1 MGNKSIQK
9 FFADQNSVIDLSS
22 LGNAKGAKVSLS
34 GPDMNI
40 TTPRGS
46 VIIVNGALYSS
57 IKGNNLAVKFK
68 DKTITGAK
76 ILGSVDLKDIQL
88 ERIDSSLVDS
98 AQVEKKGN
106 GKRRNKKEEEELKK
120 QLDDAEN
127 AKKEA
132 DRAKEEA
139 EKAKE
144 AAEKALN
151 EAFEVQNSSK
161 QMEEML
167 QEFLA
172 DNVAKDN
179 LAQQSD
185 ASQQN
190 TQAKATQA
198 SKQNDAEKVLPQP
211 INKNTST
218 GKSNSSKNEEN
229 KLDAESV
236 KEPLKVTLA
245 LAAESNSGSKDDSI
259 TNFTK
264 PQFVGST
271 APNATVIIKINGIAV
286 GQAVAD
292 SLGNFTFTAPETLTD
307 GTYNLEAEAKTADGS
322 GSAKLVITID
332 SVTDKPTFELSPES
346 SVSGH
351 KGLTPTLTPSIVGTA
366 EENAKVDI
374 YVDNKLVASVDVDK
388 DGNWSYEFKDNEL
401 SEGENSIKVVA
412 VDKAGNKN
420 ETTDSIITDTIPP
433 EKPTIELDD
442 SSDSGI
448 KNDNV
453 TNSTLPTFIGVAEPG
468 STVSIYLGL
477 KHLGEV
483 IVAKDGTWSYTLTT
497 PLKDGEYNITATAT
511 DIAGHT
517 SATAN
522 LPFTIDTRISYF
534 SAEIETTNDS
544 GIVGDNVTNNTRPTF
559 TGKTEPNAIISVI
572 NSETGEEVI
581 FKANDQGE
589 WTFNFTS
596 DSVEGINNLTFTVED
611 VAGNK
616 KDFSFSYVIDT
627 IAPVPPTVS
636 LEDYVV
642 LPNGIILSG
651 NDLPAL
657 VGTAE
662 PKSTIL
668 LMRDGKLYDSIE
680 VDSNGTWNYQF
691 SNKFLQGAYDI
702 EIISQDAAGNKSS
715 TVKYSF
721 TIQTE
726 VVPPKAE
733 LDASDDSGAKGDWI
747 TNKHNALTLL
757 GTADR
762 FATVNI
768 LIDGKT
774 IGVTTADADGNW
786 NFDISRNLS
795 DNVYKI
801 TVESIDPL
809 GRTSSVDYQL
819 TIDSFTPIPTV
830 ILHDSADSGV
840 KGDMITKINTPLFTG
855 MAEANAK
862 VSIYVDGVLSGE
874 AIAGDDG
881 VWNFQ
886 FTTALSDGS
895 HDVTVKVE
903 DIAGNTASSSAYNF
917 QIVTQTQKPTI
928 ELVNDT
934 GVDNTDH
941 IINEK
946 NPALTGTAAPY
957 STVKLYIDGALI
969 AEVRTNKDGRWE
981 YTLKA
986 DQGLVDGDHRITA
999 SVEDIAGNIA
1009 HSDPFLISVDTA
1021 ISIPIVSLSPD
1032 SDSGIA
1038 DDNLTNIV
1046 KPTLHLKDIDPD
1058 IISVQVWDAM
1068 SDTQIGVATQQPDG
1082 SWAYTFTSD
1091 LTEGLHQ
1098 VYVKVEDI
1106 AGNKA
1111 NSAVFDFT
1119 IDTTVST
1126 PVISLLSKD
1135 DTGVTG
1141 DNLTNINKPGFAIS
1155 GVDADAH
1162 RVVVQVM
1169 HNGVSEE
1176 IELSHLNGSWLF
1188 TPGNTW
1194 TDGSYTLTVKV
1205 EDKAGNTN
1213 YSAPL
1218 TVVIDTQIAIDGVEL
1233 VNDSGVKGD
1242 NMTND
1247 DRPHFRVTVPTDV
1260 NEVRLSI
1267 DGGNSWVQATPGVAG
1282 SWEYIWPTDL
1292 ADGQY
1297 TLTVEATDKAGN
1309 TVTKTI
1315 DFAVDTT
1322 LSVPVIV
1329 LNSADDTGVQGDNM
1343 TNRTQPTFALQHID
1357 DDAVRVTVSVEH
1369 GGVTTTFDAT
1379 KGTGGWTFTPTASWT
1394 DGDYTLSVS
1403 VEDKAGNT
1411 SHSASLTVTVDTQI
1425 AIDNIE
1431 LVNDSGI
1438 PNDNLTNNVRPH
1450 FQVTVP
1456 TDVNVVRLSIDGG
1469 KTWVTAAQKAT
1480 GVWEYIWPDD
1490 VTDGSHTLTVEAT
1503 DEAGN
1508 KATQTLDFT
1517 IDTTLSVPTLSLDS
1531 ADDSGIAGDNIT
1543 NVKTPGFTLNN
1554 IDTDVSRVIVEVM
1567 HNGIKQEVPL
1577 VQTGGQWRFAPTS
1590 DWADGDY
1597 ILTVKVE
1604 DRAGNVKQ
1612 SAPLTVTVD
1621 THIAIDRIELVNDSG
1636 IPGDNLTNEARPHFQ
1651 VTVPADVNGVR
1662 LSIDGGKTWFDAT
1675 QSATSGVW
1683 DYTWLTNVAN
1693 GPHTL
1698 MVEASDKAGNKTT
1711 QKLDFTIDTL
1721 LSEPTITLDSA
1732 DDSAAGDNITNV
1744 KMPGFTLG
1752 NIDADVT
1759 KVVVTVAHDGK
1770 NQQIELIKNGGVWR
1784 FTPGAAWTDGDYTLT
1799 VKVED
1804 KAGNTNYSAPLTVT
1818 IDTQTSIDRIELLND
1833 TGIVGDNLTNEARPQ
1848 FHITVPTDVNSVQ
1861 LSLDGGINWVNA
1873 TLTSDGVW
1881 EYIWPT
1887 DLVENTYTLT
1897 VKATDVAGNT
1907 ATETL
1912 NFTIDTTLSTPTITL
1927 DSADDSG
1934 TANDNKT
1941 NVKTPGFIIGG
1952 IDSDVTQVVVQV
1964 MRDGHSEEVELT
1976 QIGGQWRFVPGSAW
1990 TDGDYTLTV
1999 TVKDEAGNI
2008 RHSAPLTVT
2017 IDTQIAIDHIEL
2029 VNDSGIPDDNLT
2041 NNVRPQFQ
2049 VTVPT
2054 DVNVV
2059 RLSID
2064 GGKTWFNATQ
2074 SSTPG
2079 VWDYTWLA
2087 DVGEGKHTLTVEAT
2101 DKAGNKTTQQLD
2113 FIIDTLLSEPTIV
2126 LDNTDDSG
2134 TKGDNLTNVNKP
2146 TFLLGNIDAD
2156 ARYVTVEVQHG
2167 GTKEV
2172 LTATKDA
2179 TGNWSVT
2186 PTGTWADGDYTLTV
2200 RVEDEAG
2207 NVKHSASL
2215 TVTVDTQITIDDIE
2229 LVNDSGTRGDNLTN
2243 NANPHFRITVPG
2255 DVNEVSLSID
2265 GGVTWVKA
2273 TQSVTPGVWNY
2284 TWPGTVPDGDYTLN
2298 VKATD
2303 NADNTVTETLHFTI
2317 DTTLSTPVIVLDSA
2331 DDSGVHGDNM
2341 TNRTQPTFAL
2351 QQIDD
2356 DAVRVTVS
2364 VEHGGVT
2371 TTFDATK
2378 GTGGWTFTPT
2388 ASWTDGD
2395 YTLSVSVEDKAG
2407 NTSHSA
2413 SLTVTV
2419 DTQIAINNI
2428 ELVNDSGIP
2437 NDNLTNN
2444 VRPQFQVKVPTDV
2457 NEVRLSIDGGKT
2469 WFNATQSS
2477 TPGVW
2482 DYTWLADVGEGKH
2495 TLTVEATDKAGNKT
2509 TQQLDFIIDTLLSEP
2524 TIVLDNTDDSGT
2536 KGDNLTN
2543 VNKPTFLLGN
2553 IDADARYVT
2562 VEVQHGGTGTKE
2574 VLTATKGATGI
2585 WSVTPTG
2592 TWADGDYTLTVRV
2605 EDDAGNVKYSAPLTV
2620 TVDTHI
2626 AIDDI
2631 ELVNDNGIPGDN
2643 LTNDVRPHFRVTV
2656 PGDVNEVRLSID
2668 GGNTWVRAT
2677 QGTAG
2682 IWDYTWPKDVTDGLH
2697 TLTVEA
2703 TDKAGNQTT
2712 QTLDFTIDTRLSTP
2726 TIAMDSRDDT
2736 GAIGDHITSVKRPGF
2751 TIGNIDADAHSVIL
2765 RITQGGNSQEVTL
2778 TQAGG
2783 QWRFTPDADW
2793 ADGSYTLTVEVQD
2806 NAGNVRQSTPLIVT
2820 VDTQTSI
2827 TDITLVNDHGVPDD
2841 NLTNSTRPQFE
2852 ITVPADVNSVQLSI
2866 DGGANW
2872 VSAAQGIEGVWGYT
2886 WPTDMG
2892 DGKHTLTVMVTDRAG
2907 NTATQ
2912 TLEFSIDTRLST
2924 PTIALDSTDD
2934 TGTPG
2939 DDMTNRTRPTFILQ
2953 NIDSDV
2959 INVTVS
2965 VTHNGTTTSF
2975 TATQGAGGWSFTPPA
2990 PWGDGDY
2997 TLTVTVE
3004 DRAGNTRPSTPLTVT
3019 VDTQIAIDHIELV
3032 NDSGVPGDNVTKHV
3046 RPQFQISVPD
3056 DVEKVLLSIDGGTTW
3071 VTAIKSS
3078 TAGIWDY
3085 TWPTDMPEGQHTLT
3099 VEVTD
3104 GAGNKMTETLNF
3116 TIDITLM
3123 TPTIELAPDQDTGQN
3138 KNDNLTSVTQPIFVL
3153 GSIDKDVR
3161 HVELSIEHNGT
3172 FKTVVL
3178 TESADGWRYR
3188 PDSALADGSYT
3199 FTVTVT
3205 DVAGNQQTSAP
3216 LKVTIDGTLTTPVI
3230 ELAAGEDS
3238 GTVGDRLTNHDRP
3251 VFDIRQVDSD
3261 VTRVM
3266 VKVTYNG
3273 KTHEEAV
3280 VFTNGQWRFT
3290 PSASWADGSYQLAV
3304 VVEDLAGNVKESAPF
3319 EVRID
3324 TTTTI
3329 NNIVLL
3335 NDTGVQNDQLTNVA
3349 KPSFR
3354 IDVPGDVVQVR
3365 VTLDGG
3371 ANWNVIRKNA
3381 DGQWIF
3387 DSPNTLVDGTY
3398 TLRVEA
3404 TDEAGN
3410 IANKDL
3416 VFNIDTNIQVPTI
3429 ALDAGQ
3435 DTGANTADNI
3445 TNISRPTF
3453 TIGNV
3458 DPDVIKVVVTIDGH
3472 DYNATKVGAGWQFT
3486 PGNAIPDGSYNI
3498 TVTVEDKAGN
3508 TATSK
3513 PLPVVIDTTA
3523 EIESVTLV
3531 TDSGDSDVDNITKV
3545 DKPQFSIVTA
3555 DDITHVRVK
3564 IDNAANWIE
3573 LTKGGDGRWIF
3584 NVGSALPDGQ
3594 HTLLVDVTDIA
3605 GNVAQET
3612 LQFTIDTTLREPT
3625 IVLDPT
3631 HDTGDDTNDNLTR
3644 INKPVF
3650 IIGNV
3655 DNDVSHIVVHL
3666 DGRDYTIENTG
3677 GNLTF
3682 TPDQPLSDGQ
3692 HTISVTVTD
3701 IAGNTKTSAELKIE
3715 IDTQVQIDSVTLTTD
3730 SGVNDHDNVTNA
3742 TRPSFEIATPD
3753 DVTSVLVS
3761 FDGVNWTPVSKNAAG
3776 QWQFTAGSALSDGHY
3791 TLHVQATDR
3800 AGNTANSTL
3809 GFTVDTQID
3818 GLSVVML
3825 DDAGKDSTD
3834 GITNITSPRF
3844 EISAREPLQ
3853 SVTVILNGKSSTL
3866 TQGAG
3871 NKWLFTPDTPLVDG
3885 TYKIEIVAEDIA
3897 GNKISKEVSF
3907 TIDTVVSDPRIDLL
3921 DADDTGE
3928 SAVDNITSVTKPRFV
3943 IGNVPADI
3951 DTVVIRING
3960 VSYPV
3965 TANGNNLWEFQVP
3978 VALNDG
3984 VYEAVV
3990 VFRDIAGNTSET
4002 KLPFTID
4009 TTTSVSVR
4017 MEPASDTGSSN
4028 SDNLTNKQNPKFEG
4042 TAEPN
4047 AKLVITIVDDKSGR
4061 EVLKQTITVGAD
4073 GNWSVTPNI
4082 LPDGMYTIN
4091 VVATDVAGNTA
4102 QTQERFTIDTVTID
4116 PTIRLS
4122 DPSIDDQYEATSLR
4136 PEFKGLAEAFST
4148 IMIQWD
4154 GKVVGSANANA
4165 NGEWSW
4171 TPPSVLAPGSYV
4183 VSIVAKDKAGNE
4195 SSQVDFPVVIP
4206 VIDVTPPT
4214 IKLSEE
4220 SDSGALGDFTTNNKT
4235 PTLVGNT
4242 LPNAI
4247 VSIYV
4252 DGVKVG
4258 EATADTAGRY
4268 TFQLSEMKD
4277 GHYVVQVG
4285 IVNPRD
4291 NSELR
4296 STAVDVTIDTEVA
4309 ELVWNISGMHEGGYI
4324 NTVTPEI
4331 GGTSEPNSKI
4341 TIFVNGVEK
4350 AIAYTT
4356 GAGHWGVVLPALGND
4371 GNYELTFKVEDVAG
4385 NIREFGPQNVIL
4397 DTVISPLTVVLR
4409 EADDS
4414 GKVGDWITN
4423 KSHVT
4428 IDGTAE
4434 AGSTLTIRNPQG
4446 VVIATLVVGND
4457 GRWSA
4462 ELDLR
4467 EGSNAFVVVSE
4478 DKAGNS
4484 QQKEILIEHDT
4495 QIEISDISLSRDT
4508 NSGDK
4513 YDLITNNKSPVLVAM
4528 TDPGATVQVYINGV
4542 LQGTV
4547 EASSS
4552 GNISYTM
4559 PANSA
4564 DGEYQV
4570 QFVATDTAGNRVES
4584 AITTV
4589 TIDSQIA
4596 VFDIDEDSL
4605 PALSNN
4611 RALSVSGVG
4620 EAGSQVSI
4628 FVDGKLVNVVM
4639 VEADGTWRA
4648 PILLQDDGKFNIH
4661 FSITDVAGN
4670 TEVSKDYSVD
4680 VDSSTDFPTLN
4691 LEDASNSGSLDDLI
4705 TSHNKP
4711 VLVGTAEAGATI
4723 HIYVDEKIVANVLVL
4738 EDGTWSYQFDNAL
4751 KDGEYSIRVVAE
4763 DPAGNTAESPR
4774 LLVTIDTST
4783 FIDNP
4788 VMIAGSDNG
4797 IFSNDSITSQTRPAF
4812 SIFGEMNQ
4820 SVQIFIDGVL
4830 VDTITVTD
4838 RNQVYRPESPL
4849 GDGSHSI
4856 YYVITD
4862 KAGNTATSKTLNFTI
4877 DTLNTTPVAIDSI
4890 GGQTLAEMTG
4900 SDGKIYITDTT
4911 RNLLF
4916 SGSAEPNSKIEII
4929 INGLNVGEVWVND
4942 KGHWQM
4948 PVNPLYFTEGQ
4959 LDITVKSTDRAGN
4972 VNQEKYSIWVDTH
4985 IQVFTSELDDNKSSS
5000 KTDWWSN
5007 SSTITMRGMGEIG
5020 ATVSLIVAGVTLATA
5035 VVAANG
5041 QWELSTDQL
5050 PEGKY
5055 DITLSIEDNAGNRK
5069 EEVHEIFIDRT
5080 PPNAPVVTYSD
5091 IVNDLII
5098 MQGTAEAKSQLI
5110 ITDSNGNTYTLTVP
5124 DNGKWSMAIPYPSE
5138 GKFTITSVDAIG
5150 NRSDDVPLDIMKEVP
5165 VISLSPDSD
5174 SGTVGDNIT
5183 RDKQPTFIIGNLE
5196 SDVVVVQVDI
5206 NGTVY
5211 NAEKNADGVWFFTPG
5226 TPLADGSYTIS
5237 VIASDAAGNQ
5247 KNSLPITVTIDSTL
5261 TVPEI
5266 ALAAGEDNGASD
5278 SDNVT
5283 NHNHTQPKFTLQH
5296 IDADVTGVTVNV
5308 THNGVTDIYQATQG
5322 ADGWTFTPPAA
5333 WNDGTYTLSV
5343 TVVDRAGNSQ
5353 QSASLEVTVD
5363 STVTVTADSQHNDAS
5378 DDATAIAVTPPES
5391 ETVNAES
5398 ATHLRTVPSA
5408 AEESVV
5414 KETAYSITL
5423 LNADSGDEIDRSIS
5437 QTPSFEIS
5445 VPENIVN
5452 VSVMFEGEEFTL
5464 PITNQKA
5471 IFEVPLSLED
5481 GEYTMDVKFIDKD
5494 DDFLIKEKTF
5504 SVDHSS
5510 ADIVNAMNARGKTED
5525 DINDSPSTSSV
5536 GHNNNGAI
5544 DVFAVNEVT
5553 LPVDNQEEHA

>member
-132 DRAKEEA
+132 DKAKEEA

-161 QMEEML
+161 QIEEML
-167 QEFLA
+167 QNFLA

-448 KNDNV
+448 KNDNI

-534 SAEIETTNDS
+534 SAEIETTDDS

-581 FKANDQGE
+581 FKANDKGE

-636 LEDYVV
+636 LEDFVV

-830 ILHDSADSGV
+830 MLHDSADSGV

-1058 IISVQVWDAM
+1058 IISVQVWDAA

-1188 TPGNTW
+1188 IPGNTW
-1194 TDGSYTLTVKV
+1194 ADGSYTLTVKV

-1329 LNSADDTGVQGDNM
+1329 LDSADDTGIQGDNM
-1343 TNRTQPTFALQHID
+1343 TNSTQPTFALQHID

-1369 GGVTTTFDAT
+1369 GGVTTTFDVT
-1379 KGTGGWTFTPTASWT
+1379 KGTGGWSFTPTGAWA

-1425 AIDNIE
+1425 AINNIE

-1469 KTWVTAAQKAT
+1469 KTWFNAT
-1480 GVWEYIWPDD
+1480 QSATPGAWDYIWPDD
-1490 VTDGSHTLTVEAT
+1490 VADGGYTLTVEAT
-1503 DEAGN
+1503 DKAGN
-1508 KATQTLDFT
+1508 KTTQELDFT

-1543 NVKTPGFTLNN
+1543 SVKTPGFTLNN

-1636 IPGDNLTNEARPHFQ
+1636 IPDDNLTNEARPHFQ

-1698 MVEASDKAGNKTT
+1698 MVEATDKAGNKTT
-1711 QKLDFTIDTL
+1711 QKLDFIIDTL

-1912 NFTIDTTLSTPTITL
+1912 NFIIDTTLSTPTITL

-1976 QIGGQWRFVPGSAW
+1976 QTNGQWRFVPGSAW

-2041 NNVRPQFQ
+2041 NEARPHFQ

-2074 SSTPG
+2074 SATPG

-2126 LDNTDDSG
+2126 LDSTDDSG

-2207 NVKHSASL
+2207 NEKHSASL
-2215 TVTVDTQITIDDIE
+2215 TVTVDTQITIDVIE
-2229 LVNDSGTRGDNLTN
+2229 LVNDNGIPGDNMTN
-2243 NANPHFRITVPG
+2243 DAHPQFRVTVPG

-2273 TQSVTPGVWNY
+2273 TQSATPGVWNY

-2303 NADNTVTETLHFTI
+2303 NAGNTVTETLHFTI

-2331 DDSGVHGDNM
+2331 DDTGIQGDNM
-2341 TNRTQPTFAL
+2341 TNRTQPTFNL
-2351 QQIDD
+2351 QHIDD

-2378 GTGGWTFTPT
+2378 GTGGWTFTPPT
-2388 ASWTDGD
+2388 SWGAGD

-2437 NDNLTNN
+2437 DDNLTNN
-2444 VRPQFQVKVPTDV
+2444 VRPHFQVTVPTDV

-2469 WFNATQSS
+2469 WFNATQSV

-2495 TLTVEATDKAGNKT
+2495 TLTVEATDKAGNQT
-2509 TQQLDFIIDTLLSEP
+2509 TQKLDFIIDTMLSEP
-2524 TIVLDNTDDSGT
+2524 TIVLDSTDDSGT

-2543 VNKPTFLLGN
+2543 ANKPTFILGN

-2562 VEVQHGGTGTKE
+2562 VEVLHGGTKE

-2620 TVDTHI
+2620 TVDTQI
-2626 AIDDI
+2626 TIDVI

-2703 TDKAGNQTT
+2703 TDKAGNKTT

-2778 TQAGG
+2778 TQVGG

-2793 ADGSYTLTVEVQD
+2793 ADGSYTLTVEVTD
-2806 NAGNVRQSTPLIVT
+2806 NAGNVRQSTPLVVT

-2872 VSAAQGIEGVWGYT
+2872 VSATQGIEGVWGYT

-2912 TLEFSIDTRLST
+2912 TLEFFIDTRLST

-3019 VDTQIAIDHIELV
+3019 VDTQIAIDRIELV

-3116 TIDITLM
+3116 TIDITLL

-3138 KNDNLTSVTQPIFVL
+3138 KNDNLTSVTQPVFVL

-3273 KTHEEAV
+3273 KTHEEAA

-3655 DNDVSHIVVHL
+3655 DNDVSHIVVHI

-3761 FDGVNWTPVSKNAAG
+3761 FDGVNWTPISKNAAG
-3776 QWQFTAGSALSDGHY
+3776 QWEFTAGSALPDGHY

-3907 TIDTVVSDPRIDLL
+3907 TIDTIVSDPSIDLL

-4017 MEPASDTGSSN
+4017 MEPASDTGNSN

-4122 DPSIDDQYEATSLR
+4122 DPSIDDQHEATSLR
-4136 PEFKGLAEAFST
+4136 PEFKGFAEAFST

-4235 PTLVGNT
+4235 PTLIGST
-4242 LPNAI
+4242 LPNTI

-4296 STAVDVTIDTEVA
+4296 STAVDLTIDTEVA

-4484 QQKEILIEHDT
+4484 QQKDILIEHDT

-4648 PILLQDDGKFNIH
+4648 PILLQDDGTFNIH

-4705 TSHNKP
+4705 TNHNKP

-4788 VMIAGSDNG
+4788 VMMAGSDNG

-4812 SIFGEMNQ
+4812 SIYGEMNQ

-4929 INGLNVGEVWVND
+4929 INGLNVGEVWVNE

-5150 NRSDDVPLDIMKEVP
+5150 NRSDDVSLDIMKEVP

-5266 ALAAGEDNGASD
+5266 ALAAGEDNGVSD

-5283 NHNHTQPKFTLQH
+5283 NHTQPKFTLQH

-5308 THNGVTDIYQATQG
+5308 THNGVTDTYQATQG

-5353 QSASLEVTVD
+5353 QSASLAVTVD
-5363 STVTVTADSQHNDAS
+5363 STVTVTADSQHDDAS
-5378 DDATAIAVTPPES
+5378 DDATPTAVTPLES

-5398 ATHLRTVPSA
+5398 DTHLRTVPSA

-5494 DDFLIKEKTF
+5494 NDFLIKEKTF

-5510 ADIVNAMNARGKTED
+5510 ADIVNAMNARGKAED

>member
-40 TTPRGS
+40 TTPHGS

-132 DRAKEEA
+132 DKAKEEA

-161 QMEEML
+161 QIEEML
-167 QEFLA
+167 QNFLA

-420 ETTDSIITDTIPP
+420 ETTDSIITDTIAP

-448 KNDNV
+448 KNDNI

-534 SAEIETTNDS
+534 SADIETTDDS

-581 FKANDQGE
+581 FKANDKGE

-596 DSVEGINNLTFTVED
+596 DSVEGVNNLTFTVED

-627 IAPVPPTVS
+627 VAPVPPTVS
-636 LEDYVV
+636 LEDFVV

-691 SNKFLQGAYDI
+691 SNKFLQGSYDI

-830 ILHDSADSGV
+830 MLHDSADSGV

-1194 TDGSYTLTVKV
+1194 ADGSYTLTVKV
-1205 EDKAGNTN
+1205 EDKAGNTS

-1329 LNSADDTGVQGDNM
+1329 LDSADDTGIQGDNM
-1343 TNRTQPTFALQHID
+1343 TNSTQPTFALQHID

-1379 KGTGGWTFTPTASWT
+1379 KGTGGWSFTPTGAWA

-1425 AIDNIE
+1425 AINNIE

-1469 KTWVTAAQKAT
+1469 KTWFNAT
-1480 GVWEYIWPDD
+1480 QSATPGAWDYIWPDD
-1490 VTDGSHTLTVEAT
+1490 VADGGYTLTVEAT
-1503 DEAGN
+1503 DKAGN
-1508 KATQTLDFT
+1508 KTTQELDFT

-1711 QKLDFTIDTL
+1711 QKLDFTIDTI

-1912 NFTIDTTLSTPTITL
+1912 NFIIDTTLSTPTITL

-1976 QIGGQWRFVPGSAW
+1976 QTNGQWRFVPGSAW

-2017 IDTQIAIDHIEL
+2017 IDTQITIDHIEL

-2041 NNVRPQFQ
+2041 NNVRPHFQ

-2074 SSTPG
+2074 SATPG

-2126 LDNTDDSG
+2126 LDSTDDSG
-2134 TKGDNLTNVNKP
+2134 TKGDHLTNVNKP

-2207 NVKHSASL
+2207 NEKHSASL
-2215 TVTVDTQITIDDIE
+2215 TVTVDTQITIDVIE
-2229 LVNDSGTRGDNLTN
+2229 LVNDNGIPGDNMTN
-2243 NANPHFRITVPG
+2243 DAHPQFRVTVPG

-2273 TQSVTPGVWNY
+2273 TQSATPGVWNY

-2303 NADNTVTETLHFTI
+2303 NAGNTVTETLHFTI
-2317 DTTLSTPVIVLDSA
+2317 DTTLSVPVIVLNSA
-2331 DDSGVHGDNM
+2331 DDTGVQGDNM
-2341 TNRTQPTFAL
+2341 TNSTQPTFAL
-2351 QQIDD
+2351 QHIDD

-2378 GTGGWTFTPT
+2378 GVGGWSFTPT
-2388 ASWTDGD
+2388 GAWADGD

-2437 NDNLTNN
+2437 DDNLTNN
-2444 VRPQFQVKVPTDV
+2444 VRPHFQVKVPTDV

-2469 WFNATQSS
+2469 WFNATQSA

-2495 TLTVEATDKAGNKT
+2495 TLTVEATDKAGNQT
-2509 TQQLDFIIDTLLSEP
+2509 TQKLDFIIDTMLSEP
-2524 TIVLDNTDDSGT
+2524 TIVLDSTDDSGT

-2543 VNKPTFLLGN
+2543 ANKPTFILGN

-2562 VEVQHGGTGTKE
+2562 VEVQYGGTKE

-2620 TVDTHI
+2620 TVDTQI
-2626 AIDDI
+2626 TIDVI

-2703 TDKAGNQTT
+2703 TDKAGNKTT

-2778 TQAGG
+2778 TQVGG

-2806 NAGNVRQSTPLIVT
+2806 NAGNVRQSTPLVVT

-2872 VSAAQGIEGVWGYT
+2872 VSATQGIEGVWGYT

-2912 TLEFSIDTRLST
+2912 TLEFFIDTRLST
-2924 PTIALDSTDD
+2924 PTIELDSTDD

-3019 VDTQIAIDHIELV
+3019 VDTQIAIDRIELV

-3138 KNDNLTSVTQPIFVL
+3138 KNDNLTSVTQPVFVL

-3273 KTHEEAV
+3273 KTHEEAA

-3655 DNDVSHIVVHL
+3655 DNDVSHIVVHI

-3761 FDGVNWTPVSKNAAG
+3761 FDGVNWTPISKNAAG
-3776 QWQFTAGSALSDGHY
+3776 QWEFTAGSALPDGHY

-3907 TIDTVVSDPRIDLL
+3907 TIDTIVSDPSIDLL

-4017 MEPASDTGSSN
+4017 MEPASDTGNSN

-4122 DPSIDDQYEATSLR
+4122 DPSIDDQHEATSLR
-4136 PEFKGLAEAFST
+4136 PEFKGFAEAFST

-4371 GNYELTFKVEDVAG
+4371 GNYVLTFKVEDVAG

-4434 AGSTLTIRNPQG
+4434 AGSTLTIRSPQG

-4484 QQKEILIEHDT
+4484 QQKDILIEHDT

-4648 PILLQDDGKFNIH
+4648 PILLQDDGTFNIH

-4705 TSHNKP
+4705 TNHNKP

-4788 VMIAGSDNG
+4788 AMVAGSDNG
-4797 IFSNDSITSQTRPAF
+4797 IFSNDSITSQTRPTF
-4812 SIFGEMNQ
+4812 SISGEMNQ

-4877 DTLNTTPVAIDSI
+4877 DTFNTTPVAIDSI

-4929 INGLNVGEVWVND
+4929 INGLNVGEVWVNE

-5226 TPLADGSYTIS
+5226 TPLTDGSYTIS

-5283 NHNHTQPKFTLQH
+5283 NHTQPKFTLQH

-5353 QSASLEVTVD
+5353 QSASLAVTVD
-5363 STVTVTADSQHNDAS
+5363 STVTVTADSQHDDAS
-5378 DDATAIAVTPPES
+5378 DDATATAVTPPES

-5494 DDFLIKEKTF
+5494 NDFLIKEKTF

-5510 ADIVNAMNARGKTED
+5510 ADIVNAMNVRGKTED

>member
-132 DRAKEEA
+132 DKAKEEA

-534 SAEIETTNDS
+534 SAEIETTDDS

-581 FKANDQGE
+581 FKANDKGE

-596 DSVEGINNLTFTVED
+596 DSVEGVNNLTFTVED

-627 IAPVPPTVS
+627 VAPVPPTVS
-636 LEDYVV
+636 LEDFVV

-830 ILHDSADSGV
+830 MLHDSADSGV

-1058 IISVQVWDAM
+1058 IISVQVWDAA

-1194 TDGSYTLTVKV
+1194 ADGSYTLTVKV
-1205 EDKAGNTN
+1205 EDKAGNTS

-1315 DFAVDTT
+1315 DFSVDTT

-1329 LNSADDTGVQGDNM
+1329 LDSADDTGIQGDNM
-1343 TNRTQPTFALQHID
+1343 TNSTQPTFALQHID

-1379 KGTGGWTFTPTASWT
+1379 KGTGGWSFTPTGAWA

-1425 AIDNIE
+1425 AINNIE

-1469 KTWVTAAQKAT
+1469 KTWVTAAQKAA

-1543 NVKTPGFTLNN
+1543 SVKTPGFTLNN

-1636 IPGDNLTNEARPHFQ
+1636 IPDDNLTNEARPHFQ

-1698 MVEASDKAGNKTT
+1698 MVEATDKAGNKTT
-1711 QKLDFTIDTL
+1711 QKLDFIIDTL

-1784 FTPGAAWTDGDYTLT
+1784 FTPGAAWSDGDYTLT

-1912 NFTIDTTLSTPTITL
+1912 NFIIDTTLSTPTITL

-1976 QIGGQWRFVPGSAW
+1976 QTNGQWRFVPGSAW

-2029 VNDSGIPDDNLT
+2029 VNGSGIPNDNLT
-2041 NNVRPQFQ
+2041 NNVRPHFQ

-2074 SSTPG
+2074 SATPG

-2101 DKAGNKTTQQLD
+2101 DKAGNKTTQKLD

-2126 LDNTDDSG
+2126 LDSTDDSG

-2200 RVEDEAG
+2200 RVEDDAG
-2207 NVKHSASL
+2207 NVKYSASL
-2215 TVTVDTQITIDDIE
+2215 TVTVDTQITIDVIE

-2243 NANPHFRITVPG
+2243 DANPHFRITVPG

-2273 TQSVTPGVWNY
+2273 MQSATPGVWNY
-2284 TWPGTVPDGDYTLN
+2284 TWPKTVADGDYTLT

-2303 NADNTVTETLHFTI
+2303 NAGNTVTRTLDFTI

-2378 GTGGWTFTPT
+2378 DAGGWTFTPT
-2388 ASWTDGD
+2388 GAWADGD

-2437 NDNLTNN
+2437 DDNLTNN
-2444 VRPQFQVKVPTDV
+2444 VRPHFQVKVPTDV

-2469 WFNATQSS
+2469 WFNATQSA

-2495 TLTVEATDKAGNKT
+2495 TLTVEATDKAGNQT
-2509 TQQLDFIIDTLLSEP
+2509 TQKLDFIIDTLLSEP
-2524 TIVLDNTDDSGT
+2524 TIVLDSTDDSGT

-2562 VEVQHGGTGTKE
+2562 VEVLHGGTKE

-2620 TVDTHI
+2620 TVDTQI
-2626 AIDDI
+2626 TIDVI

-2703 TDKAGNQTT
+2703 IDKAGNKTT

-2751 TIGNIDADAHSVIL
+2751 TIGNIDADAQSVIL

-2778 TQAGG
+2778 TQVGG

-2806 NAGNVRQSTPLIVT
+2806 NAGNVRQSTPLVVT

-2872 VSAAQGIEGVWGYT
+2872 VSAAQGIEGVWGYN

-2912 TLEFSIDTRLST
+2912 TLEFFIDTRLST

-2975 TATQGAGGWSFTPPA
+2975 TATQGAAGWSFTPPA

-3085 TWPTDMPEGQHTLT
+3085 TWPTDMPEGQHTLI

-3104 GAGNKMTETLNF
+3104 GAGNKMTGTLDF
-3116 TIDITLM
+3116 TIDITLL

-3138 KNDNLTSVTQPIFVL
+3138 KNDNLTSVTQPVFVL

-3273 KTHEEAV
+3273 KTHEEAA

-3304 VVEDLAGNVKESAPF
+3304 VVEDLAGNVKESAPL

-3472 DYNATKVGAGWQFT
+3472 DYNAIKVGAGWQFT

-3555 DDITHVRVK
+3555 DDITQVRVK

-3655 DNDVSHIVVHL
+3655 DNDVSHIVVHI

-3701 IAGNTKTSAELKIE
+3701 IAGNTKTSAELQIE

-3761 FDGVNWTPVSKNAAG
+3761 FDGVNWTPISKNAAG
-3776 QWQFTAGSALSDGHY
+3776 QWEFTAGSALPDGHY

-3907 TIDTVVSDPRIDLL
+3907 TIDTIVSDPSIDLL

-4017 MEPASDTGSSN
+4017 MEPASDTGNSN

-4061 EVLKQTITVGAD
+4061 EVLKHTITVGAD

-4122 DPSIDDQYEATSLR
+4122 DPSIDDQHEATSLR
-4136 PEFKGLAEAFST
+4136 PEFKGFAEAFST

-4235 PTLVGNT
+4235 PTLIGST
-4242 LPNAI
+4242 LPNTI

-4648 PILLQDDGKFNIH
+4648 PILLQDDGTFNIH

-4788 VMIAGSDNG
+4788 VMMAGSDNG

-4812 SIFGEMNQ
+4812 SIYGEMNQ

-5226 TPLADGSYTIS
+5226 IPLADGSYTIS

-5283 NHNHTQPKFTLQH
+5283 NHTQPKFTLQH

-5308 THNGVTDIYQATQG
+5308 THNGVTDTYQATQG

-5353 QSASLEVTVD
+5353 QSASLAVTVD
-5363 STVTVTADSQHNDAS
+5363 STVTVTADSQHDDAS
-5378 DDATAIAVTPPES
+5378 DDATPTAVTPPES

-5398 ATHLRTVPSA
+5398 DTHLRTVSSA

-5494 DDFLIKEKTF
+5494 NDFLIKEKTF

>member
-132 DRAKEEA
+132 DKAKEEA

-161 QMEEML
+161 QIEEML
-167 QEFLA
+167 QNFLA

-245 LAAESNSGSKDDSI
+245 LATESNSGSKDDSI

-420 ETTDSIITDTIPP
+420 ETTDSIITDTIAP

-448 KNDNV
+448 KNDNI

-581 FKANDQGE
+581 FKANDKGE

-627 IAPVPPTVS
+627 VAPVPPTVS
-636 LEDYVV
+636 LEDFVV

-830 ILHDSADSGV
+830 MLHDSADSGV

-1032 SDSGIA
+1032 SDSGVS

-1046 KPTLHLKDIDPD
+1046 KPTMHLKDIDPD
-1058 IISVQVWDAM
+1058 IISVQVWDAA

-1188 TPGNTW
+1188 IPGNTW
-1194 TDGSYTLTVKV
+1194 ADGSYTLTVKV
-1205 EDKAGNTN
+1205 EDKAGNTS

-1329 LNSADDTGVQGDNM
+1329 LDSADDTGIQGDNM
-1343 TNRTQPTFALQHID
+1343 TNSTQPTFALQHID

-1379 KGTGGWTFTPTASWT
+1379 KGTGGWSFTPTGAWA

-1425 AIDNIE
+1425 AINNIE

-1469 KTWVTAAQKAT
+1469 KTWFNAT
-1480 GVWEYIWPDD
+1480 QSATPGAWDYIWPDD
-1490 VTDGSHTLTVEAT
+1490 VADGGYTLTVEAT
-1503 DEAGN
+1503 DKAGN
-1508 KATQTLDFT
+1508 KTTQELDFT

-1711 QKLDFTIDTL
+1711 QKLDFTIDTI

-1912 NFTIDTTLSTPTITL
+1912 NFIIDTTLSTPTITL

-1976 QIGGQWRFVPGSAW
+1976 QTNGQWRFVPGSAW

-2017 IDTQIAIDHIEL
+2017 IDTQITIDHIEL

-2041 NNVRPQFQ
+2041 NNVRPHFQ

-2074 SSTPG
+2074 SATPG

-2126 LDNTDDSG
+2126 LDSTDDSG

-2207 NVKHSASL
+2207 NEKHSASL
-2215 TVTVDTQITIDDIE
+2215 TVTVDTQITIDVIE
-2229 LVNDSGTRGDNLTN
+2229 LVNDNGIPGDNMTN
-2243 NANPHFRITVPG
+2243 DAHPQFRVTVPG

-2273 TQSVTPGVWNY
+2273 TQSATPGVWNY

-2303 NADNTVTETLHFTI
+2303 NAGNTVTETLHFTI
-2317 DTTLSTPVIVLDSA
+2317 DTTLSVPVIVLNSA
-2331 DDSGVHGDNM
+2331 DDTGVQGDNM
-2341 TNRTQPTFAL
+2341 TNSTQPTFAL
-2351 QQIDD
+2351 QHIDD

-2378 GTGGWTFTPT
+2378 GTGGWSFTPT
-2388 ASWTDGD
+2388 GAWADGD

-2437 NDNLTNN
+2437 DDNLTNN
-2444 VRPQFQVKVPTDV
+2444 VRPHFQVKVPMDV

-2469 WFNATQSS
+2469 WFNATQSA

-2495 TLTVEATDKAGNKT
+2495 TLTVEATDKAGNQT
-2509 TQQLDFIIDTLLSEP
+2509 TQKLDFIIDTLLSEP
-2524 TIVLDNTDDSGT
+2524 TIVLDSTDDSGT

-2543 VNKPTFLLGN
+2543 ANKPTFILGN

-2562 VEVQHGGTGTKE
+2562 VEVQYGGTKE

-2620 TVDTHI
+2620 TVDTQI
-2626 AIDDI
+2626 TIDVI

-2703 TDKAGNQTT
+2703 TDKAGNKTT

-2726 TIAMDSRDDT
+2726 TITMDSRDDT

-2751 TIGNIDADAHSVIL
+2751 TIGNIDSDAQSVIL

-2778 TQAGG
+2778 TQVGG

-2793 ADGSYTLTVEVQD
+2793 ADGSYTLTVEVTD

-2912 TLEFSIDTRLST
+2912 TLEFFIDTRLST

-3138 KNDNLTSVTQPIFVL
+3138 KNDNLTSVTQPVFVL

-3273 KTHEEAV
+3273 KTHEEAA

-3655 DNDVSHIVVHL
+3655 DNDVSHIVVHI

-3701 IAGNTKTSAELKIE
+3701 IAGNTKTSAELRIE

-3761 FDGVNWTPVSKNAAG
+3761 FDGVNWTPISKNAAG
-3776 QWQFTAGSALSDGHY
+3776 QWEFTAGSALPDGHY

-3907 TIDTVVSDPRIDLL
+3907 TIDTIVSDPSIDLL

-4017 MEPASDTGSSN
+4017 MEPASDTGNSN

-4122 DPSIDDQYEATSLR
+4122 DPSIDDQHEATSLR
-4136 PEFKGLAEAFST
+4136 PEFKGFAEAFST

-4371 GNYELTFKVEDVAG
+4371 GNYVLTFKVEDVAG

-4648 PILLQDDGKFNIH
+4648 PILLQDDGTFNIH

-4788 VMIAGSDNG
+4788 VMMAGSDNG

-4812 SIFGEMNQ
+4812 SIYGEMNQ

-5150 NRSDDVPLDIMKEVP
+5150 NRSDDVSLDIMKEVP

-5266 ALAAGEDNGASD
+5266 ALAAGEDNGVSD

-5283 NHNHTQPKFTLQH
+5283 NHTQPKFTLQH

-5308 THNGVTDIYQATQG
+5308 THNGVTDTYQATQG

-5353 QSASLEVTVD
+5353 QSASLAVTVD
-5363 STVTVTADSQHNDAS
+5363 STVTVTADSQHDDAS
-5378 DDATAIAVTPPES
+5378 DDATATAVTPPES

-5452 VSVMFEGEEFTL
+5452 VSIMFEGEEFTL

-5494 DDFLIKEKTF
+5494 NDFLIKEKTF

>member
-120 QLDDAEN
+120 QLDEAEN

-132 DRAKEEA
+132 DKAKEEA

-420 ETTDSIITDTIPP
+420 ETTDSIITDTIAP

-448 KNDNV
+448 KNDSI

-534 SAEIETTNDS
+534 SAEIETTDDS

-581 FKANDQGE
+581 FKANDKGE

-596 DSVEGINNLTFTVED
+596 DSVEGVNNLTFTVED

-627 IAPVPPTVS
+627 VAPVPPTVS
-636 LEDYVV
+636 LEDFVV

-830 ILHDSADSGV
+830 MLHDSADSGV

-1194 TDGSYTLTVKV
+1194 ADGSYTLTVKV

-1329 LNSADDTGVQGDNM
+1329 LDSADDTGIQGDNM
-1343 TNRTQPTFALQHID
+1343 TNSTQPTFALQHID

-1379 KGTGGWTFTPTASWT
+1379 KGTGGWSFTPTGAWA

-1425 AIDNIE
+1425 AINNIE

-1469 KTWVTAAQKAT
+1469 KTWFNAT
-1480 GVWEYIWPDD
+1480 QSATPGAWDYIWPDD
-1490 VTDGSHTLTVEAT
+1490 VADGGYTLTVEAT
-1503 DEAGN
+1503 DKAGN
-1508 KATQTLDFT
+1508 KTTQELDFT

-1554 IDTDVSRVIVEVM
+1554 IDTDVSRVTVEVM

-1675 QSATSGVW
+1675 QSATPGVW

-1711 QKLDFTIDTL
+1711 QKLDFIIDTM

-1912 NFTIDTTLSTPTITL
+1912 NFIIDTTLSTPTITL

-1976 QIGGQWRFVPGSAW
+1976 QTNGQWRFVPGSAW

-2041 NNVRPQFQ
+2041 NEARPHFQ

-2074 SSTPG
+2074 SATPG

-2207 NVKHSASL
+2207 NEKHSASL
-2215 TVTVDTQITIDDIE
+2215 TVTVDTQITIDAIE
-2229 LVNDSGTRGDNLTN
+2229 LVNDNGIPGDNMTN
-2243 NANPHFRITVPG
+2243 DAHPQFRVTVPG

-2273 TQSVTPGVWNY
+2273 TQSATPGVWNY

-2303 NADNTVTETLHFTI
+2303 NAGNTVTETLHFTI

-2331 DDSGVHGDNM
+2331 DDTGIQGDNM
-2341 TNRTQPTFAL
+2341 TNRTQPTFNL
-2351 QQIDD
+2351 QHIDD

-2378 GTGGWTFTPT
+2378 GVGGWTFTPPT
-2388 ASWTDGD
+2388 SWGAGD

-2437 NDNLTNN
+2437 DDNLTNN

-2469 WFNATQSS
+2469 WFNATQSA

-2495 TLTVEATDKAGNKT
+2495 TLTVEATDKAGNQT
-2509 TQQLDFIIDTLLSEP
+2509 TQKLDFIIDTLLSEP
-2524 TIVLDNTDDSGT
+2524 TIVLDSTDDSGT

-2543 VNKPTFLLGN
+2543 ANKPTFLLGN

-2562 VEVQHGGTGTKE
+2562 VEVQHGSTKE

-2605 EDDAGNVKYSAPLTV
+2605 EDEAGNVKYSAPLTV
-2620 TVDTHI
+2620 TVDTQI
-2626 AIDDI
+2626 TIDAI

-2703 TDKAGNQTT
+2703 TDKAGNKTT

-2726 TIAMDSRDDT
+2726 TITMDSRDDT

-2751 TIGNIDADAHSVIL
+2751 TIGNIDSDAQSVIL

-2778 TQAGG
+2778 TQVGG

-2793 ADGSYTLTVEVQD
+2793 ADGSYTLTVEVTD

-2892 DGKHTLTVMVTDRAG
+2892 DGKHILTVMVTDRAG

-2912 TLEFSIDTRLST
+2912 TLEFFIDTRLST

-3085 TWPTDMPEGQHTLT
+3085 TWPTDMPEGQHTLI

-3104 GAGNKMTETLNF
+3104 GAGNKMTGTLDF
-3116 TIDITLM
+3116 TIDITLL

-3273 KTHEEAV
+3273 KTHEEAA

-3354 IDVPGDVVQVR
+3354 IDVPGDVIQVR

-3404 TDEAGN
+3404 TDQAGN

-3584 NVGSALPDGQ
+3584 NVGSALPDGK

-3655 DNDVSHIVVHL
+3655 DNDVSHIVVHI

-3701 IAGNTKTSAELKIE
+3701 IAGNTKTSAELQIE

-3761 FDGVNWTPVSKNAAG
+3761 FDGVNWTPISKNAAG
-3776 QWQFTAGSALSDGHY
+3776 QWEFTAGSALPDGHY

-3907 TIDTVVSDPRIDLL
+3907 TIDTIVSDPSIDLL

-4061 EVLKQTITVGAD
+4061 EVLKHTITVGAD

-4371 GNYELTFKVEDVAG
+4371 GNYVLTFKVEDVAG

-4484 QQKEILIEHDT
+4484 QQKDILIEHDT

-4648 PILLQDDGKFNIH
+4648 PILLQDDGTFNIH

-4788 VMIAGSDNG
+4788 VMMAGSDNG

-4812 SIFGEMNQ
+4812 SIYGEMNQ

-4877 DTLNTTPVAIDSI
+4877 DTFNTTPVAIDSI

-5000 KTDWWSN
+5000 KKDWWSN

-5150 NRSDDVPLDIMKEVP
+5150 NRSDDVPLDIMKETP

-5183 RDKQPTFIIGNLE
+5183 RDNQPTFIIGNLE

-5266 ALAAGEDNGASD
+5266 ALAAGEGNGASD

-5343 TVVDRAGNSQ
+5343 TVVDRAGNSL

-5363 STVTVTADSQHNDAS
+5363 STVTVTADSQHDDAS
-5378 DDATAIAVTPPES
+5378 DDATATAVTPPES

>member
-120 QLDDAEN
+120 QLDEAEN

-132 DRAKEEA
+132 DKAKEEA

-420 ETTDSIITDTIPP
+420 ETTDSIITDTIAP

-448 KNDNV
+448 KNDSI

-534 SAEIETTNDS
+534 SAEIETTDDS

-581 FKANDQGE
+581 FKANDKGE

-596 DSVEGINNLTFTVED
+596 DSVEGVNNLTFTVED

-627 IAPVPPTVS
+627 VAPVPPTVS
-636 LEDYVV
+636 LEDFVV

-830 ILHDSADSGV
+830 MLHDSADSGV

-1194 TDGSYTLTVKV
+1194 ADGSYTLTVKV

-1329 LNSADDTGVQGDNM
+1329 LDSADDTGIQGDNM
-1343 TNRTQPTFALQHID
+1343 TNSTQPTFALQHID

-1379 KGTGGWTFTPTASWT
+1379 KGTGGWSFTPTGAWA

-1425 AIDNIE
+1425 AINNIE

-1469 KTWVTAAQKAT
+1469 KTWFNAT
-1480 GVWEYIWPDD
+1480 QSATPGAWDYIWPDD
-1490 VTDGSHTLTVEAT
+1490 VADGGYTLTVEAT
-1503 DEAGN
+1503 DKAGN
-1508 KATQTLDFT
+1508 KTTQELDFT

-1554 IDTDVSRVIVEVM
+1554 IDTDVSRVTVEVM

-1675 QSATSGVW
+1675 QSATPGVW

-1711 QKLDFTIDTL
+1711 QKLDFIIDTM

-1732 DDSAAGDNITNV
+1732 DDSAVGDNITNV

-1912 NFTIDTTLSTPTITL
+1912 NFIIDTTLSTPTITL

-1976 QIGGQWRFVPGSAW
+1976 QTNGQWRFVPGSAW

-2041 NNVRPQFQ
+2041 NEARPHFQ

-2074 SSTPG
+2074 SATPG

-2207 NVKHSASL
+2207 NEKHSASL
-2215 TVTVDTQITIDDIE
+2215 TVTVDTQITIDAIE
-2229 LVNDSGTRGDNLTN
+2229 LVNDNGIPGDNMTN
-2243 NANPHFRITVPG
+2243 DAHPQFRVTVPG

-2273 TQSVTPGVWNY
+2273 TQSATPGVWNY

-2303 NADNTVTETLHFTI
+2303 NAGNTVTETLHFTI

-2331 DDSGVHGDNM
+2331 DDTGIQGDNM
-2341 TNRTQPTFAL
+2341 TNRTQPTFNL
-2351 QQIDD
+2351 QHIDD

-2378 GTGGWTFTPT
+2378 GVGGWTFTPPT
-2388 ASWTDGD
+2388 SWGAGD

-2437 NDNLTNN
+2437 DDNLTNN

-2469 WFNATQSS
+2469 WFNATQSA

-2495 TLTVEATDKAGNKT
+2495 TLTVEATDKAGNQT
-2509 TQQLDFIIDTLLSEP
+2509 TQKLDFIIDTLLSEP
-2524 TIVLDNTDDSGT
+2524 TIVLDSTDDSGT

-2543 VNKPTFLLGN
+2543 ANKPTFLLGN

-2562 VEVQHGGTGTKE
+2562 VEVQHGSTKE

-2605 EDDAGNVKYSAPLTV
+2605 EDEAGNVKYSAPLTV
-2620 TVDTHI
+2620 TVDTQI
-2626 AIDDI
+2626 TIDAI

-2703 TDKAGNQTT
+2703 TDKAGNKTT

-2726 TIAMDSRDDT
+2726 TITMDSRDDT

-2751 TIGNIDADAHSVIL
+2751 TIGNIDSDAQSVIL

-2778 TQAGG
+2778 TQVGG

-2793 ADGSYTLTVEVQD
+2793 ADGSYTLTVEVTD

-2892 DGKHTLTVMVTDRAG
+2892 DGKHILTVMVTDRAG

-2912 TLEFSIDTRLST
+2912 TLEFFIDTRLST

-3085 TWPTDMPEGQHTLT
+3085 TWPTDMPEGQHTLI

-3104 GAGNKMTETLNF
+3104 GAGNKMTGTLDF
-3116 TIDITLM
+3116 TIDITLL

-3273 KTHEEAV
+3273 KTHEEAA

-3354 IDVPGDVVQVR
+3354 IDVPGDVIQVR

-3404 TDEAGN
+3404 TDQAGN

-3584 NVGSALPDGQ
+3584 NVGSALPDGK

-3655 DNDVSHIVVHL
+3655 DNDVSHIVVHI

-3701 IAGNTKTSAELKIE
+3701 IAGNTKTSAELQIE

-3761 FDGVNWTPVSKNAAG
+3761 FDGVNWTPISKNAAG
-3776 QWQFTAGSALSDGHY
+3776 QWEFTAGSALPDGHY

-3907 TIDTVVSDPRIDLL
+3907 TIDTIVSDPSIDLL

-4061 EVLKQTITVGAD
+4061 EVLKHTITVGAD

-4371 GNYELTFKVEDVAG
+4371 GNYVLTFKVEDVAG

-4484 QQKEILIEHDT
+4484 QQKDILIEHDT

-4648 PILLQDDGKFNIH
+4648 PILLQDDGTFNIH

-4788 VMIAGSDNG
+4788 VMMAGSDNG

-4812 SIFGEMNQ
+4812 SIYGEMNQ

-4877 DTLNTTPVAIDSI
+4877 DTFNTTPVAIDSI

-5150 NRSDDVPLDIMKEVP
+5150 NRSDDVPLDIMKETP

-5183 RDKQPTFIIGNLE
+5183 RDNQPTFIIGNLE

-5266 ALAAGEDNGASD
+5266 ALAAGEGNGASD

-5343 TVVDRAGNSQ
+5343 TVVDRAGNSL

-5363 STVTVTADSQHNDAS
+5363 STVTVTADSQHDDAS
-5378 DDATAIAVTPPES
+5378 DDATATAVTPPES

>member
-132 DRAKEEA
+132 DKAKEEA

-161 QMEEML
+161 QIEEML
-167 QEFLA
+167 QNFLA

-420 ETTDSIITDTIPP
+420 ETTDSIITDTIAP

-448 KNDNV
+448 KNDNI

-522 LPFTIDTRISYF
+522 LPFTIDIRISYF

-581 FKANDQGE
+581 FKANDKGE

-830 ILHDSADSGV
+830 MLHDSADSGV

-1032 SDSGIA
+1032 SDSGIS

-1111 NSAVFDFT
+1111 NSAIFDFT

-1188 TPGNTW
+1188 IPGNTW
-1194 TDGSYTLTVKV
+1194 ADGSYTLTVKV

-1329 LNSADDTGVQGDNM
+1329 LDSADDTGIQGDNM
-1343 TNRTQPTFALQHID
+1343 TNSTQPTFALQHID

-1379 KGTGGWTFTPTASWT
+1379 KGTGGWTFTPPTSWA

-1425 AIDNIE
+1425 AINNIE

-1438 PNDNLTNNVRPH
+1438 PDDNLTNNVRPH

-1469 KTWVTAAQKAT
+1469 KTWFNAT
-1480 GVWEYIWPDD
+1480 QSATPGVWDYIWPDD
-1490 VTDGSHTLTVEAT
+1490 VADGGYTLTVEAT

-1711 QKLDFTIDTL
+1711 QKLDFTIDTI

-1912 NFTIDTTLSTPTITL
+1912 NFIIDTTLSTPTITL

-1976 QIGGQWRFVPGSAW
+1976 QTNGQWRFVPGSAW

-2017 IDTQIAIDHIEL
+2017 IDTQITIDHIEL

-2041 NNVRPQFQ
+2041 NNVRPHFQ

-2074 SSTPG
+2074 SATPGVWDYTWLADVGEGKHTLTVEATDKAGNKTTQQLDFIIDTLLSEPTIVLDSTDDSGTKGDHLTNVNKPTFLLGNIDADARYVTVEVQHGGTKEVLTATKDATGNWSVTPTGTWADGDYTLTVRVEDEAGNEKHSASLTVTVDTQITIDVIELVNDNGIPGDNMTNDAHPQFRVTVPGDVNEVSLSIDGGVTWVKATQSATPGVWNYTWPGTVPDGDYTLNVKATDNAGNTVTETLHFTIDTTLSTPVIVLDSADDSGVHGDNMTNHTQPTFALQHIDDDAVRVTVSVEHGGVTTTFDATKDAGGWTFTPTGAWADGDYTLSVSVEDKAGNTSHSASLTVTVDTQIAINNIELVNDSGIPDDNLTNNVRPHFQVTVPTDVNVVRLSIDGGKTWFNATQSATPG

-2172 LTATKDA
+2172 LTATK
-2179 TGNWSVT
+2179 
-2186 PTGTWADGDYTLTV
+2186 
-2200 RVEDEAG
+2200 
-2207 NVKHSASL
+2207 
-2215 TVTVDTQITIDDIE
+2215 
-2229 LVNDSGTRGDNLTN
+2229 
-2243 NANPHFRITVPG
+2243 
-2255 DVNEVSLSID
+2255 
-2265 GGVTWVKA
+2265 
-2273 TQSVTPGVWNY
+2273 
-2284 TWPGTVPDGDYTLN
+2284 
-2298 VKATD
+2298 
-2303 NADNTVTETLHFTI
+2303 
-2317 DTTLSTPVIVLDSA
+2317 
-2331 DDSGVHGDNM
+2331 
-2341 TNRTQPTFAL
+2341 
-2351 QQIDD
+2351 
-2356 DAVRVTVS
+2356 
-2364 VEHGGVT
+2364 
-2371 TTFDATK
+2371 
-2378 GTGGWTFTPT
+2378 
-2388 ASWTDGD
+2388 
-2395 YTLSVSVEDKAG
+2395 
-2407 NTSHSA
+2407 
-2413 SLTVTV
+2413 
-2419 DTQIAINNI
+2419 
-2428 ELVNDSGIP
+2428 
-2437 NDNLTNN
+2437 
-2444 VRPQFQVKVPTDV
+2444 
-2457 NEVRLSIDGGKT
+2457 
-2469 WFNATQSS
+2469 
-2477 TPGVW
+2477 
-2482 DYTWLADVGEGKH
+2482 
-2495 TLTVEATDKAGNKT
+2495 
-2509 TQQLDFIIDTLLSEP
+2509 
-2524 TIVLDNTDDSGT
+2524 
-2536 KGDNLTN
+2536 
-2543 VNKPTFLLGN
+2543 
-2553 IDADARYVT
+2553 
-2562 VEVQHGGTGTKE
+2562 
-2574 VLTATKGATGI
+2574 GATGI

-2620 TVDTHI
+2620 TVDTQI
-2626 AIDDI
+2626 TIDVI

-2703 TDKAGNQTT
+2703 TDKAGNKTT

-2778 TQAGG
+2778 TQVGG

-2793 ADGSYTLTVEVQD
+2793 ADGSYTLTVEVTD
-2806 NAGNVRQSTPLIVT
+2806 NAGNVRQSTPLVVT

-2872 VSAAQGIEGVWGYT
+2872 VSATQGIEGVWGYT

-2912 TLEFSIDTRLST
+2912 TLEFFIDTRLST

-3019 VDTQIAIDHIELV
+3019 VDTQIAIDRIELV

-3116 TIDITLM
+3116 TIDITLL

-3138 KNDNLTSVTQPIFVL
+3138 KNDNLTSVTQPVFVL

-3251 VFDIRQVDSD
+3251 VFDIHQVDSD

-3273 KTHEEAV
+3273 KTHEEAA

-3472 DYNATKVGAGWQFT
+3472 
-3486 PGNAIPDGSYNI
+3486 
-3498 TVTVEDKAGN
+3498 
-3508 TATSK
+3508 
-3513 PLPVVIDTTA
+3513 
-3523 EIESVTLV
+3523 
-3531 TDSGDSDVDNITKV
+3531 
-3545 DKPQFSIVTA
+3545 
-3555 DDITHVRVK
+3555 
-3564 IDNAANWIE
+3564 
-3573 LTKGGDGRWIF
+3573 
-3584 NVGSALPDGQ
+3584 
-3594 HTLLVDVTDIA
+3594 
-3605 GNVAQET
+3605 
-3612 LQFTIDTTLREPT
+3612 
-3625 IVLDPT
+3625 
-3631 HDTGDDTNDNLTR
+3631 
-3644 INKPVF
+3644 
-3650 IIGNV
+3650 
-3655 DNDVSHIVVHL
+3655 
-3666 DGRDYTIENTG
+3666 
-3677 GNLTF
+3677 
-3682 TPDQPLSDGQ
+3682 
-3692 HTISVTVTD
+3692 
-3701 IAGNTKTSAELKIE
+3701 
-3715 IDTQVQIDSVTLTTD
+3715 
-3730 SGVNDHDNVTNA
+3730 
-3742 TRPSFEIATPD
+3742 
-3753 DVTSVLVS
+3753 
-3761 FDGVNWTPVSKNAAG
+3761 
-3776 QWQFTAGSALSDGHY
+3776 
-3791 TLHVQATDR
+3791 
-3800 AGNTANSTL
+3800 
-3809 GFTVDTQID
+3809 
-3818 GLSVVML
+3818 
-3825 DDAGKDSTD
+3825 
-3834 GITNITSPRF
+3834 
-3844 EISAREPLQ
+3844 
-3853 SVTVILNGKSSTL
+3853 
-3866 TQGAG
+3866 
-3871 NKWLFTPDTPLVDG
+3871 
-3885 TYKIEIVAEDIA
+3885 
-3897 GNKISKEVSF
+3897 
-3907 TIDTVVSDPRIDLL
+3907 
-3921 DADDTGE
+3921 
-3928 SAVDNITSVTKPRFV
+3928 
-3943 IGNVPADI
+3943 
-3951 DTVVIRING
+3951 
-3960 VSYPV
+3960 
-3965 TANGNNLWEFQVP
+3965 
-3978 VALNDG
+3978 
-3984 VYEAVV
+3984 
-3990 VFRDIAGNTSET
+3990 
-4002 KLPFTID
+4002 
-4009 TTTSVSVR
+4009 
-4017 MEPASDTGSSN
+4017 
-4028 SDNLTNKQNPKFEG
+4028 
-4042 TAEPN
+4042 
-4047 AKLVITIVDDKSGR
+4047 
-4061 EVLKQTITVGAD
+4061 
-4073 GNWSVTPNI
+4073 
-4082 LPDGMYTIN
+4082 
-4091 VVATDVAGNTA
+4091 
-4102 QTQERFTIDTVTID
+4102 
-4116 PTIRLS
+4116 
-4122 DPSIDDQYEATSLR
+4122 
-4136 PEFKGLAEAFST
+4136 
-4148 IMIQWD
+4148 
-4154 GKVVGSANANA
+4154 
-4165 NGEWSW
+4165 
-4171 TPPSVLAPGSYV
+4171 
-4183 VSIVAKDKAGNE
+4183 
-4195 SSQVDFPVVIP
+4195 
-4206 VIDVTPPT
+4206 
-4214 IKLSEE
+4214 
-4220 SDSGALGDFTTNNKT
+4220 
-4235 PTLVGNT
+4235 
-4242 LPNAI
+4242 
-4247 VSIYV
+4247 
-4252 DGVKVG
+4252 
-4258 EATADTAGRY
+4258 
-4268 TFQLSEMKD
+4268 
-4277 GHYVVQVG
+4277 
-4285 IVNPRD
+4285 
-4291 NSELR
+4291 
-4296 STAVDVTIDTEVA
+4296 
-4309 ELVWNISGMHEGGYI
+4309 
-4324 NTVTPEI
+4324 
-4331 GGTSEPNSKI
+4331 
-4341 TIFVNGVEK
+4341 
-4350 AIAYTT
+4350 
-4356 GAGHWGVVLPALGND
+4356 
-4371 GNYELTFKVEDVAG
+4371 
-4385 NIREFGPQNVIL
+4385 
-4397 DTVISPLTVVLR
+4397 
-4409 EADDS
+4409 
-4414 GKVGDWITN
+4414 
-4423 KSHVT
+4423 
-4428 IDGTAE
+4428 
-4434 AGSTLTIRNPQG
+4434 
-4446 VVIATLVVGND
+4446 
-4457 GRWSA
+4457 
-4462 ELDLR
+4462 
-4467 EGSNAFVVVSE
+4467 
-4478 DKAGNS
+4478 
-4484 QQKEILIEHDT
+4484 
-4495 QIEISDISLSRDT
+4495 
-4508 NSGDK
+4508 
-4513 YDLITNNKSPVLVAM
+4513 
-4528 TDPGATVQVYINGV
+4528 
-4542 LQGTV
+4542 
-4547 EASSS
+4547 
-4552 GNISYTM
+4552 
-4559 PANSA
+4559 
-4564 DGEYQV
+4564 
-4570 QFVATDTAGNRVES
+4570 
-4584 AITTV
+4584 
-4589 TIDSQIA
+4589 
-4596 VFDIDEDSL
+4596 
-4605 PALSNN
+4605 
-4611 RALSVSGVG
+4611 
-4620 EAGSQVSI
+4620 
-4628 FVDGKLVNVVM
+4628 
-4639 VEADGTWRA
+4639 
-4648 PILLQDDGKFNIH
+4648 
-4661 FSITDVAGN
+4661 
-4670 TEVSKDYSVD
+4670 
-4680 VDSSTDFPTLN
+4680 
-4691 LEDASNSGSLDDLI
+4691 
-4705 TSHNKP
+4705 
-4711 VLVGTAEAGATI
+4711 
-4723 HIYVDEKIVANVLVL
+4723 
-4738 EDGTWSYQFDNAL
+4738 
-4751 KDGEYSIRVVAE
+4751 
-4763 DPAGNTAESPR
+4763 
-4774 LLVTIDTST
+4774 
-4783 FIDNP
+4783 
-4788 VMIAGSDNG
+4788 
-4797 IFSNDSITSQTRPAF
+4797 
-4812 SIFGEMNQ
+4812 
-4820 SVQIFIDGVL
+4820 
-4830 VDTITVTD
+4830 
-4838 RNQVYRPESPL
+4838 
-4849 GDGSHSI
+4849 
-4856 YYVITD
+4856 
-4862 KAGNTATSKTLNFTI
+4862 
-4877 DTLNTTPVAIDSI
+4877 
-4890 GGQTLAEMTG
+4890 
-4900 SDGKIYITDTT
+4900 
-4911 RNLLF
+4911 
-4916 SGSAEPNSKIEII
+4916 
-4929 INGLNVGEVWVND
+4929 
-4942 KGHWQM
+4942 
-4948 PVNPLYFTEGQ
+4948 
-4959 LDITVKSTDRAGN
+4959 
-4972 VNQEKYSIWVDTH
+4972 
-4985 IQVFTSELDDNKSSS
+4985 
-5000 KTDWWSN
+5000 
-5007 SSTITMRGMGEIG
+5007 
-5020 ATVSLIVAGVTLATA
+5020 
-5035 VVAANG
+5035 
-5041 QWELSTDQL
+5041 
-5050 PEGKY
+5050 
-5055 DITLSIEDNAGNRK
+5055 
-5069 EEVHEIFIDRT
+5069 
-5080 PPNAPVVTYSD
+5080 
-5091 IVNDLII
+5091 
-5098 MQGTAEAKSQLI
+5098 
-5110 ITDSNGNTYTLTVP
+5110 
-5124 DNGKWSMAIPYPSE
+5124 
-5138 GKFTITSVDAIG
+5138 
-5150 NRSDDVPLDIMKEVP
+5150 
-5165 VISLSPDSD
+5165 
-5174 SGTVGDNIT
+5174 
-5183 RDKQPTFIIGNLE
+5183 
-5196 SDVVVVQVDI
+5196 
-5206 NGTVY
+5206 
-5211 NAEKNADGVWFFTPG
+5211 
-5226 TPLADGSYTIS
+5226 
-5237 VIASDAAGNQ
+5237 
-5247 KNSLPITVTIDSTL
+5247 
-5261 TVPEI
+5261 
-5266 ALAAGEDNGASD
+5266 
-5278 SDNVT
+5278 
-5283 NHNHTQPKFTLQH
+5283 
-5296 IDADVTGVTVNV
+5296 
-5308 THNGVTDIYQATQG
+5308 
-5322 ADGWTFTPPAA
+5322 
-5333 WNDGTYTLSV
+5333 
-5343 TVVDRAGNSQ
+5343 
-5353 QSASLEVTVD
+5353 
-5363 STVTVTADSQHNDAS
+5363 
-5378 DDATAIAVTPPES
+5378 
-5391 ETVNAES
+5391 
-5398 ATHLRTVPSA
+5398 
-5408 AEESVV
+5408 
-5414 KETAYSITL
+5414 
-5423 LNADSGDEIDRSIS
+5423 
-5437 QTPSFEIS
+5437 
-5445 VPENIVN
+5445 
-5452 VSVMFEGEEFTL
+5452 
-5464 PITNQKA
+5464 
-5471 IFEVPLSLED
+5471 
-5481 GEYTMDVKFIDKD
+5481 
-5494 DDFLIKEKTF
+5494 
-5504 SVDHSS
+5504 
-5510 ADIVNAMNARGKTED
+5510 
-5525 DINDSPSTSSV
+5525 
-5536 GHNNNGAI
+5536 
-5544 DVFAVNEVT
+5544 
-5553 LPVDNQEEHA
+5553 

>member
-132 DRAKEEA
+132 DKAKEEA

-161 QMEEML
+161 QIEEML
-167 QEFLA
+167 QNFLA

-448 KNDNV
+448 KNDNI

-581 FKANDQGE
+581 FKANDKGE

-830 ILHDSADSGV
+830 MLHDSADSGV

-1058 IISVQVWDAM
+1058 IISVQVWYAM

-1188 TPGNTW
+1188 IPGNTW
-1194 TDGSYTLTVKV
+1194 ADGSYTLTVKV

-1329 LNSADDTGVQGDNM
+1329 LDSADDTGVQGDNM

-1379 KGTGGWTFTPTASWT
+1379 KGTGGWTFTPPTSWA

-1425 AIDNIE
+1425 AINNIE

-1469 KTWVTAAQKAT
+1469 KTWFNATQSATT
-1480 GVWEYIWPDD
+1480 GVWDYIWPDD
-1490 VTDGSHTLTVEAT
+1490 VADGGYTLTVEAT

-1711 QKLDFTIDTL
+1711 QKLDFTIDTI

-1912 NFTIDTTLSTPTITL
+1912 NFIIDTTLSTPTITL

-1976 QIGGQWRFVPGSAW
+1976 QTNGQWRFVPGSAW

-2017 IDTQIAIDHIEL
+2017 IDTQITIDHIEL

-2041 NNVRPQFQ
+2041 NNVRPHFQ

-2074 SSTPG
+2074 SATPG

-2126 LDNTDDSG
+2126 LDSTDDSG

-2207 NVKHSASL
+2207 NEKHSASL
-2215 TVTVDTQITIDDIE
+2215 TVTVDTQITIDVIE
-2229 LVNDSGTRGDNLTN
+2229 LVNDNGIPGDNMTN
-2243 NANPHFRITVPG
+2243 DAHPQFRVTVPG

-2273 TQSVTPGVWNY
+2273 TQSATPGVWNY

-2303 NADNTVTETLHFTI
+2303 NAGNTVTETLHFTI
-2317 DTTLSTPVIVLDSA
+2317 DTTLSVPVIVLNSA
-2331 DDSGVHGDNM
+2331 DDTGVQGDNM
-2341 TNRTQPTFAL
+2341 TNSTQPTFAL
-2351 QQIDD
+2351 QHIDD

-2378 GTGGWTFTPT
+2378 GVGGWSFTPT
-2388 ASWTDGD
+2388 GAWADGD

-2437 NDNLTNN
+2437 DDNLTNN
-2444 VRPQFQVKVPTDV
+2444 VRPHFQVKVPTDV

-2469 WFNATQSS
+2469 WFNATQSA

-2495 TLTVEATDKAGNKT
+2495 TLTVEATDKAGNQT
-2509 TQQLDFIIDTLLSEP
+2509 TQKLDFIIDTLLSEP
-2524 TIVLDNTDDSGT
+2524 TIVLDSTDDSGT

-2543 VNKPTFLLGN
+2543 ANKPTFILGN

-2562 VEVQHGGTGTKE
+2562 VEVQHGGTKE

-2620 TVDTHI
+2620 TVDTQI
-2626 AIDDI
+2626 TIDVI

-2682 IWDYTWPKDVTDGLH
+2682 TWDYTWPKDVTDGLH

-2703 TDKAGNQTT
+2703 TDKAGNKTT

-2751 TIGNIDADAHSVIL
+2751 TIGNIDSDAQSVIL

-2778 TQAGG
+2778 TQVGG

-2793 ADGSYTLTVEVQD
+2793 ADGSYTLTVEVTD

-2872 VSAAQGIEGVWGYT
+2872 VSATQGIEGVWGYT

-2912 TLEFSIDTRLST
+2912 TLEFFIDTRLST

-3138 KNDNLTSVTQPIFVL
+3138 KNDNLTSVTQPVFVL

-3188 PDSALADGSYT
+3188 PDSALVDGSYT

-3251 VFDIRQVDSD
+3251 VFDIHQVDSD

-3273 KTHEEAV
+3273 KTHEEAA

-3655 DNDVSHIVVHL
+3655 DNDVSHIVVHI

-3701 IAGNTKTSAELKIE
+3701 IAGNTKTSAELRIE

-3761 FDGVNWTPVSKNAAG
+3761 FDGVNWTPISKNAAG
-3776 QWQFTAGSALSDGHY
+3776 QWEFTAGSALPDGHY

-3907 TIDTVVSDPRIDLL
+3907 TIDTIVSDPSIDLL

-4017 MEPASDTGSSN
+4017 MEPASDTGNSN

-4122 DPSIDDQYEATSLR
+4122 DPSIDDQHEATSLR
-4136 PEFKGLAEAFST
+4136 PEFKGFAEAFST

-4235 PTLVGNT
+4235 PTLIGST
-4242 LPNAI
+4242 LPNTI

-4296 STAVDVTIDTEVA
+4296 STAVDLTIDTEVA

-4648 PILLQDDGKFNIH
+4648 PILLQDDGTFNIH

-4788 VMIAGSDNG
+4788 VMMAGSDNG

-4812 SIFGEMNQ
+4812 SIYGEMNQ

-5150 NRSDDVPLDIMKEVP
+5150 NRSDDVSLDIMKEVP

-5266 ALAAGEDNGASD
+5266 ALAAGEDNGVSD

-5283 NHNHTQPKFTLQH
+5283 NHTQPKFTLQH

-5308 THNGVTDIYQATQG
+5308 THNGVTDTYQATQG

-5353 QSASLEVTVD
+5353 QSASLAVTVD
-5363 STVTVTADSQHNDAS
+5363 STVTVTADSQHDDAS
-5378 DDATAIAVTPPES
+5378 DDATPTAVTPLES

-5398 ATHLRTVPSA
+5398 DTHLRTVPSA

-5494 DDFLIKEKTF
+5494 NDFLIKEKTF

-5510 ADIVNAMNARGKTED
+5510 ADIVNAMNARGKAED

>member
-132 DRAKEEA
+132 DKAKEEA

-161 QMEEML
+161 QIEEML
-167 QEFLA
+167 QNFLA

-185 ASQQN
+185 ASQQY

-448 KNDNV
+448 KNDNI

-581 FKANDQGE
+581 FKANDKGE

-830 ILHDSADSGV
+830 MLHDSADSGV

-1032 SDSGIA
+1032 SDSGIS

-1058 IISVQVWDAM
+1058 IISVQVWDAA

-1188 TPGNTW
+1188 IPGNTW
-1194 TDGSYTLTVKV
+1194 ADGSYTLTVKV

-1343 TNRTQPTFALQHID
+1343 TNSTQPTFALQHID

-1379 KGTGGWTFTPTASWT
+1379 KGTGGWSFTPTGAWA

-1425 AIDNIE
+1425 AINNIE

-1469 KTWVTAAQKAT
+1469 KTWFNAT
-1480 GVWEYIWPDD
+1480 QSATPGAWDYIWPDD
-1490 VTDGSHTLTVEAT
+1490 VADGGYTLTVEAT
-1503 DEAGN
+1503 DKAGN
-1508 KATQTLDFT
+1508 KTTQELDFT

-1711 QKLDFTIDTL
+1711 QKLDFTIDTI

-1912 NFTIDTTLSTPTITL
+1912 NFIIDTTLSTPTITL

-1976 QIGGQWRFVPGSAW
+1976 QTNGQWRFVPGSAW

-2041 NNVRPQFQ
+2041 NNVRPHFQ

-2074 SSTPG
+2074 SATPG

-2207 NVKHSASL
+2207 NEKHSASL
-2215 TVTVDTQITIDDIE
+2215 TVTVDTQITIDAIE
-2229 LVNDSGTRGDNLTN
+2229 LVNDNGIPGDNMTN
-2243 NANPHFRITVPG
+2243 DAHPQFRVTVPG

-2273 TQSVTPGVWNY
+2273 TQSATPGVWNY

-2303 NADNTVTETLHFTI
+2303 NAGNTVTETLHFTI
-2317 DTTLSTPVIVLDSA
+2317 DTTLSVPVIVLNSA
-2331 DDSGVHGDNM
+2331 DDTGVQGDNM
-2341 TNRTQPTFAL
+2341 TNSTQPTFAL
-2351 QQIDD
+2351 QHIDD

-2378 GTGGWTFTPT
+2378 GTGGWSFTPT
-2388 ASWTDGD
+2388 GAWADGD

-2437 NDNLTNN
+2437 DDNLTNN
-2444 VRPQFQVKVPTDV
+2444 VRPHFQVKVPTDV

-2469 WFNATQSS
+2469 WFNATQSA

-2495 TLTVEATDKAGNKT
+2495 TLTVEATDKAGNQT
-2509 TQQLDFIIDTLLSEP
+2509 TQKLDFIIDTMLSEP
-2524 TIVLDNTDDSGT
+2524 TIVLDSTDDSGT

-2543 VNKPTFLLGN
+2543 ANKPTFILGN

-2562 VEVQHGGTGTKE
+2562 VEVQYGGTKK

-2592 TWADGDYTLTVRV
+2592 TWADGDYMLTVRV

-2620 TVDTHI
+2620 TVDTQI
-2626 AIDDI
+2626 TIDVI

-2703 TDKAGNQTT
+2703 TDKAGNKTT

-2726 TIAMDSRDDT
+2726 TITMDSRDDT

-2751 TIGNIDADAHSVIL
+2751 TIGNIDSDAQSVIL

-2778 TQAGG
+2778 TQVGG

-2793 ADGSYTLTVEVQD
+2793 ADGSYTLTVEVTD

-2912 TLEFSIDTRLST
+2912 TLEFFIDTRLST

-3138 KNDNLTSVTQPIFVL
+3138 KNDNLTSVTQPVFVL

-3273 KTHEEAV
+3273 KTHEEAA

-3655 DNDVSHIVVHL
+3655 DNDVSHIVVHI

-3761 FDGVNWTPVSKNAAG
+3761 FDGVNWTPISKNAAG
-3776 QWQFTAGSALSDGHY
+3776 QWEFTAGSALPDGHY

-3907 TIDTVVSDPRIDLL
+3907 TIDTIVSDPSIDLL

-3943 IGNVPADI
+3943 IGNVSADI

-4017 MEPASDTGSSN
+4017 MEPASDTGNSN

-4122 DPSIDDQYEATSLR
+4122 DPSIDDQHEATSLR
-4136 PEFKGLAEAFST
+4136 PEFKGFAEAFST

-4235 PTLVGNT
+4235 PTLIGST
-4242 LPNAI
+4242 LPNTI

-4371 GNYELTFKVEDVAG
+4371 GNYVLTFKVEDVAG

-4434 AGSTLTIRNPQG
+4434 AGSTLTIRSPQG

-4484 QQKEILIEHDT
+4484 QQKDILIEHDT

-4648 PILLQDDGKFNIH
+4648 PILLQDDGTFNIH

-4705 TSHNKP
+4705 TNHNKP

-4788 VMIAGSDNG
+4788 AMVAGSDNG
-4797 IFSNDSITSQTRPAF
+4797 IFSNDSITSQTRPTF
-4812 SIFGEMNQ
+4812 SISGEMNQ

-4862 KAGNTATSKTLNFTI
+4862 KAGNTATSKTLKFTI
-4877 DTLNTTPVAIDSI
+4877 DTFNTTPVAIDSI

-4929 INGLNVGEVWVND
+4929 INGLNVGEVWVNE

-5266 ALAAGEDNGASD
+5266 ALAAGEDNGVSD

-5283 NHNHTQPKFTLQH
+5283 NHTQPKFTLQH

-5308 THNGVTDIYQATQG
+5308 THNGVTDTYQATQG

-5353 QSASLEVTVD
+5353 QSASLAVTVD
-5363 STVTVTADSQHNDAS
+5363 STVTVTADSQHDDAS
-5378 DDATAIAVTPPES
+5378 DDATATAVTPPES

-5452 VSVMFEGEEFTL
+5452 VSIMFEGEEFTL

-5494 DDFLIKEKTF
+5494 NDFLIKEKTF

>member
-1 MGNKSIQK
+1 
-9 FFADQNSVIDLSS
+9 
-22 LGNAKGAKVSLS
+22 
-34 GPDMNI
+34 
-40 TTPRGS
+40 
-46 VIIVNGALYSS
+46 
-57 IKGNNLAVKFK
+57 
-68 DKTITGAK
+68 
-76 ILGSVDLKDIQL
+76 
-88 ERIDSSLVDS
+88 
-98 AQVEKKGN
+98 
-106 GKRRNKKEEEELKK
+106 
-120 QLDDAEN
+120 
-127 AKKEA
+127 
-132 DRAKEEA
+132 
-139 EKAKE
+139 
-144 AAEKALN
+144 
-151 EAFEVQNSSK
+151 
-161 QMEEML
+161 
-167 QEFLA
+167 
-172 DNVAKDN
+172 
-179 LAQQSD
+179 
-185 ASQQN
+185 
-190 TQAKATQA
+190 
-198 SKQNDAEKVLPQP
+198 
-211 INKNTST
+211 
-218 GKSNSSKNEEN
+218 
-229 KLDAESV
+229 
-236 KEPLKVTLA
+236 
-245 LAAESNSGSKDDSI
+245 
-259 TNFTK
+259 
-264 PQFVGST
+264 
-271 APNATVIIKINGIAV
+271 
-286 GQAVAD
+286 
-292 SLGNFTFTAPETLTD
+292 
-307 GTYNLEAEAKTADGS
+307 
-322 GSAKLVITID
+322 
-332 SVTDKPTFELSPES
+332 
-346 SVSGH
+346 
-351 KGLTPTLTPSIVGTA
+351 
-366 EENAKVDI
+366 
-374 YVDNKLVASVDVDK
+374 
-388 DGNWSYEFKDNEL
+388 
-401 SEGENSIKVVA
+401 
-412 VDKAGNKN
+412 
-420 ETTDSIITDTIPP
+420 
-433 EKPTIELDD
+433 
-442 SSDSGI
+442 SGI
-448 KNDNV
+448 
-453 TNSTLPTFIGVAEPG
+453 
-468 STVSIYLGL
+468 
-477 KHLGEV
+477 
-483 IVAKDGTWSYTLTT
+483 
-497 PLKDGEYNITATAT
+497 
-511 DIAGHT
+511 
-517 SATAN
+517 
-522 LPFTIDTRISYF
+522 
-534 SAEIETTNDS
+534 
-544 GIVGDNVTNNTRPTF
+544 
-559 TGKTEPNAIISVI
+559 
-572 NSETGEEVI
+572 
-581 FKANDQGE
+581 
-589 WTFNFTS
+589 
-596 DSVEGINNLTFTVED
+596 
-611 VAGNK
+611 
-616 KDFSFSYVIDT
+616 
-627 IAPVPPTVS
+627 
-636 LEDYVV
+636 
-642 LPNGIILSG
+642 
-651 NDLPAL
+651 
-657 VGTAE
+657 
-662 PKSTIL
+662 
-668 LMRDGKLYDSIE
+668 
-680 VDSNGTWNYQF
+680 
-691 SNKFLQGAYDI
+691 
-702 EIISQDAAGNKSS
+702 
-715 TVKYSF
+715 
-721 TIQTE
+721 
-726 VVPPKAE
+726 
-733 LDASDDSGAKGDWI
+733 
-747 TNKHNALTLL
+747 
-757 GTADR
+757 
-762 FATVNI
+762 
-768 LIDGKT
+768 
-774 IGVTTADADGNW
+774 
-786 NFDISRNLS
+786 
-795 DNVYKI
+795 
-801 TVESIDPL
+801 
-809 GRTSSVDYQL
+809 
-819 TIDSFTPIPTV
+819 
-830 ILHDSADSGV
+830 
-840 KGDMITKINTPLFTG
+840 
-855 MAEANAK
+855 
-862 VSIYVDGVLSGE
+862 
-874 AIAGDDG
+874 
-881 VWNFQ
+881 
-886 FTTALSDGS
+886 
-895 HDVTVKVE
+895 
-903 DIAGNTASSSAYNF
+903 
-917 QIVTQTQKPTI
+917 
-928 ELVNDT
+928 
-934 GVDNTDH
+934 
-941 IINEK
+941 
-946 NPALTGTAAPY
+946 
-957 STVKLYIDGALI
+957 
-969 AEVRTNKDGRWE
+969 
-981 YTLKA
+981 
-986 DQGLVDGDHRITA
+986 
-999 SVEDIAGNIA
+999 
-1009 HSDPFLISVDTA
+1009 
-1021 ISIPIVSLSPD
+1021 
-1032 SDSGIA
+1032 
-1038 DDNLTNIV
+1038 
-1046 KPTLHLKDIDPD
+1046 
-1058 IISVQVWDAM
+1058 
-1068 SDTQIGVATQQPDG
+1068 
-1082 SWAYTFTSD
+1082 
-1091 LTEGLHQ
+1091 
-1098 VYVKVEDI
+1098 
-1106 AGNKA
+1106 
-1111 NSAVFDFT
+1111 
-1119 IDTTVST
+1119 
-1126 PVISLLSKD
+1126 
-1135 DTGVTG
+1135 
-1141 DNLTNINKPGFAIS
+1141 
-1155 GVDADAH
+1155 
-1162 RVVVQVM
+1162 
-1169 HNGVSEE
+1169 
-1176 IELSHLNGSWLF
+1176 
-1188 TPGNTW
+1188 
-1194 TDGSYTLTVKV
+1194 
-1205 EDKAGNTN
+1205 
-1213 YSAPL
+1213 
-1218 TVVIDTQIAIDGVEL
+1218 
-1233 VNDSGVKGD
+1233 
-1242 NMTND
+1242 
-1247 DRPHFRVTVPTDV
+1247 
-1260 NEVRLSI
+1260 
-1267 DGGNSWVQATPGVAG
+1267 
-1282 SWEYIWPTDL
+1282 
-1292 ADGQY
+1292 
-1297 TLTVEATDKAGN
+1297 
-1309 TVTKTI
+1309 
-1315 DFAVDTT
+1315 
-1322 LSVPVIV
+1322 
-1329 LNSADDTGVQGDNM
+1329 
-1343 TNRTQPTFALQHID
+1343 
-1357 DDAVRVTVSVEH
+1357 
-1369 GGVTTTFDAT
+1369 
-1379 KGTGGWTFTPTASWT
+1379 
-1394 DGDYTLSVS
+1394 
-1403 VEDKAGNT
+1403 
-1411 SHSASLTVTVDTQI
+1411 
-1425 AIDNIE
+1425 
-1431 LVNDSGI
+1431 
-1438 PNDNLTNNVRPH
+1438 
-1450 FQVTVP
+1450 
-1456 TDVNVVRLSIDGG
+1456 
-1469 KTWVTAAQKAT
+1469 
-1480 GVWEYIWPDD
+1480 
-1490 VTDGSHTLTVEAT
+1490 
-1503 DEAGN
+1503 
-1508 KATQTLDFT
+1508 
-1517 IDTTLSVPTLSLDS
+1517 
-1531 ADDSGIAGDNIT
+1531 
-1543 NVKTPGFTLNN
+1543 
-1554 IDTDVSRVIVEVM
+1554 
-1567 HNGIKQEVPL
+1567 
-1577 VQTGGQWRFAPTS
+1577 
-1590 DWADGDY
+1590 
-1597 ILTVKVE
+1597 
-1604 DRAGNVKQ
+1604 
-1612 SAPLTVTVD
+1612 
-1621 THIAIDRIELVNDSG
+1621 
-1636 IPGDNLTNEARPHFQ
+1636 
-1651 VTVPADVNGVR
+1651 
-1662 LSIDGGKTWFDAT
+1662 
-1675 QSATSGVW
+1675 
-1683 DYTWLTNVAN
+1683 
-1693 GPHTL
+1693 
-1698 MVEASDKAGNKTT
+1698 
-1711 QKLDFTIDTL
+1711 
-1721 LSEPTITLDSA
+1721 
-1732 DDSAAGDNITNV
+1732 
-1744 KMPGFTLG
+1744 
-1752 NIDADVT
+1752 
-1759 KVVVTVAHDGK
+1759 
-1770 NQQIELIKNGGVWR
+1770 
-1784 FTPGAAWTDGDYTLT
+1784 
-1799 VKVED
+1799 
-1804 KAGNTNYSAPLTVT
+1804 
-1818 IDTQTSIDRIELLND
+1818 
-1833 TGIVGDNLTNEARPQ
+1833 
-1848 FHITVPTDVNSVQ
+1848 
-1861 LSLDGGINWVNA
+1861 
-1873 TLTSDGVW
+1873 
-1881 EYIWPT
+1881 
-1887 DLVENTYTLT
+1887 
-1897 VKATDVAGNT
+1897 
-1907 ATETL
+1907 
-1912 NFTIDTTLSTPTITL
+1912 
-1927 DSADDSG
+1927 
-1934 TANDNKT
+1934 
-1941 NVKTPGFIIGG
+1941 
-1952 IDSDVTQVVVQV
+1952 
-1964 MRDGHSEEVELT
+1964 
-1976 QIGGQWRFVPGSAW
+1976 
-1990 TDGDYTLTV
+1990 
-1999 TVKDEAGNI
+1999 
-2008 RHSAPLTVT
+2008 
-2017 IDTQIAIDHIEL
+2017 
-2029 VNDSGIPDDNLT
+2029 
-2041 NNVRPQFQ
+2041 
-2049 VTVPT
+2049 
-2054 DVNVV
+2054 
-2059 RLSID
+2059 
-2064 GGKTWFNATQ
+2064 
-2074 SSTPG
+2074 
-2079 VWDYTWLA
+2079 
-2087 DVGEGKHTLTVEAT
+2087 
-2101 DKAGNKTTQQLD
+2101 
-2113 FIIDTLLSEPTIV
+2113 
-2126 LDNTDDSG
+2126 
-2134 TKGDNLTNVNKP
+2134 KGDNLTNANKP

-2167 GTKEV
+2167 
-2172 LTATKDA
+2172 
-2179 TGNWSVT
+2179 S
-2186 PTGTWADGDYTLTV
+2186 
-2200 RVEDEAG
+2200 
-2207 NVKHSASL
+2207 
-2215 TVTVDTQITIDDIE
+2215 
-2229 LVNDSGTRGDNLTN
+2229 
-2243 NANPHFRITVPG
+2243 
-2255 DVNEVSLSID
+2255 
-2265 GGVTWVKA
+2265 
-2273 TQSVTPGVWNY
+2273 
-2284 TWPGTVPDGDYTLN
+2284 
-2298 VKATD
+2298 
-2303 NADNTVTETLHFTI
+2303 
-2317 DTTLSTPVIVLDSA
+2317 
-2331 DDSGVHGDNM
+2331 
-2341 TNRTQPTFAL
+2341 
-2351 QQIDD
+2351 
-2356 DAVRVTVS
+2356 
-2364 VEHGGVT
+2364 
-2371 TTFDATK
+2371 
-2378 GTGGWTFTPT
+2378 
-2388 ASWTDGD
+2388 
-2395 YTLSVSVEDKAG
+2395 
-2407 NTSHSA
+2407 
-2413 SLTVTV
+2413 
-2419 DTQIAINNI
+2419 
-2428 ELVNDSGIP
+2428 
-2437 NDNLTNN
+2437 
-2444 VRPQFQVKVPTDV
+2444 
-2457 NEVRLSIDGGKT
+2457 
-2469 WFNATQSS
+2469 
-2477 TPGVW
+2477 
-2482 DYTWLADVGEGKH
+2482 
-2495 TLTVEATDKAGNKT
+2495 
-2509 TQQLDFIIDTLLSEP
+2509 
-2524 TIVLDNTDDSGT
+2524 
-2536 KGDNLTN
+2536 
-2543 VNKPTFLLGN
+2543 
-2553 IDADARYVT
+2553 
-2562 VEVQHGGTGTKE
+2562 TKE

-2605 EDDAGNVKYSAPLTV
+2605 EDEAGNVKYSAPLTV
-2620 TVDTHI
+2620 TVDTQI
-2626 AIDDI
+2626 TIDVI

-2703 TDKAGNQTT
+2703 TDKAGNKTT

-2726 TIAMDSRDDT
+2726 TITMDSRDDT

-2751 TIGNIDADAHSVIL
+2751 TIGNIDSDAQSVIL

-2778 TQAGG
+2778 TQVGG

-2793 ADGSYTLTVEVQD
+2793 ADGSYTLTVEVTD

-2892 DGKHTLTVMVTDRAG
+2892 DGKHILTVMVTDRAG

-2912 TLEFSIDTRLST
+2912 TLEFFIDTRLST

-3085 TWPTDMPEGQHTLT
+3085 TWPTDMPEGQHTLI

-3104 GAGNKMTETLNF
+3104 GAGNKMTGTLDF
-3116 TIDITLM
+3116 TIDITLL

-3261 VTRVM
+3261 FTRVM

-3273 KTHEEAV
+3273 KTHEEAA

-3304 VVEDLAGNVKESAPF
+3304 VVEDLAGNVKESAPL

-3354 IDVPGDVVQVR
+3354 IDVPGDVIQVR

-3404 TDEAGN
+3404 TDQAGN

-3584 NVGSALPDGQ
+3584 NVGSALPDGK

-3655 DNDVSHIVVHL
+3655 DNDVSHIVVHI

-3701 IAGNTKTSAELKIE
+3701 IAGNTKTSAELQIE

-3761 FDGVNWTPVSKNAAG
+3761 FDGVNWTPISKNAAG
-3776 QWQFTAGSALSDGHY
+3776 QWEFTAGSALSDGHY

-3907 TIDTVVSDPRIDLL
+3907 TIDTIFSDPSIDLL

-3928 SAVDNITSVTKPRFV
+3928 SAVDNITSVTNPRFV

-4061 EVLKQTITVGAD
+4061 EVLKHTITVGAD

-4371 GNYELTFKVEDVAG
+4371 GNYVLTFKVEDVAG

-4484 QQKEILIEHDT
+4484 QQKDILIEHDT

-4648 PILLQDDGKFNIH
+4648 PILLQDDGTFNIH

-4788 VMIAGSDNG
+4788 VMMAGSDNG

-4812 SIFGEMNQ
+4812 SIYGEMNQ

-4877 DTLNTTPVAIDSI
+4877 DTFNTTPVAIDSI

-5150 NRSDDVPLDIMKEVP
+5150 NRSDDVPLDIMKETP

-5183 RDKQPTFIIGNLE
+5183 RDNQPTFIIGNLE

-5266 ALAAGEDNGASD
+5266 ALAAGEGNGASD

-5296 IDADVTGVTVNV
+5296 INADVTGVTVNV

-5343 TVVDRAGNSQ
+5343 TVVDRAGNSL

-5363 STVTVTADSQHNDAS
+5363 STVTVTADSQHDDAS
-5378 DDATAIAVTPPES
+5378 DDATPTAVTPPES

-5481 GEYTMDVKFIDKD
+5481 GEYTMDVKFLDKD

-5544 DVFAVNEVT
+5544 EVFAVNEVT

>member
-40 TTPRGS
+40 TTPHGS

-132 DRAKEEA
+132 DKAKEEA

-161 QMEEML
+161 QIEEML
-167 QEFLA
+167 QNFLA

-420 ETTDSIITDTIPP
+420 ETTDSIITDTIAP

-448 KNDNV
+448 KNDNI

-534 SAEIETTNDS
+534 SAEIETTDDS

-581 FKANDQGE
+581 FKANDKGE

-596 DSVEGINNLTFTVED
+596 DSVEGVNNLTFTVED

-627 IAPVPPTVS
+627 VAPVPPTVS
-636 LEDYVV
+636 LEDFVV

-830 ILHDSADSGV
+830 MLHDSADSGV

-1188 TPGNTW
+1188 IPGNTW
-1194 TDGSYTLTVKV
+1194 ADGSYTLTVKV

-1329 LNSADDTGVQGDNM
+1329 LDSADDTGIQGDNM
-1343 TNRTQPTFALQHID
+1343 TNSTQPTFALQHID

-1379 KGTGGWTFTPTASWT
+1379 KGVGGWSFTPTGAWA

-1425 AIDNIE
+1425 AINNIE

-1469 KTWVTAAQKAT
+1469 KTWFNAT
-1480 GVWEYIWPDD
+1480 QSATPGAWDYIWPDD
-1490 VTDGSHTLTVEAT
+1490 VADGGYTLTVEAT
-1503 DEAGN
+1503 DKAGN
-1508 KATQTLDFT
+1508 KTTQELDFT

-1711 QKLDFTIDTL
+1711 QKLDFTIDTI

-1912 NFTIDTTLSTPTITL
+1912 NFIIDTTLSTPTITL

-1976 QIGGQWRFVPGSAW
+1976 QTNGQWRFVPGSAW

-2017 IDTQIAIDHIEL
+2017 IDTQITIDHIEL

-2041 NNVRPQFQ
+2041 NNVRPHFQ

-2074 SSTPG
+2074 SATPG

-2126 LDNTDDSG
+2126 LDSTDDSG

-2207 NVKHSASL
+2207 NEKHSASL
-2215 TVTVDTQITIDDIE
+2215 TVTVDTQITIDVIE
-2229 LVNDSGTRGDNLTN
+2229 LVNDNGIPGDNMTN
-2243 NANPHFRITVPG
+2243 DAHPQFRVTVPG

-2273 TQSVTPGVWNY
+2273 TQSATPGVWNY

-2303 NADNTVTETLHFTI
+2303 NAGNTVTETLHFTI
-2317 DTTLSTPVIVLDSA
+2317 DTTLSVPVIVLNSA
-2331 DDSGVHGDNM
+2331 DDTGVQGDNM
-2341 TNRTQPTFAL
+2341 TNSTQPTFAL
-2351 QQIDD
+2351 QHIDD

-2378 GTGGWTFTPT
+2378 GVGGWSFTPT
-2388 ASWTDGD
+2388 GAWADGD

-2437 NDNLTNN
+2437 DDNLTNN
-2444 VRPQFQVKVPTDV
+2444 VRPHFQVKVPTDV

-2469 WFNATQSS
+2469 WFNATQSA

-2495 TLTVEATDKAGNKT
+2495 TLTVEATDKAGNQT
-2509 TQQLDFIIDTLLSEP
+2509 TQKLDFIIDTMLSEP
-2524 TIVLDNTDDSGT
+2524 TIVLDSTDDSGT

-2543 VNKPTFLLGN
+2543 ANKPTFILGN

-2562 VEVQHGGTGTKE
+2562 VEVQYGGTKE

-2620 TVDTHI
+2620 TVDTQI
-2626 AIDDI
+2626 TIDVI

-2703 TDKAGNQTT
+2703 TDKAGNKTT

-2726 TIAMDSRDDT
+2726 TITMDSRDDT

-2751 TIGNIDADAHSVIL
+2751 TIGNIDSDAQSVIL

-2778 TQAGG
+2778 TQVGG

-2793 ADGSYTLTVEVQD
+2793 ADGSYTLTVEVTD

-2912 TLEFSIDTRLST
+2912 TLEFFIDTRLST

-3138 KNDNLTSVTQPIFVL
+3138 KNDNLTSVTQPVFVL

-3273 KTHEEAV
+3273 KTHEEAA

-3655 DNDVSHIVVHL
+3655 DNDVSHIVVHI

-3677 GNLTF
+3677 ENLTF

-3761 FDGVNWTPVSKNAAG
+3761 FDGVNWTPISKNAAG
-3776 QWQFTAGSALSDGHY
+3776 QWEFTAGSALPDGHY

-3897 GNKISKEVSF
+3897 GNRISKEVSF
-3907 TIDTVVSDPRIDLL
+3907 TIDTIVSDPSIDLL

-4017 MEPASDTGSSN
+4017 MEPASDTGNSN

-4122 DPSIDDQYEATSLR
+4122 DPSIDDQHEATSLR
-4136 PEFKGLAEAFST
+4136 PEFKGFAEAFST

-4235 PTLVGNT
+4235 PTLIGST
-4242 LPNAI
+4242 LPNTI

-4296 STAVDVTIDTEVA
+4296 STAVDLTIDTEVA

-4462 ELDLR
+4462 KLDLR

-4648 PILLQDDGKFNIH
+4648 PILLQDDGTFNIH

-4788 VMIAGSDNG
+4788 VMMAGSDNG

-4812 SIFGEMNQ
+4812 SIYGEMNQ

-5283 NHNHTQPKFTLQH
+5283 NHTQPKFTLQH

-5353 QSASLEVTVD
+5353 QSASLAVTVD

-5378 DDATAIAVTPPES
+5378 DDATATAVTPPES

-5398 ATHLRTVPSA
+5398 ATHLRTVPSV

-5510 ADIVNAMNARGKTED
+5510 ADIVNAMNARGKAED

>member
-40 TTPRGS
+40 TTPHGS

-98 AQVEKKGN
+98 AQVEKKGD
-106 GKRRNKKEEEELKK
+106 GKRRNKREEEELKK
-120 QLDDAEN
+120 QLDEAEN

-132 DRAKEEA
+132 DKAKEEA

-161 QMEEML
+161 QIEEML
-167 QEFLA
+167 QNFLA

-420 ETTDSIITDTIPP
+420 ETTDSIITDTIAP

-448 KNDNV
+448 KNDSI

-534 SAEIETTNDS
+534 SAEIETTDDS

-581 FKANDQGE
+581 FKANDKGE

-596 DSVEGINNLTFTVED
+596 DSVEGVNNLTFTVED

-627 IAPVPPTVS
+627 VAPVPPTVS
-636 LEDYVV
+636 LEDFVV

-830 ILHDSADSGV
+830 MLHDSADSGV

-1032 SDSGIA
+1032 SDSGIS

-1058 IISVQVWDAM
+1058 IISVQVWDAA
-1068 SDTQIGVATQQPDG
+1068 SDTQIGVATQRPDG

-1194 TDGSYTLTVKV
+1194 ADGSYTLTVKV

-1343 TNRTQPTFALQHID
+1343 TNSTQPTFALQHID

-1379 KGTGGWTFTPTASWT
+1379 KGVGGWSFTPTGAWA

-1425 AIDNIE
+1425 AINSIE

-1469 KTWVTAAQKAT
+1469 KTWFNAT
-1480 GVWEYIWPDD
+1480 QNATPGGWDYIWPDD
-1490 VTDGSHTLTVEAT
+1490 VADGGYTLTVEAT

-1508 KATQTLDFT
+1508 KTTQTLDFT

-1554 IDTDVSRVIVEVM
+1554 IDTDVSRVTVEVM

-1675 QSATSGVW
+1675 QSATPGVW

-1711 QKLDFTIDTL
+1711 QKLDFIIDTM

-1873 TLTSDGVW
+1873 TLTPDGVW

-1912 NFTIDTTLSTPTITL
+1912 NFIIDTTLSTPTITL

-1976 QIGGQWRFVPGSAW
+1976 QTNGQWRFVPGSAW

-2049 VTVPT
+2049 VKVPT
-2054 DVNVV
+2054 DVNEV

-2074 SSTPG
+2074 SATPG

-2101 DKAGNKTTQQLD
+2101 DKAGNQTTQKLD

-2134 TKGDNLTNVNKP
+2134 IKGDNLTNANKP

-2167 GTKEV
+2167 
-2172 LTATKDA
+2172 
-2179 TGNWSVT
+2179 S
-2186 PTGTWADGDYTLTV
+2186 
-2200 RVEDEAG
+2200 
-2207 NVKHSASL
+2207 
-2215 TVTVDTQITIDDIE
+2215 
-2229 LVNDSGTRGDNLTN
+2229 
-2243 NANPHFRITVPG
+2243 
-2255 DVNEVSLSID
+2255 
-2265 GGVTWVKA
+2265 
-2273 TQSVTPGVWNY
+2273 
-2284 TWPGTVPDGDYTLN
+2284 
-2298 VKATD
+2298 
-2303 NADNTVTETLHFTI
+2303 
-2317 DTTLSTPVIVLDSA
+2317 
-2331 DDSGVHGDNM
+2331 
-2341 TNRTQPTFAL
+2341 
-2351 QQIDD
+2351 
-2356 DAVRVTVS
+2356 
-2364 VEHGGVT
+2364 
-2371 TTFDATK
+2371 
-2378 GTGGWTFTPT
+2378 
-2388 ASWTDGD
+2388 
-2395 YTLSVSVEDKAG
+2395 
-2407 NTSHSA
+2407 
-2413 SLTVTV
+2413 
-2419 DTQIAINNI
+2419 
-2428 ELVNDSGIP
+2428 
-2437 NDNLTNN
+2437 
-2444 VRPQFQVKVPTDV
+2444 
-2457 NEVRLSIDGGKT
+2457 
-2469 WFNATQSS
+2469 
-2477 TPGVW
+2477 
-2482 DYTWLADVGEGKH
+2482 
-2495 TLTVEATDKAGNKT
+2495 
-2509 TQQLDFIIDTLLSEP
+2509 
-2524 TIVLDNTDDSGT
+2524 
-2536 KGDNLTN
+2536 
-2543 VNKPTFLLGN
+2543 
-2553 IDADARYVT
+2553 
-2562 VEVQHGGTGTKE
+2562 TKE

-2605 EDDAGNVKYSAPLTV
+2605 EDEAGNVKYSAPLTV
-2620 TVDTHI
+2620 TVDTQI
-2626 AIDDI
+2626 TIDVI

-2703 TDKAGNQTT
+2703 TDKAGNKTT

-2726 TIAMDSRDDT
+2726 TITMDSRDDT

-2751 TIGNIDADAHSVIL
+2751 TIGNIDSDAQSVIL

-2778 TQAGG
+2778 TQVGG

-2793 ADGSYTLTVEVQD
+2793 ADGSYTLTVEVTD

-2912 TLEFSIDTRLST
+2912 TLEFFIDTRLST

-3032 NDSGVPGDNVTKHV
+3032 NDSGVPGDNITKHV

-3085 TWPTDMPEGQHTLT
+3085 TWPTDMPEGQHTLI

-3104 GAGNKMTETLNF
+3104 GAGNKMTGTLDF
-3116 TIDITLM
+3116 TIDITLL

-3138 KNDNLTSVTQPIFVL
+3138 KNDNLTSVTQPVFVL

-3273 KTHEEAV
+3273 KTHEEAA

-3304 VVEDLAGNVKESAPF
+3304 VVEDLAGNVKESAPL

-3354 IDVPGDVVQVR
+3354 IDVPGDVIQVR

-3584 NVGSALPDGQ
+3584 NVGSALPDGK

-3655 DNDVSHIVVHL
+3655 DNDVSHIVVHI

-3701 IAGNTKTSAELKIE
+3701 IAGNTKTSAELQIE

-3761 FDGVNWTPVSKNAAG
+3761 FDGVNWTPISKNAAG
-3776 QWQFTAGSALSDGHY
+3776 QWEFTAGSALPDGHY

-3907 TIDTVVSDPRIDLL
+3907 TIDTIVSDPSIDLL

-4061 EVLKQTITVGAD
+4061 EVLKHTITVGAD

-4371 GNYELTFKVEDVAG
+4371 GNYVLTFKVEDVAG

-4434 AGSTLTIRNPQG
+4434 AGSTLTIRNPEG

-4484 QQKEILIEHDT
+4484 QQKDILIEHDT

-4648 PILLQDDGKFNIH
+4648 PILLQDDGTFNIH

-4788 VMIAGSDNG
+4788 VMMAGSDNG

-4812 SIFGEMNQ
+4812 SIYGEMNQ

-5150 NRSDDVPLDIMKEVP
+5150 NRSDDVPLDIMKETP

-5183 RDKQPTFIIGNLE
+5183 RDNQPTFIIGNLE

-5266 ALAAGEDNGASD
+5266 ALAAGEGNGASD

-5343 TVVDRAGNSQ
+5343 TVVDRAGNSL

-5363 STVTVTADSQHNDAS
+5363 STVTVTADSQHDDAS
-5378 DDATAIAVTPPES
+5378 DDATPTAVTPPES

-5481 GEYTMDVKFIDKD
+5481 GEYTMDVKFLDKD

>member
-40 TTPRGS
+40 TTPHGS

-98 AQVEKKGN
+98 AQVEKKGD

-120 QLDDAEN
+120 QLDEAEN

-132 DRAKEEA
+132 DKAKEEA

-161 QMEEML
+161 QIEEML
-167 QEFLA
+167 QNFLA

-420 ETTDSIITDTIPP
+420 ETTDSIITDTIAP

-448 KNDNV
+448 KNDSI

-534 SAEIETTNDS
+534 SAEIETTDDS

-581 FKANDQGE
+581 FKANDKGE

-596 DSVEGINNLTFTVED
+596 DSVEGVNNLTFTVED

-627 IAPVPPTVS
+627 VAPVPPTVS
-636 LEDYVV
+636 LEDFVV

-830 ILHDSADSGV
+830 MLHDSADSGV

-1032 SDSGIA
+1032 SDSGIS

-1058 IISVQVWDAM
+1058 IISVQVWDAA

-1119 IDTTVST
+1119 
-1126 PVISLLSKD
+1126 
-1135 DTGVTG
+1135 
-1141 DNLTNINKPGFAIS
+1141 
-1155 GVDADAH
+1155 
-1162 RVVVQVM
+1162 
-1169 HNGVSEE
+1169 
-1176 IELSHLNGSWLF
+1176 
-1188 TPGNTW
+1188 
-1194 TDGSYTLTVKV
+1194 
-1205 EDKAGNTN
+1205 
-1213 YSAPL
+1213 
-1218 TVVIDTQIAIDGVEL
+1218 
-1233 VNDSGVKGD
+1233 
-1242 NMTND
+1242 
-1247 DRPHFRVTVPTDV
+1247 
-1260 NEVRLSI
+1260 
-1267 DGGNSWVQATPGVAG
+1267 
-1282 SWEYIWPTDL
+1282 
-1292 ADGQY
+1292 
-1297 TLTVEATDKAGN
+1297 
-1309 TVTKTI
+1309 
-1315 DFAVDTT
+1315 
-1322 LSVPVIV
+1322 
-1329 LNSADDTGVQGDNM
+1329 
-1343 TNRTQPTFALQHID
+1343 
-1357 DDAVRVTVSVEH
+1357 
-1369 GGVTTTFDAT
+1369 
-1379 KGTGGWTFTPTASWT
+1379 
-1394 DGDYTLSVS
+1394 
-1403 VEDKAGNT
+1403 
-1411 SHSASLTVTVDTQI
+1411 
-1425 AIDNIE
+1425 
-1431 LVNDSGI
+1431 
-1438 PNDNLTNNVRPH
+1438 
-1450 FQVTVP
+1450 
-1456 TDVNVVRLSIDGG
+1456 
-1469 KTWVTAAQKAT
+1469 
-1480 GVWEYIWPDD
+1480 
-1490 VTDGSHTLTVEAT
+1490 
-1503 DEAGN
+1503 
-1508 KATQTLDFT
+1508 
-1517 IDTTLSVPTLSLDS
+1517 
-1531 ADDSGIAGDNIT
+1531 
-1543 NVKTPGFTLNN
+1543 
-1554 IDTDVSRVIVEVM
+1554 
-1567 HNGIKQEVPL
+1567 
-1577 VQTGGQWRFAPTS
+1577 
-1590 DWADGDY
+1590 
-1597 ILTVKVE
+1597 
-1604 DRAGNVKQ
+1604 
-1612 SAPLTVTVD
+1612 
-1621 THIAIDRIELVNDSG
+1621 
-1636 IPGDNLTNEARPHFQ
+1636 
-1651 VTVPADVNGVR
+1651 
-1662 LSIDGGKTWFDAT
+1662 
-1675 QSATSGVW
+1675 
-1683 DYTWLTNVAN
+1683 
-1693 GPHTL
+1693 
-1698 MVEASDKAGNKTT
+1698 
-1711 QKLDFTIDTL
+1711 
-1721 LSEPTITLDSA
+1721 
-1732 DDSAAGDNITNV
+1732 
-1744 KMPGFTLG
+1744 
-1752 NIDADVT
+1752 
-1759 KVVVTVAHDGK
+1759 
-1770 NQQIELIKNGGVWR
+1770 
-1784 FTPGAAWTDGDYTLT
+1784 
-1799 VKVED
+1799 
-1804 KAGNTNYSAPLTVT
+1804 
-1818 IDTQTSIDRIELLND
+1818 
-1833 TGIVGDNLTNEARPQ
+1833 
-1848 FHITVPTDVNSVQ
+1848 
-1861 LSLDGGINWVNA
+1861 
-1873 TLTSDGVW
+1873 
-1881 EYIWPT
+1881 
-1887 DLVENTYTLT
+1887 
-1897 VKATDVAGNT
+1897 
-1907 ATETL
+1907 
-1912 NFTIDTTLSTPTITL
+1912 
-1927 DSADDSG
+1927 
-1934 TANDNKT
+1934 
-1941 NVKTPGFIIGG
+1941 
-1952 IDSDVTQVVVQV
+1952 
-1964 MRDGHSEEVELT
+1964 
-1976 QIGGQWRFVPGSAW
+1976 
-1990 TDGDYTLTV
+1990 
-1999 TVKDEAGNI
+1999 
-2008 RHSAPLTVT
+2008 
-2017 IDTQIAIDHIEL
+2017 
-2029 VNDSGIPDDNLT
+2029 
-2041 NNVRPQFQ
+2041 
-2049 VTVPT
+2049 
-2054 DVNVV
+2054 
-2059 RLSID
+2059 
-2064 GGKTWFNATQ
+2064 
-2074 SSTPG
+2074 
-2079 VWDYTWLA
+2079 
-2087 DVGEGKHTLTVEAT
+2087 
-2101 DKAGNKTTQQLD
+2101 
-2113 FIIDTLLSEPTIV
+2113 IDTLLSEPTIV

-2207 NVKHSASL
+2207 NEKHSASL
-2215 TVTVDTQITIDDIE
+2215 TVTVDTQITIDAIE
-2229 LVNDSGTRGDNLTN
+2229 LVNDNGIPGDNMTN
-2243 NANPHFRITVPG
+2243 DAHPQFRVTVPG

-2273 TQSVTPGVWNY
+2273 TQSATPGVWNY

-2303 NADNTVTETLHFTI
+2303 NAGNTVTETLHFTI
-2317 DTTLSTPVIVLDSA
+2317 DTALSTPVIVLDSA
-2331 DDSGVHGDNM
+2331 DDTGIQGDNM
-2341 TNRTQPTFAL
+2341 TNRTQPTFNL
-2351 QQIDD
+2351 QHIDD

-2378 GTGGWTFTPT
+2378 GVGGWTFTPPT
-2388 ASWTDGD
+2388 SWGAGD

-2437 NDNLTNN
+2437 DDNLTNN

-2469 WFNATQSS
+2469 WFNATQSA

-2495 TLTVEATDKAGNKT
+2495 TLTVEATDKAGNQT
-2509 TQQLDFIIDTLLSEP
+2509 TQKLDFIIDTLLSEP
-2524 TIVLDNTDDSGT
+2524 TIVLDNTDDSGI

-2543 VNKPTFLLGN
+2543 ANKPTFLLGN

-2562 VEVQHGGTGTKE
+2562 VEVQHGGTKE

-2585 WSVTPTG
+2585 WCVTPTG

-2605 EDDAGNVKYSAPLTV
+2605 EDEAGNVKYSAPLTV
-2620 TVDTHI
+2620 TVDTQI
-2626 AIDDI
+2626 TIDAI

-2703 TDKAGNQTT
+2703 TDKAGNKTT

-2726 TIAMDSRDDT
+2726 TITMDSRDDT

-2751 TIGNIDADAHSVIL
+2751 TIGNIDSDAQSVIL

-2778 TQAGG
+2778 TQVGG

-2793 ADGSYTLTVEVQD
+2793 ADGSYTLTVEVTD

-2912 TLEFSIDTRLST
+2912 TLEFFIDTRLST

-3032 NDSGVPGDNVTKHV
+3032 NDSGVPGDNITKHV

-3085 TWPTDMPEGQHTLT
+3085 TWPTDMPEGQHTLI

-3104 GAGNKMTETLNF
+3104 GAGNKMTGTLDF
-3116 TIDITLM
+3116 TIDITLL

-3138 KNDNLTSVTQPIFVL
+3138 KNDNLTSVTQPVFVL

-3273 KTHEEAV
+3273 KTHEEAA

-3304 VVEDLAGNVKESAPF
+3304 VVEDLAGNVKESAPL

-3354 IDVPGDVVQVR
+3354 IDVPGDVIQVR

-3584 NVGSALPDGQ
+3584 NVGSALPDGK

-3655 DNDVSHIVVHL
+3655 DNDVSHIVVHI

-3701 IAGNTKTSAELKIE
+3701 IAGNTKTSAELQIE

-3761 FDGVNWTPVSKNAAG
+3761 FDGVNWTPISKNAAG
-3776 QWQFTAGSALSDGHY
+3776 QWEFTAGSALPDGHY

-3907 TIDTVVSDPRIDLL
+3907 TIDTIVSDPSIDLL

-4061 EVLKQTITVGAD
+4061 EVLKHTITVGAD

-4371 GNYELTFKVEDVAG
+4371 GNYVLTFKVEDVAG

-4484 QQKEILIEHDT
+4484 QQKDILIEHDT

-4648 PILLQDDGKFNIH
+4648 PILLQDDGTFNIH

-4788 VMIAGSDNG
+4788 VMMAGSDNG

-4812 SIFGEMNQ
+4812 SIYGEMNQ

-4877 DTLNTTPVAIDSI
+4877 DTFNTTPVAIDSI

-5150 NRSDDVPLDIMKEVP
+5150 NRSDDVPLDIMKETP

-5183 RDKQPTFIIGNLE
+5183 RDNQPTFIIGNLE

-5266 ALAAGEDNGASD
+5266 ALAAGEGNGASD

-5343 TVVDRAGNSQ
+5343 TVVDRAGNSL

-5363 STVTVTADSQHNDAS
+5363 STVTVTADSQHDDAS
-5378 DDATAIAVTPPES
+5378 DDATPTAVTPPES

-5481 GEYTMDVKFIDKD
+5481 GEYTMDVKFLDKD

-5544 DVFAVNEVT
+5544 EVFAVNEVT

>member
-40 TTPRGS
+40 TTPHGS

-98 AQVEKKGN
+98 AQVEKKGD
-106 GKRRNKKEEEELKK
+106 GKRRNKREEEELKK
-120 QLDDAEN
+120 QLDEAEN

-132 DRAKEEA
+132 DKAKEEA

-161 QMEEML
+161 QIEEML
-167 QEFLA
+167 QNFLA

-420 ETTDSIITDTIPP
+420 ETTDSIITDTIAP

-448 KNDNV
+448 KNDSI

-534 SAEIETTNDS
+534 SAEIETTDDS

-581 FKANDQGE
+581 FKANDKGE

-596 DSVEGINNLTFTVED
+596 DSVEGVNNLTFTVED

-627 IAPVPPTVS
+627 VAPVPPTVS
-636 LEDYVV
+636 LEDFVV

-830 ILHDSADSGV
+830 MLHDSADSGV

-1032 SDSGIA
+1032 SDSGIS

-1058 IISVQVWDAM
+1058 IISVQVWDAA
-1068 SDTQIGVATQQPDG
+1068 SDTQIGVATQRPDG

-1194 TDGSYTLTVKV
+1194 ADGSYTLTVKV

-1343 TNRTQPTFALQHID
+1343 TNSTQPTFALQHID

-1379 KGTGGWTFTPTASWT
+1379 KGVGGWTFTP
-1394 DGDYTLSVS
+1394 
-1403 VEDKAGNT
+1403 
-1411 SHSASLTVTVDTQI
+1411 
-1425 AIDNIE
+1425 
-1431 LVNDSGI
+1431 
-1438 PNDNLTNNVRPH
+1438 
-1450 FQVTVP
+1450 
-1456 TDVNVVRLSIDGG
+1456 
-1469 KTWVTAAQKAT
+1469 
-1480 GVWEYIWPDD
+1480 
-1490 VTDGSHTLTVEAT
+1490 
-1503 DEAGN
+1503 
-1508 KATQTLDFT
+1508 
-1517 IDTTLSVPTLSLDS
+1517 
-1531 ADDSGIAGDNIT
+1531 
-1543 NVKTPGFTLNN
+1543 
-1554 IDTDVSRVIVEVM
+1554 
-1567 HNGIKQEVPL
+1567 
-1577 VQTGGQWRFAPTS
+1577 PTS
-1590 DWADGDY
+1590 W
-1597 ILTVKVE
+1597 
-1604 DRAGNVKQ
+1604 
-1612 SAPLTVTVD
+1612 
-1621 THIAIDRIELVNDSG
+1621 
-1636 IPGDNLTNEARPHFQ
+1636 
-1651 VTVPADVNGVR
+1651 
-1662 LSIDGGKTWFDAT
+1662 
-1675 QSATSGVW
+1675 
-1683 DYTWLTNVAN
+1683 
-1693 GPHTL
+1693 
-1698 MVEASDKAGNKTT
+1698 
-1711 QKLDFTIDTL
+1711 
-1721 LSEPTITLDSA
+1721 
-1732 DDSAAGDNITNV
+1732 
-1744 KMPGFTLG
+1744 
-1752 NIDADVT
+1752 
-1759 KVVVTVAHDGK
+1759 
-1770 NQQIELIKNGGVWR
+1770 
-1784 FTPGAAWTDGDYTLT
+1784 GA
-1799 VKVED
+1799 
-1804 KAGNTNYSAPLTVT
+1804 
-1818 IDTQTSIDRIELLND
+1818 
-1833 TGIVGDNLTNEARPQ
+1833 
-1848 FHITVPTDVNSVQ
+1848 
-1861 LSLDGGINWVNA
+1861 
-1873 TLTSDGVW
+1873 
-1881 EYIWPT
+1881 
-1887 DLVENTYTLT
+1887 
-1897 VKATDVAGNT
+1897 
-1907 ATETL
+1907 
-1912 NFTIDTTLSTPTITL
+1912 
-1927 DSADDSG
+1927 
-1934 TANDNKT
+1934 
-1941 NVKTPGFIIGG
+1941 
-1952 IDSDVTQVVVQV
+1952 
-1964 MRDGHSEEVELT
+1964 
-1976 QIGGQWRFVPGSAW
+1976 
-1990 TDGDYTLTV
+1990 
-1999 TVKDEAGNI
+1999 
-2008 RHSAPLTVT
+2008 
-2017 IDTQIAIDHIEL
+2017 
-2029 VNDSGIPDDNLT
+2029 
-2041 NNVRPQFQ
+2041 
-2049 VTVPT
+2049 
-2054 DVNVV
+2054 
-2059 RLSID
+2059 
-2064 GGKTWFNATQ
+2064 
-2074 SSTPG
+2074 
-2079 VWDYTWLA
+2079 
-2087 DVGEGKHTLTVEAT
+2087 
-2101 DKAGNKTTQQLD
+2101 
-2113 FIIDTLLSEPTIV
+2113 
-2126 LDNTDDSG
+2126 
-2134 TKGDNLTNVNKP
+2134 
-2146 TFLLGNIDAD
+2146 
-2156 ARYVTVEVQHG
+2156 
-2167 GTKEV
+2167 
-2172 LTATKDA
+2172 
-2179 TGNWSVT
+2179 
-2186 PTGTWADGDYTLTV
+2186 
-2200 RVEDEAG
+2200 
-2207 NVKHSASL
+2207 
-2215 TVTVDTQITIDDIE
+2215 
-2229 LVNDSGTRGDNLTN
+2229 
-2243 NANPHFRITVPG
+2243 
-2255 DVNEVSLSID
+2255 
-2265 GGVTWVKA
+2265 
-2273 TQSVTPGVWNY
+2273 
-2284 TWPGTVPDGDYTLN
+2284 
-2298 VKATD
+2298 
-2303 NADNTVTETLHFTI
+2303 
-2317 DTTLSTPVIVLDSA
+2317 
-2331 DDSGVHGDNM
+2331 
-2341 TNRTQPTFAL
+2341 
-2351 QQIDD
+2351 
-2356 DAVRVTVS
+2356 
-2364 VEHGGVT
+2364 
-2371 TTFDATK
+2371 
-2378 GTGGWTFTPT
+2378 
-2388 ASWTDGD
+2388 GD

-2437 NDNLTNN
+2437 DDNLTNN

-2469 WFNATQSS
+2469 WFNATQSA

-2495 TLTVEATDKAGNKT
+2495 TLTVEATDKAGNQT
-2509 TQQLDFIIDTLLSEP
+2509 TQKLDFIIDTLLSEP
-2524 TIVLDNTDDSGT
+2524 TIVLDNTDDSGI

-2543 VNKPTFLLGN
+2543 ANKPTFLLGN

-2562 VEVQHGGTGTKE
+2562 VEVQHGSTKE

-2605 EDDAGNVKYSAPLTV
+2605 EDEAGNVKYSAPLTV
-2620 TVDTHI
+2620 TVDTQI
-2626 AIDDI
+2626 TIDVI

-2703 TDKAGNQTT
+2703 TDKAGNKTT

-2726 TIAMDSRDDT
+2726 TITMDSRDDT

-2751 TIGNIDADAHSVIL
+2751 TIGNIDSDAQSVIL

-2778 TQAGG
+2778 TQVGG

-2793 ADGSYTLTVEVQD
+2793 ADGSYTLTVEVTD

-2912 TLEFSIDTRLST
+2912 TLEFFIDTRLST

-3032 NDSGVPGDNVTKHV
+3032 NDSGVPGDNITKHV

-3085 TWPTDMPEGQHTLT
+3085 TWPTDMPEGQHTLI

-3104 GAGNKMTETLNF
+3104 GAGNKMTGTLDF
-3116 TIDITLM
+3116 TIDITLL

-3138 KNDNLTSVTQPIFVL
+3138 KNDNLTSVTQPVFVL

-3273 KTHEEAV
+3273 KTHEEAA

-3304 VVEDLAGNVKESAPF
+3304 VVEDLAGNVKESAPL

-3354 IDVPGDVVQVR
+3354 IDVPGDVIQVR

-3584 NVGSALPDGQ
+3584 NVGSALPDGK

-3655 DNDVSHIVVHL
+3655 DNDVSHIVVHI

-3701 IAGNTKTSAELKIE
+3701 IAGNTKTSAELQIE

-3761 FDGVNWTPVSKNAAG
+3761 FDGVNWTPISKNAAG
-3776 QWQFTAGSALSDGHY
+3776 QWEFTAGSALSDGHY

-3907 TIDTVVSDPRIDLL
+3907 TIDTIVSDPSIDLL

-4061 EVLKQTITVGAD
+4061 EVLKHTITVGAD

-4371 GNYELTFKVEDVAG
+4371 GNYVLTFKVEDVAG

-4434 AGSTLTIRNPQG
+4434 AGSTLTIRNPEG

-4484 QQKEILIEHDT
+4484 QQKDILIEHDT

-4648 PILLQDDGKFNIH
+4648 PILLQDDGTFNIH

-4788 VMIAGSDNG
+4788 VMMAGSDNG

-4812 SIFGEMNQ
+4812 SIYGEMNQ

-5150 NRSDDVPLDIMKEVP
+5150 NRSDDVPLDIMKETP

-5183 RDKQPTFIIGNLE
+5183 RDNQPTFIIGNLE

-5266 ALAAGEDNGASD
+5266 ALAAGEGNGASD

-5343 TVVDRAGNSQ
+5343 TVVDRAGNSL

-5363 STVTVTADSQHNDAS
+5363 STVTVTADSQHDDAS
-5378 DDATAIAVTPPES
+5378 DDATPTAVTPPES

-5481 GEYTMDVKFIDKD
+5481 GEYTMDVKFLDKD

>member
-132 DRAKEEA
+132 DKAKEEA

-161 QMEEML
+161 QIEEML
-167 QEFLA
+167 QNFLA

-307 GTYNLEAEAKTADGS
+307 GAYNLEAEAKTADGS

-448 KNDNV
+448 KNDNI

-581 FKANDQGE
+581 FKANDKGE

-636 LEDYVV
+636 LEDFVV

-830 ILHDSADSGV
+830 MLHDSADSGV

-1194 TDGSYTLTVKV
+1194 ADGSYTLTVKV
-1205 EDKAGNTN
+1205 EDKAGNTS

-1379 KGTGGWTFTPTASWT
+1379 KGTGGWTFTPPTSWA

-1425 AIDNIE
+1425 AINNIE

-1438 PNDNLTNNVRPH
+1438 PDDNLTNNVRPH

-1469 KTWVTAAQKAT
+1469 KTWFNAT
-1480 GVWEYIWPDD
+1480 QSATPGAWDYIWPDD
-1490 VTDGSHTLTVEAT
+1490 VADGGYTLTVEAT
-1503 DEAGN
+1503 DKAGN
-1508 KATQTLDFT
+1508 KTTQELDFT

-1711 QKLDFTIDTL
+1711 QKLDFIIDTL

-1912 NFTIDTTLSTPTITL
+1912 NFIIDTTLSTPTITL

-1976 QIGGQWRFVPGSAW
+1976 QTNGQWRFVPGSAW

-2017 IDTQIAIDHIEL
+2017 IDTQITIDHIEL

-2041 NNVRPQFQ
+2041 NNVRPHFQ

-2074 SSTPG
+2074 SATPG

-2126 LDNTDDSG
+2126 LDSTDDSG

-2207 NVKHSASL
+2207 NEKHSASL
-2215 TVTVDTQITIDDIE
+2215 TVTVDTQITIDVIE
-2229 LVNDSGTRGDNLTN
+2229 LVNDNGIPGDNMTN
-2243 NANPHFRITVPG
+2243 DAHPQFRVTVPG

-2273 TQSVTPGVWNY
+2273 TQSATPGVWNY

-2303 NADNTVTETLHFTI
+2303 NAGNTVTETLHFTI
-2317 DTTLSTPVIVLDSA
+2317 DTTLSVPVIVLNSA
-2331 DDSGVHGDNM
+2331 DDTGVQGDNM
-2341 TNRTQPTFAL
+2341 TNSTQPTFAL
-2351 QQIDD
+2351 QHIDD

-2378 GTGGWTFTPT
+2378 GVGGWSFTPT
-2388 ASWTDGD
+2388 GAWADGD

-2437 NDNLTNN
+2437 DDNLTNN
-2444 VRPQFQVKVPTDV
+2444 VRPHFQVKVPTDV

-2469 WFNATQSS
+2469 WFNATQSA

-2495 TLTVEATDKAGNKT
+2495 TLTVEATDKAGNQT
-2509 TQQLDFIIDTLLSEP
+2509 TQKLDFIIDTMLSEP
-2524 TIVLDNTDDSGT
+2524 TIVLDSTDDSGT

-2543 VNKPTFLLGN
+2543 ANKPTFILGN

-2562 VEVQHGGTGTKE
+2562 VEVQYGGTKE

-2620 TVDTHI
+2620 TVDTQI
-2626 AIDDI
+2626 TIDVI

-2703 TDKAGNQTT
+2703 TDKAGNKTT

-2726 TIAMDSRDDT
+2726 TITMDSRDDT

-2751 TIGNIDADAHSVIL
+2751 TIGNIDSDAQSVIL

-2778 TQAGG
+2778 TQVGG

-2793 ADGSYTLTVEVQD
+2793 ADGSYTLTVEVTD

-2912 TLEFSIDTRLST
+2912 TLEFFIDTRLST

-3138 KNDNLTSVTQPIFVL
+3138 KNDNLTSVTQPVFVL

-3273 KTHEEAV
+3273 KTHEEAA

-3655 DNDVSHIVVHL
+3655 DNDVSHIVVHI

-3761 FDGVNWTPVSKNAAG
+3761 FDGVNWTPISKNAAG
-3776 QWQFTAGSALSDGHY
+3776 QWEFTAGSALPDGHY

-3907 TIDTVVSDPRIDLL
+3907 TIDTIVSDPSIDLL

-4017 MEPASDTGSSN
+4017 MEPASDTGNSN

-4122 DPSIDDQYEATSLR
+4122 DPSIDDQHEATSLR
-4136 PEFKGLAEAFST
+4136 PEFKGFAEAFST

-4371 GNYELTFKVEDVAG
+4371 GNYVLTFKVEDVAG

-4434 AGSTLTIRNPQG
+4434 AGSTLTIRSPQG

-4484 QQKEILIEHDT
+4484 QQKDILIEHDT

-4648 PILLQDDGKFNIH
+4648 PILLQDDGTFNIH

-4705 TSHNKP
+4705 TNHNKP

-4738 EDGTWSYQFDNAL
+4738 EDGTWSYQFDNVL

-4788 VMIAGSDNG
+4788 AMVAGSDNG
-4797 IFSNDSITSQTRPAF
+4797 IFSNDSITSQTRPTF
-4812 SIFGEMNQ
+4812 SISGEMNQ

-4877 DTLNTTPVAIDSI
+4877 DTFNTTPVAIDSI

-4929 INGLNVGEVWVND
+4929 INGLNVGEVWVNE

-5150 NRSDDVPLDIMKEVP
+5150 NRSDDVSLDIMKEVP

-5266 ALAAGEDNGASD
+5266 ALAAGEDNGVSD

-5283 NHNHTQPKFTLQH
+5283 NHTQPKFTLQH

-5308 THNGVTDIYQATQG
+5308 THNGVTDTYQATQG

-5353 QSASLEVTVD
+5353 QSASLAVTVD
-5363 STVTVTADSQHNDAS
+5363 STVTVTADSQHDDAS
-5378 DDATAIAVTPPES
+5378 DDATATAVTPPES

-5452 VSVMFEGEEFTL
+5452 VSIMFEGEEFSL

-5494 DDFLIKEKTF
+5494 NDFLIKEKTF

>member
-132 DRAKEEA
+132 DKAKEEA

-448 KNDNV
+448 KNDNI

-534 SAEIETTNDS
+534 SAEIETTDDS

-581 FKANDQGE
+581 FKANDKGE

-627 IAPVPPTVS
+627 IAPLPPTVS

-830 ILHDSADSGV
+830 MLHDSADSGV

-957 STVKLYIDGALI
+957 STVKLYVDGALI

-1194 TDGSYTLTVKV
+1194 ADGSYTLTVKV
-1205 EDKAGNTN
+1205 EDKAGNTS

-1425 AIDNIE
+1425 AINNIE

-1438 PNDNLTNNVRPH
+1438 PDDNLTNNVRPH

-1469 KTWVTAAQKAT
+1469 KTWVTAAQKAA

-1636 IPGDNLTNEARPHFQ
+1636 IPDDNLTNEARPHFQ

-1711 QKLDFTIDTL
+1711 QKLDFTIDTI

-1912 NFTIDTTLSTPTITL
+1912 NFIIDTTLSTPTITL

-1976 QIGGQWRFVPGSAW
+1976 QTNGQWRFVPGSAW

-2029 VNDSGIPDDNLT
+2029 VNDSGIPNDNLT
-2041 NNVRPQFQ
+2041 NNVRPHFQ

-2074 SSTPG
+2074 SATPG

-2101 DKAGNKTTQQLD
+2101 DKAGNKTTQKLD

-2126 LDNTDDSG
+2126 LDSTDDSG
-2134 TKGDNLTNVNKP
+2134 TKGDNLTNANKP

-2207 NVKHSASL
+2207 NEKHSASL
-2215 TVTVDTQITIDDIE
+2215 TVTVDTQITIDVIE
-2229 LVNDSGTRGDNLTN
+2229 LVNDNGIPGDNMTN
-2243 NANPHFRITVPG
+2243 DAHPQFRVTVPG

-2273 TQSVTPGVWNY
+2273 TQSATPGVWNY

-2303 NADNTVTETLHFTI
+2303 NAGNTVTETLHFTI
-2317 DTTLSTPVIVLDSA
+2317 DTTLSVPVIVLNSA
-2331 DDSGVHGDNM
+2331 DDTGVQGDNM
-2341 TNRTQPTFAL
+2341 TNSTQPTFAL
-2351 QQIDD
+2351 QHIDD

-2378 GTGGWTFTPT
+2378 GTGGWSFTPT
-2388 ASWTDGD
+2388 GAWADGD

-2437 NDNLTNN
+2437 DDNLTNN
-2444 VRPQFQVKVPTDV
+2444 VRPHFQVTVPTDV
-2457 NEVRLSIDGGKT
+2457 NVVRLSIDGGKT
-2469 WFNATQSS
+2469 WFNATQSA

-2495 TLTVEATDKAGNKT
+2495 TLTVEATDKAGNQT

-2524 TIVLDNTDDSGT
+2524 TIVLDSTDDSGT

-2543 VNKPTFLLGN
+2543 ANKPTFILGN

-2562 VEVQHGGTGTKE
+2562 VEVQHGGTKE

-2620 TVDTHI
+2620 TVDTQI
-2626 AIDDI
+2626 TIDVI

-2682 IWDYTWPKDVTDGLH
+2682 TWDYTWPKDVTDGLH

-2703 TDKAGNQTT
+2703 TDKAGNKTT

-2778 TQAGG
+2778 TQVGG

-2806 NAGNVRQSTPLIVT
+2806 NAGNVRQSTPLVVT

-2912 TLEFSIDTRLST
+2912 TLEFFIDTRLST

-3085 TWPTDMPEGQHTLT
+3085 TWPTDMPEGQHTLI

-3104 GAGNKMTETLNF
+3104 GAGNKMTGTLDF
-3116 TIDITLM
+3116 TIDITLL

-3273 KTHEEAV
+3273 KTHEEAA

-3304 VVEDLAGNVKESAPF
+3304 VVEDLAGNVKESAPL

-3472 DYNATKVGAGWQFT
+3472 DYNAIKVGAGWQFT

-3513 PLPVVIDTTA
+3513 SLPVVIDTTA

-3655 DNDVSHIVVHL
+3655 DNDVSHIVVHI

-3701 IAGNTKTSAELKIE
+3701 IAGNTKTSAELRIE

-3761 FDGVNWTPVSKNAAG
+3761 FDGVNWTPISKNAAG
-3776 QWQFTAGSALSDGHY
+3776 QWEFTAGSALPDGHY

-3907 TIDTVVSDPRIDLL
+3907 TIDTIVSDPSIDLL

-3928 SAVDNITSVTKPRFV
+3928 SAVDNITSVTTPRFV

-4017 MEPASDTGSSN
+4017 MEPASDTGNSN

-4122 DPSIDDQYEATSLR
+4122 DPSIDDQHEATSLR
-4136 PEFKGLAEAFST
+4136 PEFKGFAEAFST

-4371 GNYELTFKVEDVAG
+4371 GNYVLTFKVEDVAG

-4434 AGSTLTIRNPQG
+4434 AGSTLTIRSPQG

-4484 QQKEILIEHDT
+4484 QQKDILIEHDT

-4648 PILLQDDGKFNIH
+4648 PILLQDDGTFNIH

-4705 TSHNKP
+4705 TNHNKP

-4788 VMIAGSDNG
+4788 AMVAGSDNG
-4797 IFSNDSITSQTRPAF
+4797 IFSNDSITSQTRPTF
-4812 SIFGEMNQ
+4812 SISGEMNQ

-4877 DTLNTTPVAIDSI
+4877 DTFNTTPVAIDSI

-4929 INGLNVGEVWVND
+4929 INGLNVGEVWVNE

-5150 NRSDDVPLDIMKEVP
+5150 NRSDDVSLDIMKEVP

-5266 ALAAGEDNGASD
+5266 ALAAGEDNGVSD

-5283 NHNHTQPKFTLQH
+5283 NHTQPKFTLQH

-5308 THNGVTDIYQATQG
+5308 THNGVTDTYQATQG

-5353 QSASLEVTVD
+5353 QSASLAVTVD
-5363 STVTVTADSQHNDAS
+5363 STVTVTADSQHDDAS
-5378 DDATAIAVTPPES
+5378 DDATATAVTPPES

-5452 VSVMFEGEEFTL
+5452 VSIMFEGEEFTL

-5494 DDFLIKEKTF
+5494 NDFLIKEKTF

>member
-132 DRAKEEA
+132 DKAKEEA

-161 QMEEML
+161 QIEEML
-167 QEFLA
+167 QNFLA

-448 KNDNV
+448 KNDNI

-581 FKANDQGE
+581 FKANDKGE

-636 LEDYVV
+636 LEDFVV

-830 ILHDSADSGV
+830 MLHDSADSGV

-1194 TDGSYTLTVKV
+1194 ADGSYTLTVKV
-1205 EDKAGNTN
+1205 EDKAGNTS

-1379 KGTGGWTFTPTASWT
+1379 KGTGGWTFTPPTSWA

-1425 AIDNIE
+1425 AINNIE

-1438 PNDNLTNNVRPH
+1438 PDDNLTNNVRPH

-1469 KTWVTAAQKAT
+1469 KTWFNAT
-1480 GVWEYIWPDD
+1480 QSATPGAWDYIWPDD
-1490 VTDGSHTLTVEAT
+1490 VADGGYTLTVEAT
-1503 DEAGN
+1503 DKAGN
-1508 KATQTLDFT
+1508 KTTQELDFT

-1711 QKLDFTIDTL
+1711 QKLDFIIDTL

-1912 NFTIDTTLSTPTITL
+1912 NFIIDTTLSTPTITL

-1976 QIGGQWRFVPGSAW
+1976 QTNGQWRFVPGSAW

-2017 IDTQIAIDHIEL
+2017 IDTQITIDHIEL

-2041 NNVRPQFQ
+2041 NNVRPHFQ

-2074 SSTPG
+2074 SATPG

-2126 LDNTDDSG
+2126 LDSTDDSG

-2207 NVKHSASL
+2207 NEKHSASL
-2215 TVTVDTQITIDDIE
+2215 TVTVDTQITIDVIE
-2229 LVNDSGTRGDNLTN
+2229 LVNDNGIPGDNMTN
-2243 NANPHFRITVPG
+2243 DAHPQFRVTVPG

-2273 TQSVTPGVWNY
+2273 TQSATPGVWNY

-2303 NADNTVTETLHFTI
+2303 NAGNTVTETLHFTI
-2317 DTTLSTPVIVLDSA
+2317 DTTLSVPVIVLNSA
-2331 DDSGVHGDNM
+2331 DDTGVQGDNM
-2341 TNRTQPTFAL
+2341 TNSTQPTFAL
-2351 QQIDD
+2351 QHIDD

-2378 GTGGWTFTPT
+2378 GVGGWSFTPT
-2388 ASWTDGD
+2388 GAWADGD

-2437 NDNLTNN
+2437 DDNLTNN
-2444 VRPQFQVKVPTDV
+2444 VRPHFQVKVPTDV

-2469 WFNATQSS
+2469 WFNATQSA
-2477 TPGVW
+2477 TPGIW

-2495 TLTVEATDKAGNKT
+2495 TLTVEATDKAGNQT
-2509 TQQLDFIIDTLLSEP
+2509 TQKLDFIIDTMLSEP
-2524 TIVLDNTDDSGT
+2524 TIVLDSTDDSGT

-2543 VNKPTFLLGN
+2543 ANKPTFILGN

-2562 VEVQHGGTGTKE
+2562 VEVQYGGTKE

-2620 TVDTHI
+2620 TVDTQI
-2626 AIDDI
+2626 TIDVI

-2703 TDKAGNQTT
+2703 TDKAGNKTT

-2726 TIAMDSRDDT
+2726 TITMDSRDDT

-2751 TIGNIDADAHSVIL
+2751 TIGNIDSDAQSVIL

-2778 TQAGG
+2778 TQVGG

-2793 ADGSYTLTVEVQD
+2793 ADGSYTLTVEVTD

-2912 TLEFSIDTRLST
+2912 TLEFFIDTRLST

-3138 KNDNLTSVTQPIFVL
+3138 KNDNLTSVTQPVFVL

-3273 KTHEEAV
+3273 KTHEEAA

-3655 DNDVSHIVVHL
+3655 DNDVSHIVVHI

-3761 FDGVNWTPVSKNAAG
+3761 FDGVNWTPISKNAAG
-3776 QWQFTAGSALSDGHY
+3776 QWEFTAGSALPDGHY

-3907 TIDTVVSDPRIDLL
+3907 TIDTIVSDPSIDLL

-4017 MEPASDTGSSN
+4017 MEPASDTGNSN

-4122 DPSIDDQYEATSLR
+4122 DPSIDDQHEATSLR
-4136 PEFKGLAEAFST
+4136 PEFKGFAEAFST

-4371 GNYELTFKVEDVAG
+4371 GNYVLTFKVEDVAG

-4434 AGSTLTIRNPQG
+4434 AGSTLTIRSPQG

-4484 QQKEILIEHDT
+4484 QQKDILIEHDT

-4648 PILLQDDGKFNIH
+4648 PILLQDDGTFNIH

-4705 TSHNKP
+4705 TNHNKP

-4788 VMIAGSDNG
+4788 AMVAGSDNG
-4797 IFSNDSITSQTRPAF
+4797 IFSNDSITSQTRPTF
-4812 SIFGEMNQ
+4812 SISGEMNQ

-4877 DTLNTTPVAIDSI
+4877 DTFNTTPVAIDSI

-4929 INGLNVGEVWVND
+4929 INGLNVGEVWVNE

-5150 NRSDDVPLDIMKEVP
+5150 NRSDDVSLDIMKEVP

-5266 ALAAGEDNGASD
+5266 ALAAGEDNGVSD

-5283 NHNHTQPKFTLQH
+5283 NHTQPKFTLQH

-5308 THNGVTDIYQATQG
+5308 THNGVTDTYQATQG

-5353 QSASLEVTVD
+5353 QSASLAVTVD
-5363 STVTVTADSQHNDAS
+5363 STVTVTADSQHDDAS
-5378 DDATAIAVTPPES
+5378 DDATATAVTPPES

-5452 VSVMFEGEEFTL
+5452 VSIMFEGEEFTL

-5494 DDFLIKEKTF
+5494 NDFLIKEKTF

>member
-132 DRAKEEA
+132 DKAKEEA

-161 QMEEML
+161 QIEEML
-167 QEFLA
+167 QNFLA

-448 KNDNV
+448 KNDNI

-581 FKANDQGE
+581 FKANDKGE

-636 LEDYVV
+636 LEDFVV

-830 ILHDSADSGV
+830 MLHDSADSGV

-1032 SDSGIA
+1032 SDSGIS

-1213 YSAPL
+1213 YSTPL

-1329 LNSADDTGVQGDNM
+1329 LDSADDTGIQGDNM
-1343 TNRTQPTFALQHID
+1343 TNSTQPTFALQHID

-1379 KGTGGWTFTPTASWT
+1379 KGTGGWSFTPTGAWA

-1425 AIDNIE
+1425 AINNIE

-1469 KTWVTAAQKAT
+1469 KTWFNAT
-1480 GVWEYIWPDD
+1480 QSATPGAWDYIWPDD
-1490 VTDGSHTLTVEAT
+1490 VADGGYTLTVEAT
-1503 DEAGN
+1503 DKAGN
-1508 KATQTLDFT
+1508 KTTQELDFT

-1636 IPGDNLTNEARPHFQ
+1636 IPDDNLTNEARPHFQ

-1711 QKLDFTIDTL
+1711 QKLDFTIDTI

-1912 NFTIDTTLSTPTITL
+1912 NFIIDTTLSTPTITL

-1941 NVKTPGFIIGG
+1941 NIKTPGFIIGG

-1976 QIGGQWRFVPGSAW
+1976 QTNGQWRFVPGSAW

-2029 VNDSGIPDDNLT
+2029 VNDSGIPNDNLT
-2041 NNVRPQFQ
+2041 NEARPHFQ

-2074 SSTPG
+2074 SATPG

-2126 LDNTDDSG
+2126 LDSTDDSG

-2207 NVKHSASL
+2207 NEKHSASL
-2215 TVTVDTQITIDDIE
+2215 TVTVDTQITIDVIE
-2229 LVNDSGTRGDNLTN
+2229 LVNDNGIPGDNMTN
-2243 NANPHFRITVPG
+2243 DAHPQFRVTVPG

-2273 TQSVTPGVWNY
+2273 TQSATPGVWNY

-2303 NADNTVTETLHFTI
+2303 NAGNTVTETLHFTI

-2331 DDSGVHGDNM
+2331 DDTGIQGDNM
-2341 TNRTQPTFAL
+2341 TNSTQPTFNL
-2351 QQIDD
+2351 QHIDD

-2378 GTGGWTFTPT
+2378 GTGGWTFTPPT
-2388 ASWTDGD
+2388 SWGAGD

-2437 NDNLTNN
+2437 DDNLTNN
-2444 VRPQFQVKVPTDV
+2444 VRPHFQVKVPTDV

-2469 WFNATQSS
+2469 WFNATQSA

-2495 TLTVEATDKAGNKT
+2495 TLTVEATDKAGNQT
-2509 TQQLDFIIDTLLSEP
+2509 TQKLDFIIDTLLSEP
-2524 TIVLDNTDDSGT
+2524 TIVLDSTDDSGT

-2543 VNKPTFLLGN
+2543 ANKPTFLLGN

-2562 VEVQHGGTGTKE
+2562 VEVQHGGTKE

-2605 EDDAGNVKYSAPLTV
+2605 EDEAGNVKYSAPLTV
-2620 TVDTHI
+2620 TVDTQI
-2626 AIDDI
+2626 TIDVI

-2682 IWDYTWPKDVTDGLH
+2682 TWDYTWPKDVTDGLH

-2703 TDKAGNQTT
+2703 TDKAGNKTT

-2751 TIGNIDADAHSVIL
+2751 TIGNIDSDAQSVIL

-2778 TQAGG
+2778 TQVGG

-2793 ADGSYTLTVEVQD
+2793 ADGSYTLTVEVTD

-2892 DGKHTLTVMVTDRAG
+2892 DGKHILTVMVTDRAG

-2912 TLEFSIDTRLST
+2912 TLEFFIDTRLST

-3085 TWPTDMPEGQHTLT
+3085 TWPTDMPEGQHTLI

-3104 GAGNKMTETLNF
+3104 GAGNKMTGTLDF
-3116 TIDITLM
+3116 TIDITLL

-3138 KNDNLTSVTQPIFVL
+3138 KNDNLTSVTQPVFVL

-3273 KTHEEAV
+3273 KTHEEAA

-3584 NVGSALPDGQ
+3584 NVGSALPDGK

-3655 DNDVSHIVVHL
+3655 DNDVSHIVVHI

-3701 IAGNTKTSAELKIE
+3701 IAGNTKTSAELQIE

-3761 FDGVNWTPVSKNAAG
+3761 FDGVNWTPISKNAAG
-3776 QWQFTAGSALSDGHY
+3776 QWEFTAGSALPDGHY

-3885 TYKIEIVAEDIA
+3885 TYKIEVVAEDIA

-3907 TIDTVVSDPRIDLL
+3907 TIDTIVSDPSIDLL

-4017 MEPASDTGSSN
+4017 MEPASDTGNSN

-4061 EVLKQTITVGAD
+4061 EVLKHTITVGAD

-4122 DPSIDDQYEATSLR
+4122 DPSIDDQHEATSLR
-4136 PEFKGLAEAFST
+4136 PEFKGFAEAFST

-4235 PTLVGNT
+4235 PTLIGST
-4242 LPNAI
+4242 LPNTI

-4371 GNYELTFKVEDVAG
+4371 GNYVLTFKVEDVAG

-4484 QQKEILIEHDT
+4484 QQKDILIEHDT

-4648 PILLQDDGKFNIH
+4648 PILLQDDGTFNIH

-4788 VMIAGSDNG
+4788 AMVAGSDNG
-4797 IFSNDSITSQTRPAF
+4797 IFSNDSITSQTRPTF

-4877 DTLNTTPVAIDSI
+4877 DTFNTTPVAIDSI

-4929 INGLNVGEVWVND
+4929 INGLNVGEVWAND

-4959 LDITVKSTDRAGN
+4959 LDINVKSTDRAGN

-5041 QWELSTDQL
+5041 KWELSTDQL

-5266 ALAAGEDNGASD
+5266 ALAAG
-5278 SDNVT
+5278 
-5283 NHNHTQPKFTLQH
+5283 
-5296 IDADVTGVTVNV
+5296 
-5308 THNGVTDIYQATQG
+5308 
-5322 ADGWTFTPPAA
+5322 
-5333 WNDGTYTLSV
+5333 
-5343 TVVDRAGNSQ
+5343 
-5353 QSASLEVTVD
+5353 
-5363 STVTVTADSQHNDAS
+5363 
-5378 DDATAIAVTPPES
+5378 
-5391 ETVNAES
+5391 
-5398 ATHLRTVPSA
+5398 
-5408 AEESVV
+5408 
-5414 KETAYSITL
+5414 
-5423 LNADSGDEIDRSIS
+5423 
-5437 QTPSFEIS
+5437 
-5445 VPENIVN
+5445 
-5452 VSVMFEGEEFTL
+5452 
-5464 PITNQKA
+5464 
-5471 IFEVPLSLED
+5471 
-5481 GEYTMDVKFIDKD
+5481 
-5494 DDFLIKEKTF
+5494 
-5504 SVDHSS
+5504 
-5510 ADIVNAMNARGKTED
+5510 
-5525 DINDSPSTSSV
+5525 
-5536 GHNNNGAI
+5536 
-5544 DVFAVNEVT
+5544 
-5553 LPVDNQEEHA
+5553 

>member
-132 DRAKEEA
+132 DKAKEEA

-161 QMEEML
+161 QIEEML
-167 QEFLA
+167 QNFLA

-420 ETTDSIITDTIPP
+420 ETTDSIITDTIAP

-448 KNDNV
+448 KNDNI

-559 TGKTEPNAIISVI
+559 TGKTEPNTIISVI

-581 FKANDQGE
+581 FKANDKGE

-830 ILHDSADSGV
+830 MLHDSADSGV

-1032 SDSGIA
+1032 SDSGIS

-1111 NSAVFDFT
+1111 NSAIFDFT

-1141 DNLTNINKPGFAIS
+1141 DKLTNINKPGFAIS

-1188 TPGNTW
+1188 IPGNTW
-1194 TDGSYTLTVKV
+1194 ADGSYTLTVKV

-1329 LNSADDTGVQGDNM
+1329 LDSADDTGIQGDNM
-1343 TNRTQPTFALQHID
+1343 TNSTQPTFALQHID

-1379 KGTGGWTFTPTASWT
+1379 KGTGGWTFTPPTSWA

-1425 AIDNIE
+1425 AINNIE

-1438 PNDNLTNNVRPH
+1438 PDDNLTNNVRPH

-1469 KTWVTAAQKAT
+1469 KTWFNAT
-1480 GVWEYIWPDD
+1480 QSATPGVWDYIWPDD
-1490 VTDGSHTLTVEAT
+1490 VADGGYTLTVEAT

-1711 QKLDFTIDTL
+1711 QKLDFTIDTI

-1912 NFTIDTTLSTPTITL
+1912 NFIIDTTLSTPTITL

-1976 QIGGQWRFVPGSAW
+1976 QTNGQWRFVPGSAW

-2017 IDTQIAIDHIEL
+2017 IDTQITIDHIEL

-2041 NNVRPQFQ
+2041 NNVRPHFQ

-2074 SSTPG
+2074 SATPGVWDYTWLADVGEGKHTLTVEATDKAGNKTTQQLDFIIDTLLSEPTIVLDSTDDSGTKGDHLTNVNKPTFLLGNIDADARYVTVEVQHGGTKEVLTATKDATGNWSVTPTGTWADGDYTLTVRVEDEAGNEKHSASLTVTVDTQITIDVIELVNDNGIPGDNMTNDAHPQFRVTVPGDVNEVSLSIDGGVTWVKATQSATPGVWNYTWPGTVPDGDYTLNVKATDNAGNTVTETLHFTIDTTLSTPVIVLDSADDSGVHGDNMTNHTQPTFALQHIDDDAVRVTVSVEHGGVTTTFDATKDAGGWTFTPTGAWADGDYTLSVSVEDKAGNTSHSASLTVTVDTQIAINNIELVNDSGIPDDNLTNNVRPHFQVTVPTDVNVVRLSIDGGKTWFNATQSATPG

-2172 LTATKDA
+2172 LTATK
-2179 TGNWSVT
+2179 
-2186 PTGTWADGDYTLTV
+2186 
-2200 RVEDEAG
+2200 
-2207 NVKHSASL
+2207 
-2215 TVTVDTQITIDDIE
+2215 
-2229 LVNDSGTRGDNLTN
+2229 
-2243 NANPHFRITVPG
+2243 
-2255 DVNEVSLSID
+2255 
-2265 GGVTWVKA
+2265 
-2273 TQSVTPGVWNY
+2273 
-2284 TWPGTVPDGDYTLN
+2284 
-2298 VKATD
+2298 
-2303 NADNTVTETLHFTI
+2303 
-2317 DTTLSTPVIVLDSA
+2317 
-2331 DDSGVHGDNM
+2331 
-2341 TNRTQPTFAL
+2341 
-2351 QQIDD
+2351 
-2356 DAVRVTVS
+2356 
-2364 VEHGGVT
+2364 
-2371 TTFDATK
+2371 
-2378 GTGGWTFTPT
+2378 
-2388 ASWTDGD
+2388 
-2395 YTLSVSVEDKAG
+2395 
-2407 NTSHSA
+2407 
-2413 SLTVTV
+2413 
-2419 DTQIAINNI
+2419 
-2428 ELVNDSGIP
+2428 
-2437 NDNLTNN
+2437 
-2444 VRPQFQVKVPTDV
+2444 
-2457 NEVRLSIDGGKT
+2457 
-2469 WFNATQSS
+2469 
-2477 TPGVW
+2477 
-2482 DYTWLADVGEGKH
+2482 
-2495 TLTVEATDKAGNKT
+2495 
-2509 TQQLDFIIDTLLSEP
+2509 
-2524 TIVLDNTDDSGT
+2524 
-2536 KGDNLTN
+2536 
-2543 VNKPTFLLGN
+2543 
-2553 IDADARYVT
+2553 
-2562 VEVQHGGTGTKE
+2562 
-2574 VLTATKGATGI
+2574 GATGI

-2620 TVDTHI
+2620 TVDTQI
-2626 AIDDI
+2626 TIDVI

-2703 TDKAGNQTT
+2703 TDKAGNKTT

-2778 TQAGG
+2778 TQVGG

-2793 ADGSYTLTVEVQD
+2793 ADGSYTLTVEVTD
-2806 NAGNVRQSTPLIVT
+2806 NAGNVRQSTPLVVT

-2872 VSAAQGIEGVWGYT
+2872 VSATQGIEGVWGYT

-2912 TLEFSIDTRLST
+2912 TLEFFIDTRLST

-3019 VDTQIAIDHIELV
+3019 VDTQIAIDRIELV

-3116 TIDITLM
+3116 TIDITLL

-3138 KNDNLTSVTQPIFVL
+3138 KNDNLTSVTQPVFVL

-3251 VFDIRQVDSD
+3251 VFDIHQVDSD

-3273 KTHEEAV
+3273 KTHEEAA

-3655 DNDVSHIVVHL
+3655 DNDVSHIVVHI

-3701 IAGNTKTSAELKIE
+3701 IAGNTKTSAELRIE

-3761 FDGVNWTPVSKNAAG
+3761 FDGVNWTPISKNAAG
-3776 QWQFTAGSALSDGHY
+3776 QWEFTAGSALPDGHY

-3907 TIDTVVSDPRIDLL
+3907 TIDTIVSDPSIDLL

-3928 SAVDNITSVTKPRFV
+3928 SAVDNITSVTTPRFV

-4017 MEPASDTGSSN
+4017 MEPASDTGNSN

-4122 DPSIDDQYEATSLR
+4122 DPSIDDQHEATSLR
-4136 PEFKGLAEAFST
+4136 PEFKGFAEAFST

-4235 PTLVGNT
+4235 PTLIGST
-4242 LPNAI
+4242 LPNTI

-4648 PILLQDDGKFNIH
+4648 PILLQDDGTFNIH

-4705 TSHNKP
+4705 TNHNKP

-4788 VMIAGSDNG
+4788 AMVAGSDNG
-4797 IFSNDSITSQTRPAF
+4797 IFSNDSITSQTRPTF

-4877 DTLNTTPVAIDSI
+4877 DTFNTTPVAIDSI

-4929 INGLNVGEVWVND
+4929 INGLNVGEVWVNE

-4985 IQVFTSELDDNKSSS
+4985 IKVFTSELDDNKSSS
-5000 KTDWWSN
+5000 KTEWWSN
-5007 SSTITMRGMGEIG
+5007 SDLITMRGTGEIG

-5035 VVAANG
+5035 VVAATG
-5041 QWELSTDQL
+5041 RWELSTDKL
-5050 PEGKY
+5050 PEGTY
-5055 DITLSIEDNAGNRK
+5055 DISLVIEDSAGNRW
-5069 EEVHEIFIDRT
+5069 EDVREIFIDRT

-5110 ITDSNGNTYTLTVP
+5110 ITDSEGNTYTLTVP

-5283 NHNHTQPKFTLQH
+5283 NHTQPKFTLQH

-5333 WNDGTYTLSV
+5333 WNDGNYTLSV

-5353 QSASLEVTVD
+5353 QSASLAVTVD
-5363 STVTVTADSQHNDAS
+5363 STVTVTADSQHDDAS
-5378 DDATAIAVTPPES
+5378 DDATATAVTPPES

-5398 ATHLRTVPSA
+5398 ATHLRTEPSA

-5414 KETAYSITL
+5414 KVTAYSITL

-5452 VSVMFEGEEFTL
+5452 VSIMFEGEEFTL

-5494 DDFLIKEKTF
+5494 NDFLIKEKTF

-5510 ADIVNAMNARGKTED
+5510 ADIVNAMNVRGKTED

>member
-132 DRAKEEA
+132 DKAKEEA

-534 SAEIETTNDS
+534 SAEIETTDDS

-581 FKANDQGE
+581 FKANDKGE

-596 DSVEGINNLTFTVED
+596 DSVEGVNNLMFTVED

-627 IAPVPPTVS
+627 VAPVPPTVS
-636 LEDYVV
+636 LEDFVV

-830 ILHDSADSGV
+830 MLHDSADSGV

-1058 IISVQVWDAM
+1058 IISVQVWDAA

-1176 IELSHLNGSWLF
+1176 IELSPLNGSWLF

-1194 TDGSYTLTVKV
+1194 ADGSYTLTVKV
-1205 EDKAGNTN
+1205 EDKAGNTS

-1315 DFAVDTT
+1315 DFSVDTT

-1329 LNSADDTGVQGDNM
+1329 LDSADDTGIQGDNM
-1343 TNRTQPTFALQHID
+1343 TNSTQPTFALQHID

-1379 KGTGGWTFTPTASWT
+1379 KGTGGWSFTPTGAWA

-1425 AIDNIE
+1425 AINNIE

-1469 KTWVTAAQKAT
+1469 KTWVTAAQKAA

-1543 NVKTPGFTLNN
+1543 SVKTPGFTLNN

-1636 IPGDNLTNEARPHFQ
+1636 IPDDNLTNEARPHFQ

-1698 MVEASDKAGNKTT
+1698 MVEATDKAGNKTT
-1711 QKLDFTIDTL
+1711 QKLDFIIDTL

-1784 FTPGAAWTDGDYTLT
+1784 FTPGAAWSDGDYTLT

-1912 NFTIDTTLSTPTITL
+1912 NFIIDTTLSTPTITL

-1976 QIGGQWRFVPGSAW
+1976 QTNGQWRFVPGSAW

-2029 VNDSGIPDDNLT
+2029 VNDSGIPNDNLT
-2041 NNVRPQFQ
+2041 NNVRPHFQ

-2074 SSTPG
+2074 SATPG

-2101 DKAGNKTTQQLD
+2101 DKAGNKTTQKLD

-2126 LDNTDDSG
+2126 LDSTDDSG

-2200 RVEDEAG
+2200 RVEDDAG
-2207 NVKHSASL
+2207 NVKYSASL
-2215 TVTVDTQITIDDIE
+2215 TVTVDTQITIDVIE

-2243 NANPHFRITVPG
+2243 DANPHFRITVPG

-2273 TQSVTPGVWNY
+2273 MQSATPGVWNY
-2284 TWPGTVPDGDYTLN
+2284 TWPKTVADGDYTLT

-2303 NADNTVTETLHFTI
+2303 NAGNTVTRTLDFTI

-2378 GTGGWTFTPT
+2378 DAGGWTFTPT
-2388 ASWTDGD
+2388 GAWADGD

-2437 NDNLTNN
+2437 DDNLTNN
-2444 VRPQFQVKVPTDV
+2444 VRPHFQVKVPTDV

-2469 WFNATQSS
+2469 WFNATQSA

-2495 TLTVEATDKAGNKT
+2495 TLTVEATDKAGNQT
-2509 TQQLDFIIDTLLSEP
+2509 TQKLDFIIDTLLSEP
-2524 TIVLDNTDDSGT
+2524 TIVLDSTDDSGT

-2562 VEVQHGGTGTKE
+2562 VEVLHGGTKE

-2620 TVDTHI
+2620 TVDTQI
-2626 AIDDI
+2626 TIDVI

-2703 TDKAGNQTT
+2703 IDKAGNKTT

-2751 TIGNIDADAHSVIL
+2751 TIGNIDADAQSVIL

-2778 TQAGG
+2778 TQVGG

-2806 NAGNVRQSTPLIVT
+2806 NAGNVRQSTPLVVT

-2872 VSAAQGIEGVWGYT
+2872 VSAAQGIEGVWGYN

-2912 TLEFSIDTRLST
+2912 TLEFFIDTRLST

-2953 NIDSDV
+2953 NIDPDV

-2975 TATQGAGGWSFTPPA
+2975 TATQGAAGWSFTPPA

-3085 TWPTDMPEGQHTLT
+3085 TWPTDMPEGQHTLI

-3104 GAGNKMTETLNF
+3104 GAGNKMTGTLDF
-3116 TIDITLM
+3116 TIDITLL

-3138 KNDNLTSVTQPIFVL
+3138 KNDNLTSVTQPVFVL

-3273 KTHEEAV
+3273 KTHEEAA

-3304 VVEDLAGNVKESAPF
+3304 VVEDLAGNVKESAPL

-3472 DYNATKVGAGWQFT
+3472 DYNAIKVGAGWQFT

-3555 DDITHVRVK
+3555 DDITQVRVK

-3655 DNDVSHIVVHL
+3655 DNDVSHIVVHI

-3701 IAGNTKTSAELKIE
+3701 IAGNTKTSAELQIE

-3761 FDGVNWTPVSKNAAG
+3761 FDGVNWTPISKNAAG
-3776 QWQFTAGSALSDGHY
+3776 QWEFTAGSALPDGHY

-3907 TIDTVVSDPRIDLL
+3907 TIDTIVSDPSIDLL

-4017 MEPASDTGSSN
+4017 MEPASDTGNSN

-4061 EVLKQTITVGAD
+4061 EVLKHTITVGAD

-4122 DPSIDDQYEATSLR
+4122 DPSIDDQHEATSLR
-4136 PEFKGLAEAFST
+4136 PEFKGFAEAFST

-4235 PTLVGNT
+4235 PTLIGST
-4242 LPNAI
+4242 LPNTI

-4648 PILLQDDGKFNIH
+4648 PILLQDDGTFNIH

-4788 VMIAGSDNG
+4788 VMMAGSDNG

-4812 SIFGEMNQ
+4812 SIYGEMNQ

-5226 TPLADGSYTIS
+5226 IPLADGSYTIS

-5283 NHNHTQPKFTLQH
+5283 NHTQPKFTLQH

-5308 THNGVTDIYQATQG
+5308 THNGVTDTYQATQG

-5353 QSASLEVTVD
+5353 QSASLAVTVD
-5363 STVTVTADSQHNDAS
+5363 STVTVTADSQHDDAS
-5378 DDATAIAVTPPES
+5378 DDATPTAVTPPES

-5398 ATHLRTVPSA
+5398 DTHLRTVSSA

-5494 DDFLIKEKTF
+5494 NDFLIKEKTF

>member
-40 TTPRGS
+40 TTPHGS

-132 DRAKEEA
+132 DKAKEEA

-161 QMEEML
+161 QIEEML
-167 QEFLA
+167 QNFLA

-420 ETTDSIITDTIPP
+420 ETTDSIITDTIAP

-448 KNDNV
+448 KNDNI

-534 SAEIETTNDS
+534 SAEIETTDDS

-581 FKANDQGE
+581 FKANDKGE

-596 DSVEGINNLTFTVED
+596 DSVEGVNNLTFTVED

-627 IAPVPPTVS
+627 VAPVPPTVS
-636 LEDYVV
+636 LEDFVV

-830 ILHDSADSGV
+830 MLHDSADSGV

-1194 TDGSYTLTVKV
+1194 ADGSYTLTVKV
-1205 EDKAGNTN
+1205 EDKAGNTS

-1329 LNSADDTGVQGDNM
+1329 LDSADDTGIQGDNM
-1343 TNRTQPTFALQHID
+1343 TNSTQPTFALQHID

-1379 KGTGGWTFTPTASWT
+1379 KGTGGWSFTPTGAWA

-1425 AIDNIE
+1425 AINNIE

-1469 KTWVTAAQKAT
+1469 KTWFNAT
-1480 GVWEYIWPDD
+1480 QSATPGAWDYIWPDD
-1490 VTDGSHTLTVEAT
+1490 VADGGYTLTVEAT
-1503 DEAGN
+1503 DKAGN
-1508 KATQTLDFT
+1508 KTTQELDFT

-1711 QKLDFTIDTL
+1711 QKLDFTIDTI

-1887 DLVENTYTLT
+1887 DLIENTYTLT

-1912 NFTIDTTLSTPTITL
+1912 NFIIDTTLSTPTITL

-1976 QIGGQWRFVPGSAW
+1976 QTNGQWRFVPGSAW
-1990 TDGDYTLTV
+1990 TDGGYTLTV

-2017 IDTQIAIDHIEL
+2017 IDTQITIDHIEL

-2041 NNVRPQFQ
+2041 NNVRPHFQ

-2074 SSTPG
+2074 SATPG

-2126 LDNTDDSG
+2126 LDSTDDSG

-2207 NVKHSASL
+2207 NEKHSASL
-2215 TVTVDTQITIDDIE
+2215 TVTVDTQITIDAIE
-2229 LVNDSGTRGDNLTN
+2229 LVNDNGIPGDNMTN
-2243 NANPHFRITVPG
+2243 DAHPQFRVTVPG

-2273 TQSVTPGVWNY
+2273 TQSATPGVWNY

-2303 NADNTVTETLHFTI
+2303 NAGNTVTETLHFTI
-2317 DTTLSTPVIVLDSA
+2317 DTTLSVPVIVLNSA
-2331 DDSGVHGDNM
+2331 DDTGVQGDNM
-2341 TNRTQPTFAL
+2341 TNSTQPTFAL
-2351 QQIDD
+2351 QHIDD

-2378 GTGGWTFTPT
+2378 GVGGWSFTPT
-2388 ASWTDGD
+2388 GAWADGD

-2437 NDNLTNN
+2437 DDNLTNN
-2444 VRPQFQVKVPTDV
+2444 VRPHFQVKVPTDV

-2469 WFNATQSS
+2469 WFNATQSA

-2495 TLTVEATDKAGNKT
+2495 TLTVEATDKAGNQT
-2509 TQQLDFIIDTLLSEP
+2509 TQKLDFIIDTMLSEP
-2524 TIVLDNTDDSGT
+2524 TIVLDSTDDSGT

-2543 VNKPTFLLGN
+2543 ANKPTFILGN

-2562 VEVQHGGTGTKE
+2562 VEVQYGGTKE

-2592 TWADGDYTLTVRV
+2592 TWADGDYMLTVRV

-2620 TVDTHI
+2620 TVDTQI
-2626 AIDDI
+2626 TIDVI

-2703 TDKAGNQTT
+2703 TDKAGNKTT

-2726 TIAMDSRDDT
+2726 TITMDSRDDT

-2751 TIGNIDADAHSVIL
+2751 TIGNIDSDAQSVIL

-2778 TQAGG
+2778 TQVGG

-2793 ADGSYTLTVEVQD
+2793 ADGSYTLTVEVTD

-2912 TLEFSIDTRLST
+2912 TLEFFIDTRLST

-3138 KNDNLTSVTQPIFVL
+3138 KNDNLTSVTQPVFVL

-3273 KTHEEAV
+3273 KTHEEAA

-3655 DNDVSHIVVHL
+3655 DNDVSHIVVHI

-3761 FDGVNWTPVSKNAAG
+3761 FDGVNWTPISKNAAG
-3776 QWQFTAGSALSDGHY
+3776 QWEFTAGSALPDGHY

-3907 TIDTVVSDPRIDLL
+3907 TIDTIVSDPSIDLL

-4017 MEPASDTGSSN
+4017 MEPASDTGNSN

-4122 DPSIDDQYEATSLR
+4122 DPSIDDQHEATSLR
-4136 PEFKGLAEAFST
+4136 PEFKGFAEAFST

-4371 GNYELTFKVEDVAG
+4371 GNYVLTFKVEDVAG

-4648 PILLQDDGKFNIH
+4648 PILLQDDGTFNIH

-4788 VMIAGSDNG
+4788 AMVAGSDNG
-4797 IFSNDSITSQTRPAF
+4797 IFSNDSITSQTRPTF
-4812 SIFGEMNQ
+4812 SISGEMNQ

-4877 DTLNTTPVAIDSI
+4877 DTFNTTPVAIDSI

-4929 INGLNVGEVWVND
+4929 INGLNVGEVWVNE

-5150 NRSDDVPLDIMKEVP
+5150 NRSDDVSLDIMKEVP

-5266 ALAAGEDNGASD
+5266 ALAAGEDNGVSD

-5283 NHNHTQPKFTLQH
+5283 NHTQPKFTLQH

-5308 THNGVTDIYQATQG
+5308 THNGVTDTYQATQG

-5353 QSASLEVTVD
+5353 QSASLAVTVD
-5363 STVTVTADSQHNDAS
+5363 STVTVTADSQHDDAS
-5378 DDATAIAVTPPES
+5378 DDATATAVTPPES

-5452 VSVMFEGEEFTL
+5452 VSIMFEGEEFTL

-5494 DDFLIKEKTF
+5494 NDFLIKEKTF

>member
-132 DRAKEEA
+132 DKAKEEA

-161 QMEEML
+161 QIEEML
-167 QEFLA
+167 QNFLA

-420 ETTDSIITDTIPP
+420 ETTDSIITDTIAP

-448 KNDNV
+448 KNDNI

-581 FKANDQGE
+581 FKANDKGE

-830 ILHDSADSGV
+830 MLHDSADSGV

-1032 SDSGIA
+1032 SDSGIS

-1111 NSAVFDFT
+1111 NSAIFDFT

-1188 TPGNTW
+1188 IPGNTW
-1194 TDGSYTLTVKV
+1194 ADGSYTLTVKV

-1329 LNSADDTGVQGDNM
+1329 LDSADDTGIQGDNM
-1343 TNRTQPTFALQHID
+1343 TNSTQPTFALQHID

-1379 KGTGGWTFTPTASWT
+1379 KGTGGWTFTPPTSWA

-1425 AIDNIE
+1425 AINNIE

-1438 PNDNLTNNVRPH
+1438 PDDNLTNNVRPH

-1469 KTWVTAAQKAT
+1469 KTWFNAT
-1480 GVWEYIWPDD
+1480 QSATPGVWDYIWPDD
-1490 VTDGSHTLTVEAT
+1490 VADGGYTLTVEAT

-1711 QKLDFTIDTL
+1711 QKLDFTIDTI

-1912 NFTIDTTLSTPTITL
+1912 NFIIDTTLSTPTITL

-1976 QIGGQWRFVPGSAW
+1976 QTNGQWRFVPGSAW

-2017 IDTQIAIDHIEL
+2017 IDTQITIDHIEL

-2041 NNVRPQFQ
+2041 NNVRPHFQ

-2074 SSTPG
+2074 SATPGVWDYTWLADVGEGKHTLTVEATDKAGNKTTQQLDFIIDTLLSEPTIVLDSTDDSGTKGDHLTNVNKPTFLLGNIDADARYVTVEVQHGGTKEVLTATKDATGNWSVTPTGTWADGDYTLTVRVEDEAGNEKHSASLTVTVDTQITIDVIELVNDNGIPGDNMTNDAHPQFRVTVPGDVNEVSLSIDGGVTWVKATQSATPGVWNYTWPGTVPDGDYTLNVKATDNAGNTVTETLHFTIDTTLSTPVIVLDSADDSGVHGDNMTNHTQPTFALQHIDDDAVRVTVSVEHGGVTTTFDATKDAGGWTFTPTGAWADGDYTLSVSVEDKAGNTSHSASLTVTVDTQIAINNIELVNDSGIPDDNLTNNVRPHFQVTVPTDVNVVRLSIDGGKTWFNATQSATPG

-2172 LTATKDA
+2172 LTATK
-2179 TGNWSVT
+2179 
-2186 PTGTWADGDYTLTV
+2186 
-2200 RVEDEAG
+2200 
-2207 NVKHSASL
+2207 
-2215 TVTVDTQITIDDIE
+2215 
-2229 LVNDSGTRGDNLTN
+2229 
-2243 NANPHFRITVPG
+2243 
-2255 DVNEVSLSID
+2255 
-2265 GGVTWVKA
+2265 
-2273 TQSVTPGVWNY
+2273 
-2284 TWPGTVPDGDYTLN
+2284 
-2298 VKATD
+2298 
-2303 NADNTVTETLHFTI
+2303 
-2317 DTTLSTPVIVLDSA
+2317 
-2331 DDSGVHGDNM
+2331 
-2341 TNRTQPTFAL
+2341 
-2351 QQIDD
+2351 
-2356 DAVRVTVS
+2356 
-2364 VEHGGVT
+2364 
-2371 TTFDATK
+2371 
-2378 GTGGWTFTPT
+2378 
-2388 ASWTDGD
+2388 
-2395 YTLSVSVEDKAG
+2395 
-2407 NTSHSA
+2407 
-2413 SLTVTV
+2413 
-2419 DTQIAINNI
+2419 
-2428 ELVNDSGIP
+2428 
-2437 NDNLTNN
+2437 
-2444 VRPQFQVKVPTDV
+2444 
-2457 NEVRLSIDGGKT
+2457 
-2469 WFNATQSS
+2469 
-2477 TPGVW
+2477 
-2482 DYTWLADVGEGKH
+2482 
-2495 TLTVEATDKAGNKT
+2495 
-2509 TQQLDFIIDTLLSEP
+2509 
-2524 TIVLDNTDDSGT
+2524 
-2536 KGDNLTN
+2536 
-2543 VNKPTFLLGN
+2543 
-2553 IDADARYVT
+2553 
-2562 VEVQHGGTGTKE
+2562 
-2574 VLTATKGATGI
+2574 GATGI
-2585 WSVTPTG
+2585 WSMTPTG

-2620 TVDTHI
+2620 TVDTQI
-2626 AIDDI
+2626 TIDVI

-2703 TDKAGNQTT
+2703 TDKAGNKTT

-2736 GAIGDHITSVKRPGF
+2736 GVIGDHITSVKRPGF

-2778 TQAGG
+2778 TQVGG

-2793 ADGSYTLTVEVQD
+2793 ADGSYTLTVEVTD
-2806 NAGNVRQSTPLIVT
+2806 NAGNVRQSTPLVVT

-2872 VSAAQGIEGVWGYT
+2872 VSATQGIEGVWGYT

-2912 TLEFSIDTRLST
+2912 TLEFFIGTRLST

-3019 VDTQIAIDHIELV
+3019 VDTQIAIDRIELV

-3116 TIDITLM
+3116 TIDITLL

-3138 KNDNLTSVTQPIFVL
+3138 KNDNLTSVTQPVFVL

-3251 VFDIRQVDSD
+3251 VFDIHQVDSD

-3273 KTHEEAV
+3273 KTHEEAA

-3655 DNDVSHIVVHL
+3655 DNDVSHIVVHI

-3701 IAGNTKTSAELKIE
+3701 IAGNTKTSAELRIE

-3761 FDGVNWTPVSKNAAG
+3761 FDGVNWTPISKNAAG
-3776 QWQFTAGSALSDGHY
+3776 QWEFTAGSALPDGHY

-3907 TIDTVVSDPRIDLL
+3907 TIDTIVSDPSIDLL

-3928 SAVDNITSVTKPRFV
+3928 SAVDNITSVTTPRFV

-4017 MEPASDTGSSN
+4017 MEPASDTGNSN

-4122 DPSIDDQYEATSLR
+4122 DPSIDDQHEATSLR
-4136 PEFKGLAEAFST
+4136 PEFKGFAEAFST

-4235 PTLVGNT
+4235 PTLIGST
-4242 LPNAI
+4242 LPNTI

-4648 PILLQDDGKFNIH
+4648 PILLQDDGTFNIH

-4705 TSHNKP
+4705 TNHNKP

-4788 VMIAGSDNG
+4788 AMVAGSDNG
-4797 IFSNDSITSQTRPAF
+4797 IFSNDSITSQTRPTF

-4877 DTLNTTPVAIDSI
+4877 DTFNTTPVAIDSI

-4929 INGLNVGEVWVND
+4929 INGLNVGEVWVNE

-4985 IQVFTSELDDNKSSS
+4985 IKVFTSELDDNKSSS
-5000 KTDWWSN
+5000 KTEWWSN
-5007 SSTITMRGMGEIG
+5007 SDLITMRGTGEIG

-5035 VVAANG
+5035 VVAATG
-5041 QWELSTDQL
+5041 RWELSTDKL
-5050 PEGKY
+5050 PEGTY
-5055 DITLSIEDNAGNRK
+5055 DISLVIEDSAGNRW
-5069 EEVHEIFIDRT
+5069 EDVREIFIDRT

-5110 ITDSNGNTYTLTVP
+5110 ITDSEGNTYTLTVP

-5283 NHNHTQPKFTLQH
+5283 NHTQPKFTLQH

-5333 WNDGTYTLSV
+5333 WNDGNYTLSV

-5353 QSASLEVTVD
+5353 QSASLAVTVD
-5363 STVTVTADSQHNDAS
+5363 STVTVTADSQHDDAS
-5378 DDATAIAVTPPES
+5378 DDATATAVTPPES

-5398 ATHLRTVPSA
+5398 ATHLRTEPSA

-5414 KETAYSITL
+5414 KVTAYSITL

-5452 VSVMFEGEEFTL
+5452 VSIMFEGEEFTL

-5494 DDFLIKEKTF
+5494 NDFLIKEKTF

-5510 ADIVNAMNARGKTED
+5510 ADIVNAMNVRGKTED

>member
-132 DRAKEEA
+132 DKAKEEA

-161 QMEEML
+161 QIEEML
-167 QEFLA
+167 QNFLA

-420 ETTDSIITDTIPP
+420 ETTDSIITDTIAP

-448 KNDNV
+448 KNDNI

-581 FKANDQGE
+581 FKANDKGE

-830 ILHDSADSGV
+830 MLHDSADSGV

-1032 SDSGIA
+1032 SDSGIS

-1111 NSAVFDFT
+1111 NSAIFDFT

-1188 TPGNTW
+1188 IPGNTW
-1194 TDGSYTLTVKV
+1194 ADGSYTLTVKV

-1329 LNSADDTGVQGDNM
+1329 LDSADDTGIQGDNM
-1343 TNRTQPTFALQHID
+1343 TNSTQPTFALQHID

-1379 KGTGGWTFTPTASWT
+1379 KGTGGWTFTPPTSWA

-1425 AIDNIE
+1425 AINNIE

-1438 PNDNLTNNVRPH
+1438 PDDNLTNNVRPH

-1469 KTWVTAAQKAT
+1469 KTWFNAT
-1480 GVWEYIWPDD
+1480 QSATPGVWDYIWPDD
-1490 VTDGSHTLTVEAT
+1490 VADGGYTLTVEAT

-1711 QKLDFTIDTL
+1711 QKLDFTIDTI

-1912 NFTIDTTLSTPTITL
+1912 NFIIDTTLSTPTITL

-1976 QIGGQWRFVPGSAW
+1976 QTNGQWRFVPGSAW

-2017 IDTQIAIDHIEL
+2017 IDTQITIDHIEL

-2041 NNVRPQFQ
+2041 NNVRPHFQ

-2074 SSTPG
+2074 SATPGVWDYTWLADVGEGKHTLTVEATDKAGNKTTQQLDFIIDTLLSEPTIVLDSTDDSGTKGDHLTNVNKPTFLLGNIDADARYVTVEVQHGGTKEVLTATKDATGNWSVTPTGTWADGDYTLTVRVEDEAGNEKHSASLTVTVDTQITIDVIELVNDNGIPGDNMTNDAHPQFRVTVPGDVNEVSLSIDGGVTWVKATQSATPGVWNYTWPGTVPDGDYTLNVKATDNAGNTVTETLHFTIDTTLSTPVIVLDSADDSGVHGDNMTNHTQPTFALQHIDDDAVRVTVSVEHGGVTTTFDATKDAGGWTFTPTGAWADGDYTLSVSVEDKAGNTSHSASLTVTVDTQIAINNIELVNDSGIPDDNLTNNVRPHFQVTVPTDVNVVRLSIDGGKTWFNATQSATPG

-2172 LTATKDA
+2172 LTATK
-2179 TGNWSVT
+2179 
-2186 PTGTWADGDYTLTV
+2186 
-2200 RVEDEAG
+2200 
-2207 NVKHSASL
+2207 
-2215 TVTVDTQITIDDIE
+2215 
-2229 LVNDSGTRGDNLTN
+2229 
-2243 NANPHFRITVPG
+2243 
-2255 DVNEVSLSID
+2255 
-2265 GGVTWVKA
+2265 
-2273 TQSVTPGVWNY
+2273 
-2284 TWPGTVPDGDYTLN
+2284 
-2298 VKATD
+2298 
-2303 NADNTVTETLHFTI
+2303 
-2317 DTTLSTPVIVLDSA
+2317 
-2331 DDSGVHGDNM
+2331 
-2341 TNRTQPTFAL
+2341 
-2351 QQIDD
+2351 
-2356 DAVRVTVS
+2356 
-2364 VEHGGVT
+2364 
-2371 TTFDATK
+2371 
-2378 GTGGWTFTPT
+2378 
-2388 ASWTDGD
+2388 
-2395 YTLSVSVEDKAG
+2395 
-2407 NTSHSA
+2407 
-2413 SLTVTV
+2413 
-2419 DTQIAINNI
+2419 
-2428 ELVNDSGIP
+2428 
-2437 NDNLTNN
+2437 
-2444 VRPQFQVKVPTDV
+2444 
-2457 NEVRLSIDGGKT
+2457 
-2469 WFNATQSS
+2469 
-2477 TPGVW
+2477 
-2482 DYTWLADVGEGKH
+2482 
-2495 TLTVEATDKAGNKT
+2495 
-2509 TQQLDFIIDTLLSEP
+2509 
-2524 TIVLDNTDDSGT
+2524 
-2536 KGDNLTN
+2536 
-2543 VNKPTFLLGN
+2543 
-2553 IDADARYVT
+2553 
-2562 VEVQHGGTGTKE
+2562 
-2574 VLTATKGATGI
+2574 GATGI

-2620 TVDTHI
+2620 TVDTQI
-2626 AIDDI
+2626 TIDVI

-2703 TDKAGNQTT
+2703 TDKAGNKTT

-2778 TQAGG
+2778 TQVGG

-2793 ADGSYTLTVEVQD
+2793 ADGSYTLTVEVTD
-2806 NAGNVRQSTPLIVT
+2806 NAGNVRQSTPLVVT

-2872 VSAAQGIEGVWGYT
+2872 VSATQGIEGVWGYT

-2912 TLEFSIDTRLST
+2912 TLEFFIDTRLST

-3019 VDTQIAIDHIELV
+3019 VDTQIAIDRIELV

-3116 TIDITLM
+3116 TIDITLL

-3138 KNDNLTSVTQPIFVL
+3138 KNDNLTSVTQPVFVL

-3251 VFDIRQVDSD
+3251 VFDIHQVDSD

-3273 KTHEEAV
+3273 KTHEEAA

-3655 DNDVSHIVVHL
+3655 DNDVSHIVVHI

-3701 IAGNTKTSAELKIE
+3701 IAGNTKTSAELRIE

-3761 FDGVNWTPVSKNAAG
+3761 FDGVNWTPISKNAAG
-3776 QWQFTAGSALSDGHY
+3776 QWEFTAGSALPDGHY

-3907 TIDTVVSDPRIDLL
+3907 TIDTIVSDPSIDLL

-3928 SAVDNITSVTKPRFV
+3928 SAVDNITSVTTPRFV

-4017 MEPASDTGSSN
+4017 MEPASDTGNSN

-4122 DPSIDDQYEATSLR
+4122 DPSIDDQHEATSLR
-4136 PEFKGLAEAFST
+4136 PEFKGFAEAFST

-4235 PTLVGNT
+4235 PTLIGST
-4242 LPNAI
+4242 LPNTI

-4648 PILLQDDGKFNIH
+4648 PILLQDDGTFNIH

-4705 TSHNKP
+4705 TNHNKP

-4788 VMIAGSDNG
+4788 AMVAGSDNG
-4797 IFSNDSITSQTRPAF
+4797 IFSNDSITSQTRPTF

-4877 DTLNTTPVAIDSI
+4877 DTFNTTPVAIDSI

-4929 INGLNVGEVWVND
+4929 INGLNVGEVWVNE

-4985 IQVFTSELDDNKSSS
+4985 IKVFTSELDDNKSSS
-5000 KTDWWSN
+5000 KTEWWSN
-5007 SSTITMRGMGEIG
+5007 SDLITMRGTGEIG

-5035 VVAANG
+5035 VVAATG
-5041 QWELSTDQL
+5041 RWELSTDKL
-5050 PEGKY
+5050 PEGTY
-5055 DITLSIEDNAGNRK
+5055 DISLVIEDSAGNRW
-5069 EEVHEIFIDRT
+5069 EDVREIFIDRT

-5110 ITDSNGNTYTLTVP
+5110 ITDSEGNTYTLTVP

-5150 NRSDDVPLDIMKEVP
+5150 NRSDDVPLDIMKEAP

-5283 NHNHTQPKFTLQH
+5283 NHTQPKFTLQH

-5333 WNDGTYTLSV
+5333 WNDGNYTLSV

-5353 QSASLEVTVD
+5353 QSASLAVTVD
-5363 STVTVTADSQHNDAS
+5363 STVTVTADSQHDDAS
-5378 DDATAIAVTPPES
+5378 DDATATAVTPPES

-5398 ATHLRTVPSA
+5398 ATHLRTEPSA

-5414 KETAYSITL
+5414 KVTAYSITL

-5452 VSVMFEGEEFTL
+5452 VSIMFEGEEFTL

-5494 DDFLIKEKTF
+5494 NDFLIKEKTF

-5510 ADIVNAMNARGKTED
+5510 ADIVNAMNVRGKTED

>member
-132 DRAKEEA
+132 DKAKEEA

-448 KNDNV
+448 KNDNI

-581 FKANDQGE
+581 FKANDKGE

-627 IAPVPPTVS
+627 VAPVPPTVS
-636 LEDYVV
+636 LEDFVV

-830 ILHDSADSGV
+830 MLHDSADSGV

-957 STVKLYIDGALI
+957 STVKLYVDGALI

-1194 TDGSYTLTVKV
+1194 ADGSYTLTVKV
-1205 EDKAGNTN
+1205 EDKAGNTS

-1329 LNSADDTGVQGDNM
+1329 LDSADDTGIQGDNM
-1343 TNRTQPTFALQHID
+1343 TNSTQPTFALQHID

-1379 KGTGGWTFTPTASWT
+1379 KGTGGWSFTPTGAWA

-1425 AIDNIE
+1425 AINNIE

-1469 KTWVTAAQKAT
+1469 KTWFNAT
-1480 GVWEYIWPDD
+1480 QSATPGVWDYTWLAD
-1490 VTDGSHTLTVEAT
+1490 VGEGKHTLTVEAT
-1503 DEAGN
+1503 DKAGN
-1508 KATQTLDFT
+1508 KTTQELDFT

-1636 IPGDNLTNEARPHFQ
+1636 IPDDNLTNEARPHFQ

-1711 QKLDFTIDTL
+1711 QKLDFTIDTI

-1912 NFTIDTTLSTPTITL
+1912 NFIIDTTLSTPTITL

-1976 QIGGQWRFVPGSAW
+1976 QTNGQWRFVPGSAW

-2017 IDTQIAIDHIEL
+2017 IDTQITIDHIEL

-2041 NNVRPQFQ
+2041 NNVRPHFQ

-2074 SSTPG
+2074 SATPG

-2126 LDNTDDSG
+2126 LDSTDDSG

-2207 NVKHSASL
+2207 NEKHSASL
-2215 TVTVDTQITIDDIE
+2215 TVTVDTQITIDVIE
-2229 LVNDSGTRGDNLTN
+2229 LVNDNGIPGDNMTN
-2243 NANPHFRITVPG
+2243 DAHPQFRVTVPG

-2273 TQSVTPGVWNY
+2273 TQSATPGVWNY

-2303 NADNTVTETLHFTI
+2303 NAGNTVTETLHFTI

-2331 DDSGVHGDNM
+2331 DDTGIQGDNM
-2341 TNRTQPTFAL
+2341 TNRTQPTFNL
-2351 QQIDD
+2351 QHIDD

-2378 GTGGWTFTPT
+2378 DAGGWTFTPPT
-2388 ASWTDGD
+2388 SWGAGD

-2437 NDNLTNN
+2437 DDNLTNN
-2444 VRPQFQVKVPTDV
+2444 VRPHFQVKVPTDV

-2469 WFNATQSS
+2469 WFNATQSA

-2495 TLTVEATDKAGNKT
+2495 TLTVEATDKAGNQT
-2509 TQQLDFIIDTLLSEP
+2509 TQKLDFIIDTLLSEP
-2524 TIVLDNTDDSGT
+2524 TIVLDSTDDSGT

-2543 VNKPTFLLGN
+2543 ANKPTFILGN

-2562 VEVQHGGTGTKE
+2562 VEVQHGGTKE

-2620 TVDTHI
+2620 TVDTQI
-2626 AIDDI
+2626 TIDVI

-2682 IWDYTWPKDVTDGLH
+2682 TWDYTWPKDVTDGLH

-2703 TDKAGNQTT
+2703 TDKAGNKTT

-2751 TIGNIDADAHSVIL
+2751 TIGNIDADAQSVIL

-2778 TQAGG
+2778 TQVGG

-2793 ADGSYTLTVEVQD
+2793 ADGSYTLTVEVTD

-2892 DGKHTLTVMVTDRAG
+2892 DGKHILTVMVTDRAG

-2912 TLEFSIDTRLST
+2912 TLEFFIDTRLST

-3085 TWPTDMPEGQHTLT
+3085 TWPTDMPEGQHTLI

-3104 GAGNKMTETLNF
+3104 GAGNKMTGTLDF
-3116 TIDITLM
+3116 TIDITLL

-3251 VFDIRQVDSD
+3251 VFDIRQIDSD

-3273 KTHEEAV
+3273 KTHEEAA

-3304 VVEDLAGNVKESAPF
+3304 VVEDLAGNVKESAPL

-3410 IANKDL
+3410 IANK
-3416 VFNIDTNIQVPTI
+3416 
-3429 ALDAGQ
+3429 
-3435 DTGANTADNI
+3435 
-3445 TNISRPTF
+3445 
-3453 TIGNV
+3453 
-3458 DPDVIKVVVTIDGH
+3458 
-3472 DYNATKVGAGWQFT
+3472 
-3486 PGNAIPDGSYNI
+3486 
-3498 TVTVEDKAGN
+3498 
-3508 TATSK
+3508 
-3513 PLPVVIDTTA
+3513 
-3523 EIESVTLV
+3523 
-3531 TDSGDSDVDNITKV
+3531 
-3545 DKPQFSIVTA
+3545 
-3555 DDITHVRVK
+3555 
-3564 IDNAANWIE
+3564 
-3573 LTKGGDGRWIF
+3573 
-3584 NVGSALPDGQ
+3584 
-3594 HTLLVDVTDIA
+3594 
-3605 GNVAQET
+3605 
-3612 LQFTIDTTLREPT
+3612 
-3625 IVLDPT
+3625 
-3631 HDTGDDTNDNLTR
+3631 
-3644 INKPVF
+3644 
-3650 IIGNV
+3650 
-3655 DNDVSHIVVHL
+3655 
-3666 DGRDYTIENTG
+3666 
-3677 GNLTF
+3677 
-3682 TPDQPLSDGQ
+3682 
-3692 HTISVTVTD
+3692 
-3701 IAGNTKTSAELKIE
+3701 
-3715 IDTQVQIDSVTLTTD
+3715 
-3730 SGVNDHDNVTNA
+3730 
-3742 TRPSFEIATPD
+3742 
-3753 DVTSVLVS
+3753 
-3761 FDGVNWTPVSKNAAG
+3761 
-3776 QWQFTAGSALSDGHY
+3776 
-3791 TLHVQATDR
+3791 
-3800 AGNTANSTL
+3800 
-3809 GFTVDTQID
+3809 
-3818 GLSVVML
+3818 
-3825 DDAGKDSTD
+3825 
-3834 GITNITSPRF
+3834 
-3844 EISAREPLQ
+3844 
-3853 SVTVILNGKSSTL
+3853 
-3866 TQGAG
+3866 
-3871 NKWLFTPDTPLVDG
+3871 
-3885 TYKIEIVAEDIA
+3885 
-3897 GNKISKEVSF
+3897 
-3907 TIDTVVSDPRIDLL
+3907 
-3921 DADDTGE
+3921 
-3928 SAVDNITSVTKPRFV
+3928 
-3943 IGNVPADI
+3943 
-3951 DTVVIRING
+3951 
-3960 VSYPV
+3960 
-3965 TANGNNLWEFQVP
+3965 
-3978 VALNDG
+3978 
-3984 VYEAVV
+3984 
-3990 VFRDIAGNTSET
+3990 
-4002 KLPFTID
+4002 
-4009 TTTSVSVR
+4009 
-4017 MEPASDTGSSN
+4017 
-4028 SDNLTNKQNPKFEG
+4028 
-4042 TAEPN
+4042 
-4047 AKLVITIVDDKSGR
+4047 
-4061 EVLKQTITVGAD
+4061 
-4073 GNWSVTPNI
+4073 
-4082 LPDGMYTIN
+4082 
-4091 VVATDVAGNTA
+4091 
-4102 QTQERFTIDTVTID
+4102 
-4116 PTIRLS
+4116 
-4122 DPSIDDQYEATSLR
+4122 
-4136 PEFKGLAEAFST
+4136 
-4148 IMIQWD
+4148 
-4154 GKVVGSANANA
+4154 
-4165 NGEWSW
+4165 
-4171 TPPSVLAPGSYV
+4171 
-4183 VSIVAKDKAGNE
+4183 
-4195 SSQVDFPVVIP
+4195 
-4206 VIDVTPPT
+4206 
-4214 IKLSEE
+4214 
-4220 SDSGALGDFTTNNKT
+4220 
-4235 PTLVGNT
+4235 
-4242 LPNAI
+4242 
-4247 VSIYV
+4247 
-4252 DGVKVG
+4252 
-4258 EATADTAGRY
+4258 
-4268 TFQLSEMKD
+4268 
-4277 GHYVVQVG
+4277 
-4285 IVNPRD
+4285 
-4291 NSELR
+4291 
-4296 STAVDVTIDTEVA
+4296 
-4309 ELVWNISGMHEGGYI
+4309 
-4324 NTVTPEI
+4324 
-4331 GGTSEPNSKI
+4331 
-4341 TIFVNGVEK
+4341 
-4350 AIAYTT
+4350 
-4356 GAGHWGVVLPALGND
+4356 
-4371 GNYELTFKVEDVAG
+4371 
-4385 NIREFGPQNVIL
+4385 
-4397 DTVISPLTVVLR
+4397 
-4409 EADDS
+4409 
-4414 GKVGDWITN
+4414 
-4423 KSHVT
+4423 
-4428 IDGTAE
+4428 
-4434 AGSTLTIRNPQG
+4434 
-4446 VVIATLVVGND
+4446 
-4457 GRWSA
+4457 
-4462 ELDLR
+4462 
-4467 EGSNAFVVVSE
+4467 
-4478 DKAGNS
+4478 
-4484 QQKEILIEHDT
+4484 
-4495 QIEISDISLSRDT
+4495 
-4508 NSGDK
+4508 
-4513 YDLITNNKSPVLVAM
+4513 
-4528 TDPGATVQVYINGV
+4528 
-4542 LQGTV
+4542 
-4547 EASSS
+4547 
-4552 GNISYTM
+4552 
-4559 PANSA
+4559 
-4564 DGEYQV
+4564 
-4570 QFVATDTAGNRVES
+4570 
-4584 AITTV
+4584 
-4589 TIDSQIA
+4589 
-4596 VFDIDEDSL
+4596 
-4605 PALSNN
+4605 
-4611 RALSVSGVG
+4611 
-4620 EAGSQVSI
+4620 
-4628 FVDGKLVNVVM
+4628 
-4639 VEADGTWRA
+4639 
-4648 PILLQDDGKFNIH
+4648 
-4661 FSITDVAGN
+4661 
-4670 TEVSKDYSVD
+4670 
-4680 VDSSTDFPTLN
+4680 
-4691 LEDASNSGSLDDLI
+4691 
-4705 TSHNKP
+4705 
-4711 VLVGTAEAGATI
+4711 
-4723 HIYVDEKIVANVLVL
+4723 
-4738 EDGTWSYQFDNAL
+4738 
-4751 KDGEYSIRVVAE
+4751 
-4763 DPAGNTAESPR
+4763 
-4774 LLVTIDTST
+4774 
-4783 FIDNP
+4783 
-4788 VMIAGSDNG
+4788 
-4797 IFSNDSITSQTRPAF
+4797 
-4812 SIFGEMNQ
+4812 
-4820 SVQIFIDGVL
+4820 
-4830 VDTITVTD
+4830 
-4838 RNQVYRPESPL
+4838 
-4849 GDGSHSI
+4849 
-4856 YYVITD
+4856 
-4862 KAGNTATSKTLNFTI
+4862 
-4877 DTLNTTPVAIDSI
+4877 
-4890 GGQTLAEMTG
+4890 
-4900 SDGKIYITDTT
+4900 
-4911 RNLLF
+4911 
-4916 SGSAEPNSKIEII
+4916 
-4929 INGLNVGEVWVND
+4929 
-4942 KGHWQM
+4942 
-4948 PVNPLYFTEGQ
+4948 
-4959 LDITVKSTDRAGN
+4959 
-4972 VNQEKYSIWVDTH
+4972 
-4985 IQVFTSELDDNKSSS
+4985 
-5000 KTDWWSN
+5000 
-5007 SSTITMRGMGEIG
+5007 
-5020 ATVSLIVAGVTLATA
+5020 
-5035 VVAANG
+5035 
-5041 QWELSTDQL
+5041 
-5050 PEGKY
+5050 
-5055 DITLSIEDNAGNRK
+5055 
-5069 EEVHEIFIDRT
+5069 
-5080 PPNAPVVTYSD
+5080 
-5091 IVNDLII
+5091 
-5098 MQGTAEAKSQLI
+5098 
-5110 ITDSNGNTYTLTVP
+5110 
-5124 DNGKWSMAIPYPSE
+5124 
-5138 GKFTITSVDAIG
+5138 
-5150 NRSDDVPLDIMKEVP
+5150 
-5165 VISLSPDSD
+5165 
-5174 SGTVGDNIT
+5174 
-5183 RDKQPTFIIGNLE
+5183 
-5196 SDVVVVQVDI
+5196 
-5206 NGTVY
+5206 
-5211 NAEKNADGVWFFTPG
+5211 
-5226 TPLADGSYTIS
+5226 
-5237 VIASDAAGNQ
+5237 
-5247 KNSLPITVTIDSTL
+5247 
-5261 TVPEI
+5261 
-5266 ALAAGEDNGASD
+5266 
-5278 SDNVT
+5278 
-5283 NHNHTQPKFTLQH
+5283 
-5296 IDADVTGVTVNV
+5296 
-5308 THNGVTDIYQATQG
+5308 
-5322 ADGWTFTPPAA
+5322 
-5333 WNDGTYTLSV
+5333 
-5343 TVVDRAGNSQ
+5343 
-5353 QSASLEVTVD
+5353 
-5363 STVTVTADSQHNDAS
+5363 
-5378 DDATAIAVTPPES
+5378 
-5391 ETVNAES
+5391 
-5398 ATHLRTVPSA
+5398 
-5408 AEESVV
+5408 
-5414 KETAYSITL
+5414 
-5423 LNADSGDEIDRSIS
+5423 
-5437 QTPSFEIS
+5437 
-5445 VPENIVN
+5445 
-5452 VSVMFEGEEFTL
+5452 
-5464 PITNQKA
+5464 
-5471 IFEVPLSLED
+5471 
-5481 GEYTMDVKFIDKD
+5481 
-5494 DDFLIKEKTF
+5494 
-5504 SVDHSS
+5504 
-5510 ADIVNAMNARGKTED
+5510 
-5525 DINDSPSTSSV
+5525 
-5536 GHNNNGAI
+5536 
-5544 DVFAVNEVT
+5544 
-5553 LPVDNQEEHA
+5553 

>member
-1 MGNKSIQK
+1 GNKSIQK

-40 TTPRGS
+40 TTPHGS

-132 DRAKEEA
+132 DKAKEEA

-161 QMEEML
+161 QIEEML
-167 QEFLA
+167 QNFLA

-420 ETTDSIITDTIPP
+420 ETTDSIITDTIAP

-448 KNDNV
+448 KNDNI

-534 SAEIETTNDS
+534 SAEIETTDDS

-581 FKANDQGE
+581 FKANDKGE

-596 DSVEGINNLTFTVED
+596 DSVEGVNNLTFTVED

-627 IAPVPPTVS
+627 VAPVPPTVS
-636 LEDYVV
+636 LEDFVV

-830 ILHDSADSGV
+830 MLHDSADSGV

-1194 TDGSYTLTVKV
+1194 ADGSYTLTVKV
-1205 EDKAGNTN
+1205 EDKAGNTS

-1329 LNSADDTGVQGDNM
+1329 LDSADDTGIQGDNM
-1343 TNRTQPTFALQHID
+1343 TNSTQPTFALQHID

-1379 KGTGGWTFTPTASWT
+1379 KGTGGWSFTPTGAWA

-1425 AIDNIE
+1425 AINNIE

-1469 KTWVTAAQKAT
+1469 KTWFNAT
-1480 GVWEYIWPDD
+1480 QSATPGAWDYIWPDD
-1490 VTDGSHTLTVEAT
+1490 VADGGYTLTVEAT
-1503 DEAGN
+1503 DKAGN
-1508 KATQTLDFT
+1508 KTTQELDFT

-1711 QKLDFTIDTL
+1711 QKLDFTIDTI

-1887 DLVENTYTLT
+1887 DLIENTYTLT

-1912 NFTIDTTLSTPTITL
+1912 NFIIDTTLSTPTITL

-1976 QIGGQWRFVPGSAW
+1976 QTNGQWRFVPGSAW

-2041 NNVRPQFQ
+2041 NNVRPHFQ

-2074 SSTPG
+2074 SATPG

-2126 LDNTDDSG
+2126 LDSTDDSG

-2207 NVKHSASL
+2207 NEKHSASL
-2215 TVTVDTQITIDDIE
+2215 TVTVDTQITIDVIE
-2229 LVNDSGTRGDNLTN
+2229 LVNDNGIPGDNMTN
-2243 NANPHFRITVPG
+2243 DAHPQFRVTVPG

-2273 TQSVTPGVWNY
+2273 TQSATPGVWNY

-2303 NADNTVTETLHFTI
+2303 NAGNTVTETLHFTI
-2317 DTTLSTPVIVLDSA
+2317 DTTLSVPVIVLNSA
-2331 DDSGVHGDNM
+2331 DDTGVQGDNM
-2341 TNRTQPTFAL
+2341 TNSTQPTFAL
-2351 QQIDD
+2351 QHIDD

-2378 GTGGWTFTPT
+2378 GVGGWSFTPT
-2388 ASWTDGD
+2388 GAWADGD

-2437 NDNLTNN
+2437 DDNLTNN
-2444 VRPQFQVKVPTDV
+2444 VRPHFQVKVPTDV

-2469 WFNATQSS
+2469 WFNATQSA

-2495 TLTVEATDKAGNKT
+2495 TLTVEATDKAGNQT
-2509 TQQLDFIIDTLLSEP
+2509 TQKLDFIIDTMLSEP
-2524 TIVLDNTDDSGT
+2524 TIVLDSTDDSGT

-2543 VNKPTFLLGN
+2543 ANKPTFILGN

-2562 VEVQHGGTGTKE
+2562 VEVQYGGTKE

-2620 TVDTHI
+2620 TVDTQI
-2626 AIDDI
+2626 TIDVI

-2703 TDKAGNQTT
+2703 TDKAGNKTT

-2726 TIAMDSRDDT
+2726 TITMDSRDDT

-2751 TIGNIDADAHSVIL
+2751 TIGNIDSDAQSVIL

-2778 TQAGG
+2778 TQVGG

-2793 ADGSYTLTVEVQD
+2793 ADGSYTLTVEVTD

-2912 TLEFSIDTRLST
+2912 TLEFFIDTRLST

-3138 KNDNLTSVTQPIFVL
+3138 KNDNLTSVTQPVFVL

-3273 KTHEEAV
+3273 KTHEEAA

-3655 DNDVSHIVVHL
+3655 DNDVSHIVVHI

-3761 FDGVNWTPVSKNAAG
+3761 FDGVNWTPISKNAAG
-3776 QWQFTAGSALSDGHY
+3776 QWEFTAGSALPDGHY

-3907 TIDTVVSDPRIDLL
+3907 TIDTIVSDPSIDLL

-4017 MEPASDTGSSN
+4017 MEPASDTGNSN

-4122 DPSIDDQYEATSLR
+4122 DPSIDDQHEATSLR
-4136 PEFKGLAEAFST
+4136 PEFKGFAEAFST

-4371 GNYELTFKVEDVAG
+4371 GNYVLTFKVEDVAG

-4434 AGSTLTIRNPQG
+4434 AGSTLTIRSPQG

-4484 QQKEILIEHDT
+4484 QQKDILIEHDT

-4648 PILLQDDGKFNIH
+4648 PILLQDDGTFNIH

-4705 TSHNKP
+4705 TNHNKP

-4788 VMIAGSDNG
+4788 AMVAGSDNG
-4797 IFSNDSITSQTRPAF
+4797 IFSNDSITSQTRPTF
-4812 SIFGEMNQ
+4812 SISGEMNQ

-5283 NHNHTQPKFTLQH
+5283 NHTQPKFTLQH

-5353 QSASLEVTVD
+5353 QSASLAVTVD

-5378 DDATAIAVTPPES
+5378 DDATATAVTPPES

-5398 ATHLRTVPSA
+5398 ATHLRTVPSV

>member
-40 TTPRGS
+40 TTPHGS

-132 DRAKEEA
+132 DKAKEEA

-161 QMEEML
+161 QIEEML
-167 QEFLA
+167 QNFLA

-420 ETTDSIITDTIPP
+420 ETTDSIITDTIAP

-448 KNDNV
+448 KNDNI

-534 SAEIETTNDS
+534 SAEIETTDDS

-581 FKANDQGE
+581 FKANDKGE

-596 DSVEGINNLTFTVED
+596 DSVEGVNNLTFTVED

-627 IAPVPPTVS
+627 VAPVPPTVS
-636 LEDYVV
+636 LEDFVV

-830 ILHDSADSGV
+830 MLHDSADSGV

-1194 TDGSYTLTVKV
+1194 ADGSYTLTVKV
-1205 EDKAGNTN
+1205 EDKAGNTS

-1329 LNSADDTGVQGDNM
+1329 LDSADDTGIQGDNM
-1343 TNRTQPTFALQHID
+1343 TNSTQPTFALQHID

-1379 KGTGGWTFTPTASWT
+1379 KGTGGWSFTPTGAWA

-1425 AIDNIE
+1425 AINNIE

-1469 KTWVTAAQKAT
+1469 KTWFNAT
-1480 GVWEYIWPDD
+1480 QSATPGAWDYIWPDD
-1490 VTDGSHTLTVEAT
+1490 VADGGYTLTVEAT
-1503 DEAGN
+1503 DKAGN
-1508 KATQTLDFT
+1508 KTTQELDFT

-1711 QKLDFTIDTL
+1711 QKLDFTIDTI

-1912 NFTIDTTLSTPTITL
+1912 NFIIDTTLSTPTITL

-1976 QIGGQWRFVPGSAW
+1976 QTNGQWRFVPGSAW

-2041 NNVRPQFQ
+2041 NNVRPHFQ

-2074 SSTPG
+2074 SATPG

-2200 RVEDEAG
+2200 RGEDEAG
-2207 NVKHSASL
+2207 NEKHSASL
-2215 TVTVDTQITIDDIE
+2215 TVTVDTQITIDAIE
-2229 LVNDSGTRGDNLTN
+2229 LVNDNGIPGDNMTN
-2243 NANPHFRITVPG
+2243 DAHPQFRVTVPG

-2273 TQSVTPGVWNY
+2273 TQSATPGVWNY

-2303 NADNTVTETLHFTI
+2303 NAGNTVTETLHFTI
-2317 DTTLSTPVIVLDSA
+2317 DTTLSVPVIVLNSA
-2331 DDSGVHGDNM
+2331 DDTGVQGDNM
-2341 TNRTQPTFAL
+2341 TNSTQPTFAL
-2351 QQIDD
+2351 QHIDD

-2378 GTGGWTFTPT
+2378 GTGGWSFTPT
-2388 ASWTDGD
+2388 GAWADGD

-2437 NDNLTNN
+2437 DDNLTNN
-2444 VRPQFQVKVPTDV
+2444 VRPHFQVKVPTDV

-2469 WFNATQSS
+2469 WFNATQSA

-2495 TLTVEATDKAGNKT
+2495 TLTVEATDKAGNQT
-2509 TQQLDFIIDTLLSEP
+2509 TQKLDFIIDTMLSEP
-2524 TIVLDNTDDSGT
+2524 TIVLDSTDDSGT

-2543 VNKPTFLLGN
+2543 ANKPTFILGN

-2562 VEVQHGGTGTKE
+2562 VEVQYGGTKE

-2620 TVDTHI
+2620 TVDTQI
-2626 AIDDI
+2626 TIDVI

-2682 IWDYTWPKDVTDGLH
+2682 TWDYTWPKDVTDGLH

-2703 TDKAGNQTT
+2703 TDKAGNKTT

-2778 TQAGG
+2778 TQVGG

-2912 TLEFSIDTRLST
+2912 TLEFFIDTRLST

-3019 VDTQIAIDHIELV
+3019 VDTQIAIDRIELV

-3138 KNDNLTSVTQPIFVL
+3138 KNDNLTSVTQPVFVL

-3273 KTHEEAV
+3273 KTHEEAA

-3416 VFNIDTNIQVPTI
+3416 VFNIDTNIQAPTI

-3655 DNDVSHIVVHL
+3655 DNDVSHIVVHI

-3761 FDGVNWTPVSKNAAG
+3761 FDGVNWTPISKNAAG
-3776 QWQFTAGSALSDGHY
+3776 QWEFTAGSALPDGHY

-3907 TIDTVVSDPRIDLL
+3907 TIDTIVSDPSIDLL

-4017 MEPASDTGSSN
+4017 MEPASDTGNSN

-4122 DPSIDDQYEATSLR
+4122 DPSIDDQHEATSLR
-4136 PEFKGLAEAFST
+4136 PEFKGFAEAFST

-4371 GNYELTFKVEDVAG
+4371 GNYVLTFKVEDVAG

-4434 AGSTLTIRNPQG
+4434 AGSTLTIRSPQG

-4484 QQKEILIEHDT
+4484 QQKDILIEHDT

-4648 PILLQDDGKFNIH
+4648 PILLQDDGTFNIH

-4705 TSHNKP
+4705 TNHNKP

-4788 VMIAGSDNG
+4788 AMVAGSDNG
-4797 IFSNDSITSQTRPAF
+4797 IFSNDSITSQTRPTF
-4812 SIFGEMNQ
+4812 SISGEMNQ

-4877 DTLNTTPVAIDSI
+4877 DTFNTTPVAIDSI

-4929 INGLNVGEVWVND
+4929 INGLNVGEVWVNE

-5150 NRSDDVPLDIMKEVP
+5150 NRSDDVSLDIMKEVP

-5266 ALAAGEDNGASD
+5266 ALAAGEDNGVSD

-5283 NHNHTQPKFTLQH
+5283 NHTQPKFTLQH

-5308 THNGVTDIYQATQG
+5308 THNGVTDTYQATQG

-5353 QSASLEVTVD
+5353 QSASLAVTVD
-5363 STVTVTADSQHNDAS
+5363 STVTVTADSQHDDAS
-5378 DDATAIAVTPPES
+5378 DDATATAVTPPES

-5398 ATHLRTVPSA
+5398 DTHLRTVPSA

>member
-68 DKTITGAK
+68 DKTITCAK

-132 DRAKEEA
+132 DKAKEEA

-161 QMEEML
+161 QIEEML
-167 QEFLA
+167 QNFLA

-420 ETTDSIITDTIPP
+420 ETTDSIITDTIAP

-448 KNDNV
+448 KNDNI

-581 FKANDQGE
+581 FKANDKGE

-830 ILHDSADSGV
+830 MLHDSADSGV

-1032 SDSGIA
+1032 SDSGIS

-1111 NSAVFDFT
+1111 NSAIFDFT

-1188 TPGNTW
+1188 IPGNTW
-1194 TDGSYTLTVKV
+1194 ADGSYTLTVKV

-1329 LNSADDTGVQGDNM
+1329 LDSADDTGIQGDNM
-1343 TNRTQPTFALQHID
+1343 TNSTQPTFALQHID

-1379 KGTGGWTFTPTASWT
+1379 KGTGGWTFTPPTSWA

-1425 AIDNIE
+1425 AINNIE

-1438 PNDNLTNNVRPH
+1438 PDDNLTNNVRPH

-1469 KTWVTAAQKAT
+1469 KTWFNAT
-1480 GVWEYIWPDD
+1480 QSATPGVWDYIWPDD
-1490 VTDGSHTLTVEAT
+1490 VADGGYTLTVEAT

-1711 QKLDFTIDTL
+1711 QKLDFTIDTI

-1912 NFTIDTTLSTPTITL
+1912 NFIIDTTLSTPTITL

-1976 QIGGQWRFVPGSAW
+1976 QTNGQWRFVPGSAW

-2017 IDTQIAIDHIEL
+2017 IDTQITIDHIEL

-2041 NNVRPQFQ
+2041 NNVRPHFQ

-2074 SSTPG
+2074 SATPGVWDYTWLADVGEGKHTLTVEATDKAGNKTTQQLDFIIDTLLSEPTIVLDSTDDSGTKGDHLTNVNKPTFLLGNIDADARYVTVEVQHGGTKEVLTATKDATGNWSVTPTGTWADGDYTLTVRVEDEAGNEKHSASLTVTVDTQITIDVIELVNDNGIPGDNMTNDAHPQFRVTVPGDVNEVSLSIDGGVTWVKATQSATPGVWNYTWPGTVPDGDYTLNVKATDNAGNTVTETLHFTIDTTLSTPVIVLDSADDSGVHGDNMTNHTQPTFALQHIDDDAVRVTVSVEHGGVTTTFDATKDAGGWTFTPTGAWADGDYTLSVSVEDKAGNTSHSASLTVTVDTQIAINNIELVNDSGIPDDNLTNNVRPHFQVTVPTDVNVVRLSIDGGKTWFNATQSATPG

-2172 LTATKDA
+2172 LTATK
-2179 TGNWSVT
+2179 
-2186 PTGTWADGDYTLTV
+2186 
-2200 RVEDEAG
+2200 
-2207 NVKHSASL
+2207 
-2215 TVTVDTQITIDDIE
+2215 
-2229 LVNDSGTRGDNLTN
+2229 
-2243 NANPHFRITVPG
+2243 
-2255 DVNEVSLSID
+2255 
-2265 GGVTWVKA
+2265 
-2273 TQSVTPGVWNY
+2273 
-2284 TWPGTVPDGDYTLN
+2284 
-2298 VKATD
+2298 
-2303 NADNTVTETLHFTI
+2303 
-2317 DTTLSTPVIVLDSA
+2317 
-2331 DDSGVHGDNM
+2331 
-2341 TNRTQPTFAL
+2341 
-2351 QQIDD
+2351 
-2356 DAVRVTVS
+2356 
-2364 VEHGGVT
+2364 
-2371 TTFDATK
+2371 
-2378 GTGGWTFTPT
+2378 
-2388 ASWTDGD
+2388 
-2395 YTLSVSVEDKAG
+2395 
-2407 NTSHSA
+2407 
-2413 SLTVTV
+2413 
-2419 DTQIAINNI
+2419 
-2428 ELVNDSGIP
+2428 
-2437 NDNLTNN
+2437 
-2444 VRPQFQVKVPTDV
+2444 
-2457 NEVRLSIDGGKT
+2457 
-2469 WFNATQSS
+2469 
-2477 TPGVW
+2477 
-2482 DYTWLADVGEGKH
+2482 
-2495 TLTVEATDKAGNKT
+2495 
-2509 TQQLDFIIDTLLSEP
+2509 
-2524 TIVLDNTDDSGT
+2524 
-2536 KGDNLTN
+2536 
-2543 VNKPTFLLGN
+2543 
-2553 IDADARYVT
+2553 
-2562 VEVQHGGTGTKE
+2562 
-2574 VLTATKGATGI
+2574 GATGI

-2620 TVDTHI
+2620 TVDTQI
-2626 AIDDI
+2626 TIDVI

-2703 TDKAGNQTT
+2703 TDKAGNKTT

-2778 TQAGG
+2778 TQVGG

-2793 ADGSYTLTVEVQD
+2793 ADGSYTLTVEVTD
-2806 NAGNVRQSTPLIVT
+2806 NAGNVRQSTPLVVT

-2872 VSAAQGIEGVWGYT
+2872 VSATQGIEGVWGYT

-2912 TLEFSIDTRLST
+2912 TLEFFIDTRLST

-3019 VDTQIAIDHIELV
+3019 VDTQIAIDRIELV

-3116 TIDITLM
+3116 TIDITLL

-3138 KNDNLTSVTQPIFVL
+3138 KNDNLTSVTQPVFVL

-3251 VFDIRQVDSD
+3251 VFDIHQVDSD

-3273 KTHEEAV
+3273 KTHEEAA

-3655 DNDVSHIVVHL
+3655 DNDVSHIVVHI

-3701 IAGNTKTSAELKIE
+3701 IAGNTKTSAELRIE

-3761 FDGVNWTPVSKNAAG
+3761 FDGVNWTPISKNAAG
-3776 QWQFTAGSALSDGHY
+3776 QWEFTAGSALPDGHY

-3907 TIDTVVSDPRIDLL
+3907 TIDTIVSDPSIDLL

-3928 SAVDNITSVTKPRFV
+3928 SAVDNITSVTTPRFV

-4017 MEPASDTGSSN
+4017 MEPASDTGNSN

-4122 DPSIDDQYEATSLR
+4122 DPSIDDQHEATSLR
-4136 PEFKGLAEAFST
+4136 PEFKGFAEAFST

-4235 PTLVGNT
+4235 PTLIGST
-4242 LPNAI
+4242 LPNTI

-4648 PILLQDDGKFNIH
+4648 PILLQDDGTFNIH

-4705 TSHNKP
+4705 TNHNKP

-4788 VMIAGSDNG
+4788 AMVAGSDNG
-4797 IFSNDSITSQTRPAF
+4797 IFSNDSITSQTRPTF

-4877 DTLNTTPVAIDSI
+4877 DTFNTTPVAIDSI

-4929 INGLNVGEVWVND
+4929 INGLNVGEVWVNE

-4985 IQVFTSELDDNKSSS
+4985 IKVFTSELDDNKSSS
-5000 KTDWWSN
+5000 KTEWWSN
-5007 SSTITMRGMGEIG
+5007 SDLITMRGTGEIG

-5035 VVAANG
+5035 VVAATG
-5041 QWELSTDQL
+5041 RWELSTDKL
-5050 PEGKY
+5050 PEGTY
-5055 DITLSIEDNAGNRK
+5055 DISLVIEDSAGNRW
-5069 EEVHEIFIDRT
+5069 EDVREIFIDRT

-5110 ITDSNGNTYTLTVP
+5110 ITDSEGNTYTLTVP

-5283 NHNHTQPKFTLQH
+5283 NHTQPKFTLQH

-5333 WNDGTYTLSV
+5333 WNDGNYTLSV

-5353 QSASLEVTVD
+5353 QSASLAVTVD
-5363 STVTVTADSQHNDAS
+5363 STVTVTADSQHDDAS
-5378 DDATAIAVTPPES
+5378 DDATATAVTPPES

-5398 ATHLRTVPSA
+5398 ATHLRTEPSA

-5414 KETAYSITL
+5414 KVTAYSITL

-5452 VSVMFEGEEFTL
+5452 VSIMFEGEEFTL

-5494 DDFLIKEKTF
+5494 NDFLIKEKTF

-5510 ADIVNAMNARGKTED
+5510 ADIVNAMNVRGKTED

>member
-132 DRAKEEA
+132 DKAKEEA

-161 QMEEML
+161 QIEEML
-167 QEFLA
+167 QNFLA

-448 KNDNV
+448 KNDNI

-581 FKANDQGE
+581 FKANDKGE

-657 VGTAE
+657 VGTAG

-830 ILHDSADSGV
+830 MLHDSADSGV

-855 MAEANAK
+855 IAEANAK

-1032 SDSGIA
+1032 SDSGIS

-1058 IISVQVWDAM
+1058 IISVQVWDAA

-1188 TPGNTW
+1188 IPGNTW
-1194 TDGSYTLTVKV
+1194 ADGSYTLTVKV

-1329 LNSADDTGVQGDNM
+1329 LDSADDTGIQGDNM
-1343 TNRTQPTFALQHID
+1343 TNSTQPTFALQHID

-1379 KGTGGWTFTPTASWT
+1379 KGTGGWSFTPTGAWA

-1425 AIDNIE
+1425 AINNIE

-1438 PNDNLTNNVRPH
+1438 PDDNLTNNVRPH

-1469 KTWVTAAQKAT
+1469 KTWFNAT
-1480 GVWEYIWPDD
+1480 QSATPGAWDYIWPDD
-1490 VTDGSHTLTVEAT
+1490 VADGGYTLTVEAT
-1503 DEAGN
+1503 DKAGN
-1508 KATQTLDFT
+1508 KTTQELDFT

-1711 QKLDFTIDTL
+1711 QKLDFTIDTI

-1912 NFTIDTTLSTPTITL
+1912 NFIIDTTLSTPTITL

-1976 QIGGQWRFVPGSAW
+1976 QTNGQWRFVPGSAW

-2041 NNVRPQFQ
+2041 NEARPHFQ

-2074 SSTPG
+2074 SATPG

-2113 FIIDTLLSEPTIV
+2113 FIIDTMLSEPTIV

-2207 NVKHSASL
+2207 NEKHSASL
-2215 TVTVDTQITIDDIE
+2215 TVTVDTQITIDAIE
-2229 LVNDSGTRGDNLTN
+2229 LVNDNGIPGDNMTN
-2243 NANPHFRITVPG
+2243 DAHPQFRVTVPG

-2273 TQSVTPGVWNY
+2273 TQSATPGVWNY

-2303 NADNTVTETLHFTI
+2303 NAGNTVTETLHFTI
-2317 DTTLSTPVIVLDSA
+2317 DTTLSVPVIVLNSA
-2331 DDSGVHGDNM
+2331 DDTGVQGDNM
-2341 TNRTQPTFAL
+2341 TNSSQPTFAL
-2351 QQIDD
+2351 QHIDD

-2378 GTGGWTFTPT
+2378 GVGGWSFTPT
-2388 ASWTDGD
+2388 GAWADGD

-2437 NDNLTNN
+2437 DDNLTNN
-2444 VRPQFQVKVPTDV
+2444 VRPHFQVKVPTDV

-2469 WFNATQSS
+2469 WFNATQSA

-2495 TLTVEATDKAGNKT
+2495 TLTVEATDKAGNQT
-2509 TQQLDFIIDTLLSEP
+2509 TQKLDFIIDTMLSEP
-2524 TIVLDNTDDSGT
+2524 TIVLDSTDDSGT

-2543 VNKPTFLLGN
+2543 ANKPTFILGN

-2562 VEVQHGGTGTKE
+2562 VEVQYGGTKE

-2592 TWADGDYTLTVRV
+2592 TWADGDYMLTVRV

-2620 TVDTHI
+2620 TVDTQI
-2626 AIDDI
+2626 TIDVI

-2703 TDKAGNQTT
+2703 TDKAGNKTT

-2726 TIAMDSRDDT
+2726 TITMDSRDDT

-2751 TIGNIDADAHSVIL
+2751 TIGNIDSDAQSVIL

-2778 TQAGG
+2778 TQVGG

-2793 ADGSYTLTVEVQD
+2793 ADGSYTLTVEVTD

-2912 TLEFSIDTRLST
+2912 TLEFFIDTRLST

-3138 KNDNLTSVTQPIFVL
+3138 KNDNLTSVTQPVFVL

-3251 VFDIRQVDSD
+3251 VFDIHQVDSD

-3273 KTHEEAV
+3273 KTHEEAA

-3655 DNDVSHIVVHL
+3655 DNDVSHIVVHI

-3761 FDGVNWTPVSKNAAG
+3761 FDGVNWTPISKNAAG
-3776 QWQFTAGSALSDGHY
+3776 QWEFTAGSALPDGHY

-3907 TIDTVVSDPRIDLL
+3907 TIDTIVSDPSIDLL

-4017 MEPASDTGSSN
+4017 MEPASDTGNSN

-4122 DPSIDDQYEATSLR
+4122 DPSIDDQHEATSLR
-4136 PEFKGLAEAFST
+4136 PEFKGFAEAFST

-4235 PTLVGNT
+4235 PTLIGST
-4242 LPNAI
+4242 LPNTI

-4296 STAVDVTIDTEVA
+4296 STAVDLTIDTEVA

-4648 PILLQDDGKFNIH
+4648 PILLQDDGTFNIH

-4788 VMIAGSDNG
+4788 VMMAGSDNG

-4812 SIFGEMNQ
+4812 SIYGEMNQ

-4929 INGLNVGEVWVND
+4929 INGLNVGEVWVNE

-5150 NRSDDVPLDIMKEVP
+5150 NRSDDVSLDIMKEVP

-5266 ALAAGEDNGASD
+5266 ALAAGEDNGVSD

-5283 NHNHTQPKFTLQH
+5283 NHTQPKFTLQH

-5308 THNGVTDIYQATQG
+5308 THNGVTDTYQATQG

-5353 QSASLEVTVD
+5353 QSASLAVTVD
-5363 STVTVTADSQHNDAS
+5363 STVTVTADSQHDDAS
-5378 DDATAIAVTPPES
+5378 DDATPTAVTPLES

-5398 ATHLRTVPSA
+5398 DTHLRTVPSA

-5494 DDFLIKEKTF
+5494 NDFLIKEKTF

-5510 ADIVNAMNARGKTED
+5510 ADIVNAMNARGKAED

>member
-132 DRAKEEA
+132 

-161 QMEEML
+161 QIEEML
-167 QEFLA
+167 QNFLA

-420 ETTDSIITDTIPP
+420 ETTDSIITDTIAP

-448 KNDNV
+448 KNDNI

-581 FKANDQGE
+581 FKANDKGE

-636 LEDYVV
+636 LEDFVV

-830 ILHDSADSGV
+830 MLHDSADSGV

-1188 TPGNTW
+1188 IPGNTW
-1194 TDGSYTLTVKV
+1194 ADGSYTLTVKV

-1329 LNSADDTGVQGDNM
+1329 LDSADDTGIQGDNM
-1343 TNRTQPTFALQHID
+1343 TNSTQPTFALQHID

-1379 KGTGGWTFTPTASWT
+1379 KGTGGWSFTPTGAWA

-1425 AIDNIE
+1425 AINNIE

-1469 KTWVTAAQKAT
+1469 KTWFNAT
-1480 GVWEYIWPDD
+1480 QSATPGAWDYIWPDD
-1490 VTDGSHTLTVEAT
+1490 VADGGYTLTVEAT
-1503 DEAGN
+1503 DKAGN
-1508 KATQTLDFT
+1508 KTTQELDFT

-1636 IPGDNLTNEARPHFQ
+1636 IPDDNLTNEARPHFQ

-1711 QKLDFTIDTL
+1711 QKLDFTIDTI

-1912 NFTIDTTLSTPTITL
+1912 NFIIDTTLSTPTITL

-1976 QIGGQWRFVPGSAW
+1976 QTNGQWRFVPGSAW

-2017 IDTQIAIDHIEL
+2017 IDTQITIDHIEL

-2041 NNVRPQFQ
+2041 NNVRPHFQ

-2074 SSTPG
+2074 SATPG

-2207 NVKHSASL
+2207 NEKHSASL
-2215 TVTVDTQITIDDIE
+2215 TVTVDTQITIDVIE
-2229 LVNDSGTRGDNLTN
+2229 LVNDNGIPGDNMTN
-2243 NANPHFRITVPG
+2243 DAHPQFRVTVPG

-2273 TQSVTPGVWNY
+2273 TQSATPGVWNY

-2303 NADNTVTETLHFTI
+2303 NAGNTVTETLHFTI

-2331 DDSGVHGDNM
+2331 DDTGIQGDNM
-2341 TNRTQPTFAL
+2341 TNRTQPTFNL
-2351 QQIDD
+2351 QHIDD

-2378 GTGGWTFTPT
+2378 DAGGWTFTPPT
-2388 ASWTDGD
+2388 SWGAGD

-2437 NDNLTNN
+2437 DDNLTNN
-2444 VRPQFQVKVPTDV
+2444 VRPHFQVKVPTDV
-2457 NEVRLSIDGGKT
+2457 NVVRLSIDGGKT
-2469 WFNATQSS
+2469 WFNATQSA

-2495 TLTVEATDKAGNKT
+2495 TLTVEATDKAGNQT
-2509 TQQLDFIIDTLLSEP
+2509 TQKLDFIIDTMLSEP
-2524 TIVLDNTDDSGT
+2524 TIVLDSTDDSGT

-2543 VNKPTFLLGN
+2543 ANKPTFILGN

-2562 VEVQHGGTGTKE
+2562 VEVQHGGTKE

-2620 TVDTHI
+2620 TIDTQI
-2626 AIDDI
+2626 TIDVI

-2682 IWDYTWPKDVTDGLH
+2682 TWDYTWPKDVTDGLH

-2703 TDKAGNQTT
+2703 TDKAGNKTT

-2751 TIGNIDADAHSVIL
+2751 TIGNIDADAQSVIL

-2778 TQAGG
+2778 TQVGG

-2793 ADGSYTLTVEVQD
+2793 ADGSYTLTVEVTD

-2912 TLEFSIDTRLST
+2912 TLEFFIDTRLST

-3085 TWPTDMPEGQHTLT
+3085 TWPTDMPEGQHTLI

-3104 GAGNKMTETLNF
+3104 GAGNKMTGTLDF
-3116 TIDITLM
+3116 TIDITLL

-3273 KTHEEAV
+3273 KTHEEAA

-3416 VFNIDTNIQVPTI
+3416 VFNIDTNVQVPTI

-3612 LQFTIDTTLREPT
+3612 LQFTIDTTLREPR

-3666 DGRDYTIENTG
+3666 DGRDYTIENKG

-3701 IAGNTKTSAELKIE
+3701 IAGNTKTSAELQIE

-3761 FDGVNWTPVSKNAAG
+3761 FDGVNWTPISKNAAG
-3776 QWQFTAGSALSDGHY
+3776 QWEFTAGSALPDGHY

-3844 EISAREPLQ
+3844 EISAREQLQ

-3907 TIDTVVSDPRIDLL
+3907 TIDTIVSDPSIDLL

-4017 MEPASDTGSSN
+4017 MEPASDTGNSN

-4061 EVLKQTITVGAD
+4061 EVLKHTITVGAD

-4122 DPSIDDQYEATSLR
+4122 DPSIDDQHEATSLR
-4136 PEFKGLAEAFST
+4136 PEFKGFAEAFST

-4235 PTLVGNT
+4235 PTLIGST
-4242 LPNAI
+4242 LPNTI

-4484 QQKEILIEHDT
+4484 QQKDILIEHDT

-4639 VEADGTWRA
+4639 VEADGSWRA
-4648 PILLQDDGKFNIH
+4648 PILLQDDGTFNIH

-4670 TEVSKDYSVD
+4670 TQVSKNYSVD

-4705 TSHNKP
+4705 TNHNKP

-4788 VMIAGSDNG
+4788 AMVAGSDNG
-4797 IFSNDSITSQTRPAF
+4797 IFSNDSITSQTRPTF

-4877 DTLNTTPVAIDSI
+4877 DTFNTTPVAIDSI

-4929 INGLNVGEVWVND
+4929 INGLNVGEVWAND

-4959 LDITVKSTDRAGN
+4959 LDINVKSTDRAGN

-5041 QWELSTDQL
+5041 KWELSTDQL

-5283 NHNHTQPKFTLQH
+5283 NHTQPKFTLQH

-5308 THNGVTDIYQATQG
+5308 THNGVTDTYQATQG

-5353 QSASLEVTVD
+5353 QSASLAVTVD
-5363 STVTVTADSQHNDAS
+5363 STVTVTADSQHDDAS
-5378 DDATAIAVTPPES
+5378 DDATPTAVTPPES

-5398 ATHLRTVPSA
+5398 DTHLRTVPSA

-5423 LNADSGDEIDRSIS
+5423 LNADSEDEIDRSIS

>member
-132 DRAKEEA
+132 DKAKEEA

-161 QMEEML
+161 QIEEML
-167 QEFLA
+167 QNFLA

-448 KNDNV
+448 KNDNI

-581 FKANDQGE
+581 FKANDKGE

-596 DSVEGINNLTFTVED
+596 DSVEGVNNLTFTVED

-627 IAPVPPTVS
+627 VAPVPPTVS
-636 LEDYVV
+636 LEDFVV

-662 PKSTIL
+662 PKSIIL

-830 ILHDSADSGV
+830 MLHDSADSGV

-1032 SDSGIA
+1032 SDSGVS

-1058 IISVQVWDAM
+1058 IISVQVWDAA

-1188 TPGNTW
+1188 IPGNTW
-1194 TDGSYTLTVKV
+1194 ADGSYTLTVKV

-1329 LNSADDTGVQGDNM
+1329 LDSADDTGIQGDNM
-1343 TNRTQPTFALQHID
+1343 TNSTQPTFALQHID

-1379 KGTGGWTFTPTASWT
+1379 KGTGGWSFTPTGAWA

-1425 AIDNIE
+1425 AINNIE

-1469 KTWVTAAQKAT
+1469 KTWFNAT
-1480 GVWEYIWPDD
+1480 QSATPGAWDYIWPDD
-1490 VTDGSHTLTVEAT
+1490 VADGGYTLTVEAT
-1503 DEAGN
+1503 DKAGN
-1508 KATQTLDFT
+1508 KTTQELDFT

-1698 MVEASDKAGNKTT
+1698 MVEATDKAGNKTT
-1711 QKLDFTIDTL
+1711 QKLDFTIDTI

-1912 NFTIDTTLSTPTITL
+1912 NFIIDTTLSTPTITL

-1976 QIGGQWRFVPGSAW
+1976 QTNGQWRFVPGSAW

-2041 NNVRPQFQ
+2041 NNVRPHFQ

-2074 SSTPG
+2074 SATPG

-2207 NVKHSASL
+2207 NEKHSASL
-2215 TVTVDTQITIDDIE
+2215 TVTVDTQITIDAIE
-2229 LVNDSGTRGDNLTN
+2229 LVNDNGIPGDNMTN
-2243 NANPHFRITVPG
+2243 DAHPQFRVTVPG

-2273 TQSVTPGVWNY
+2273 TQSATPGVWNY

-2303 NADNTVTETLHFTI
+2303 NAGNTVTETLHFTI
-2317 DTTLSTPVIVLDSA
+2317 DTTLSVPVIVLNSA
-2331 DDSGVHGDNM
+2331 DDTGVQGDNM

-2351 QQIDD
+2351 QHIDD

-2378 GTGGWTFTPT
+2378 GTGGWSFTPT
-2388 ASWTDGD
+2388 GAWADGD

-2437 NDNLTNN
+2437 DDNLTNN
-2444 VRPQFQVKVPTDV
+2444 VRPHFQVTVPTDV
-2457 NEVRLSIDGGKT
+2457 NVVRLSIDGGKT
-2469 WFNATQSS
+2469 WFNATQSA

-2495 TLTVEATDKAGNKT
+2495 TLTVEATDKAGNQT
-2509 TQQLDFIIDTLLSEP
+2509 TQKLDFIIDTMLSEP
-2524 TIVLDNTDDSGT
+2524 TIVLDSTDDSGT

-2543 VNKPTFLLGN
+2543 ANKPTFILGN

-2562 VEVQHGGTGTKE
+2562 VEVQYGGTKE

-2592 TWADGDYTLTVRV
+2592 TWADGDYMLTVRV

-2620 TVDTHI
+2620 TVDTQI
-2626 AIDDI
+2626 TIDVI

-2703 TDKAGNQTT
+2703 TDKAGNKTT

-2726 TIAMDSRDDT
+2726 TITMDSRDDT

-2751 TIGNIDADAHSVIL
+2751 TIGNIDSDAQSVIL

-2778 TQAGG
+2778 TQVGG

-2793 ADGSYTLTVEVQD
+2793 ADGSYTLTVEVTD

-2912 TLEFSIDTRLST
+2912 TLEFFIDTRLST

-3138 KNDNLTSVTQPIFVL
+3138 KNDNLTSVTQPVFVL

-3273 KTHEEAV
+3273 KTHEEAA

-3655 DNDVSHIVVHL
+3655 DNDVSHIVVHI

-3761 FDGVNWTPVSKNAAG
+3761 FDGVNWTPISKNAAG
-3776 QWQFTAGSALSDGHY
+3776 QWEFTAGSALPDGHY

-3907 TIDTVVSDPRIDLL
+3907 TIDTIVSDPSIDLL

-4235 PTLVGNT
+4235 PTLIGNT

-4446 VVIATLVVGND
+4446 GVIATLVVGND

-4528 TDPGATVQVYINGV
+4528 TEPGATVQVYINGV

-5150 NRSDDVPLDIMKEVP
+5150 NRSDDVPLDIMKETP

-5174 SGTVGDNIT
+5174 SGTAGDNIT
-5183 RDKQPTFIIGNLE
+5183 RDNQPTFIIGNLE

-5308 THNGVTDIYQATQG
+5308 THNGVTDTYQATQG

-5333 WNDGTYTLSV
+5333 WNDGNYTLSV

-5353 QSASLEVTVD
+5353 QSASLAVTVD

-5398 ATHLRTVPSA
+5398 ATHLRTVPSV

-5464 PITNQKA
+5464 PIINQKA

-5481 GEYTMDVKFIDKD
+5481 GEYTMDVKYLDKD

>member
-132 DRAKEEA
+132 DKAKEEA

-161 QMEEML
+161 QIEEML
-167 QEFLA
+167 QNFLA

-420 ETTDSIITDTIPP
+420 ETTDSIITDTIAP

-448 KNDNV
+448 KNDSI

-534 SAEIETTNDS
+534 SAEIETTDDS

-581 FKANDQGE
+581 FKANDKGE

-636 LEDYVV
+636 LEDFVV

-830 ILHDSADSGV
+830 MLHDSADSGV

-1032 SDSGIA
+1032 SDSGIS

-1058 IISVQVWDAM
+1058 IISVQVWDAA

-1194 TDGSYTLTVKV
+1194 ADGSYTLTVKV
-1205 EDKAGNTN
+1205 EDKAGNTS

-1379 KGTGGWTFTPTASWT
+1379 KGTGGWTFTPPTSWA

-1425 AIDNIE
+1425 AINNIE

-1469 KTWVTAAQKAT
+1469 KTWFNATQSATT
-1480 GVWEYIWPDD
+1480 GVWDYIWPDD
-1490 VTDGSHTLTVEAT
+1490 VADGGYTLTVEAT

-1698 MVEASDKAGNKTT
+1698 MVEATDKAGNKTT
-1711 QKLDFTIDTL
+1711 QKLDFTIDTI

-1912 NFTIDTTLSTPTITL
+1912 NFIIDTTLSTPTITL

-1976 QIGGQWRFVPGSAW
+1976 QTNGQWRFVPGSAW

-2017 IDTQIAIDHIEL
+2017 IDTQITIDHIEL

-2041 NNVRPQFQ
+2041 NNVRPHFQ

-2074 SSTPG
+2074 SATPG

-2126 LDNTDDSG
+2126 LDSTDDSG

-2207 NVKHSASL
+2207 NEKHSASL
-2215 TVTVDTQITIDDIE
+2215 TVTVDTQITIDVIE
-2229 LVNDSGTRGDNLTN
+2229 LVNDNGIPGDNMTN
-2243 NANPHFRITVPG
+2243 DAHPQFRVTVPG

-2273 TQSVTPGVWNY
+2273 TQSATPGVWNY

-2303 NADNTVTETLHFTI
+2303 NAGNTVTETLHFTI
-2317 DTTLSTPVIVLDSA
+2317 DTTLSVPVIVLNSA
-2331 DDSGVHGDNM
+2331 DDTGVQGDNM
-2341 TNRTQPTFAL
+2341 TNSTQPTFAL
-2351 QQIDD
+2351 QHIDD

-2378 GTGGWTFTPT
+2378 GTGGWSFTPT
-2388 ASWTDGD
+2388 GAWADGD

-2444 VRPQFQVKVPTDV
+2444 VRPHFQVTVPTDV
-2457 NEVRLSIDGGKT
+2457 NVVRLSIDGGKT
-2469 WFNATQSS
+2469 WFNATQSA

-2495 TLTVEATDKAGNKT
+2495 TLTVEATDKAGNQT
-2509 TQQLDFIIDTLLSEP
+2509 TQKLDFIIDTMLSEP
-2524 TIVLDNTDDSGT
+2524 TIVLDSTDDSGT

-2543 VNKPTFLLGN
+2543 ANKPTFILGN

-2562 VEVQHGGTGTKE
+2562 VEVQYGGTKE

-2620 TVDTHI
+2620 TVDTQI
-2626 AIDDI
+2626 TIDVI

-2703 TDKAGNQTT
+2703 TDKAGNKTT

-2726 TIAMDSRDDT
+2726 TITMDSRDDT

-2751 TIGNIDADAHSVIL
+2751 TIGNIDSDAQSVIL

-2778 TQAGG
+2778 TQVGG

-2793 ADGSYTLTVEVQD
+2793 ADGSYTLTVEVTD

-2912 TLEFSIDTRLST
+2912 TLEFFIDTRLST

-3138 KNDNLTSVTQPIFVL
+3138 KNDNLTSVTQPVFVL

-3251 VFDIRQVDSD
+3251 VFDIHQVDSD

-3273 KTHEEAV
+3273 KTHEEAA

-3655 DNDVSHIVVHL
+3655 DNDVSHIVVHI

-3701 IAGNTKTSAELKIE
+3701 IAGNTKTSAELRIE

-3761 FDGVNWTPVSKNAAG
+3761 FDGVNWTPISKNAAG
-3776 QWQFTAGSALSDGHY
+3776 QWKFTAGSALPDGHY

-3907 TIDTVVSDPRIDLL
+3907 TIDTIVSDPSIDLL

-4017 MEPASDTGSSN
+4017 MEPASDTGNSN

-4122 DPSIDDQYEATSLR
+4122 DPSIDDQHEATSLR
-4136 PEFKGLAEAFST
+4136 PEFKGFAEAFST

-4371 GNYELTFKVEDVAG
+4371 GNYVLTFKVEDVAG

-4434 AGSTLTIRNPQG
+4434 AGSTLTIRSPQG

-4484 QQKEILIEHDT
+4484 QQKDILIEHDT

-4648 PILLQDDGKFNIH
+4648 PILLQDDGTFNIH

-4705 TSHNKP
+4705 TNHNKP

-4788 VMIAGSDNG
+4788 AMVAGSDNG
-4797 IFSNDSITSQTRPAF
+4797 IFSNDSITSQTRPTF
-4812 SIFGEMNQ
+4812 SISGEMNQ

-4877 DTLNTTPVAIDSI
+4877 DTFNTTPVAIDSI

-4929 INGLNVGEVWVND
+4929 INGLNVGEVWVNE

-4972 VNQEKYSIWVDTH
+4972 INQEKYSIWVDTH

-5150 NRSDDVPLDIMKEVP
+5150 NRSDDVSLDIMKEVP

-5266 ALAAGEDNGASD
+5266 ALAAGEDNGVSD

-5283 NHNHTQPKFTLQH
+5283 NHTQPKFTLQH

-5308 THNGVTDIYQATQG
+5308 THNGVTDTYQATQG

-5353 QSASLEVTVD
+5353 QSASLAVTVD
-5363 STVTVTADSQHNDAS
+5363 STVTVTADSQHDDAS
-5378 DDATAIAVTPPES
+5378 DDATATAVTPPES

-5452 VSVMFEGEEFTL
+5452 VSIMFEGEEFTL

-5494 DDFLIKEKTF
+5494 NDFLIKEKTF

>member
-132 DRAKEEA
+132 DKAKEEA

-161 QMEEML
+161 QIEEML
-167 QEFLA
+167 QNFLA

-448 KNDNV
+448 KNDNI

-581 FKANDQGE
+581 FKANDKGE

-636 LEDYVV
+636 LEDFVV

-830 ILHDSADSGV
+830 MLHDSADSGV

-1194 TDGSYTLTVKV
+1194 ADGSYTLTVKV
-1205 EDKAGNTN
+1205 EDKAGNTS

-1379 KGTGGWTFTPTASWT
+1379 KGTGGWTFTP
-1394 DGDYTLSVS
+1394 
-1403 VEDKAGNT
+1403 
-1411 SHSASLTVTVDTQI
+1411 
-1425 AIDNIE
+1425 
-1431 LVNDSGI
+1431 
-1438 PNDNLTNNVRPH
+1438 
-1450 FQVTVP
+1450 
-1456 TDVNVVRLSIDGG
+1456 
-1469 KTWVTAAQKAT
+1469 
-1480 GVWEYIWPDD
+1480 
-1490 VTDGSHTLTVEAT
+1490 
-1503 DEAGN
+1503 
-1508 KATQTLDFT
+1508 
-1517 IDTTLSVPTLSLDS
+1517 
-1531 ADDSGIAGDNIT
+1531 
-1543 NVKTPGFTLNN
+1543 
-1554 IDTDVSRVIVEVM
+1554 
-1567 HNGIKQEVPL
+1567 
-1577 VQTGGQWRFAPTS
+1577 PTS
-1590 DWADGDY
+1590 WA
-1597 ILTVKVE
+1597 
-1604 DRAGNVKQ
+1604 
-1612 SAPLTVTVD
+1612 
-1621 THIAIDRIELVNDSG
+1621 
-1636 IPGDNLTNEARPHFQ
+1636 
-1651 VTVPADVNGVR
+1651 
-1662 LSIDGGKTWFDAT
+1662 
-1675 QSATSGVW
+1675 
-1683 DYTWLTNVAN
+1683 
-1693 GPHTL
+1693 
-1698 MVEASDKAGNKTT
+1698 
-1711 QKLDFTIDTL
+1711 
-1721 LSEPTITLDSA
+1721 
-1732 DDSAAGDNITNV
+1732 
-1744 KMPGFTLG
+1744 
-1752 NIDADVT
+1752 
-1759 KVVVTVAHDGK
+1759 
-1770 NQQIELIKNGGVWR
+1770 
-1784 FTPGAAWTDGDYTLT
+1784 
-1799 VKVED
+1799 
-1804 KAGNTNYSAPLTVT
+1804 
-1818 IDTQTSIDRIELLND
+1818 
-1833 TGIVGDNLTNEARPQ
+1833 
-1848 FHITVPTDVNSVQ
+1848 
-1861 LSLDGGINWVNA
+1861 
-1873 TLTSDGVW
+1873 
-1881 EYIWPT
+1881 
-1887 DLVENTYTLT
+1887 
-1897 VKATDVAGNT
+1897 
-1907 ATETL
+1907 
-1912 NFTIDTTLSTPTITL
+1912 
-1927 DSADDSG
+1927 
-1934 TANDNKT
+1934 
-1941 NVKTPGFIIGG
+1941 
-1952 IDSDVTQVVVQV
+1952 
-1964 MRDGHSEEVELT
+1964 
-1976 QIGGQWRFVPGSAW
+1976 
-1990 TDGDYTLTV
+1990 
-1999 TVKDEAGNI
+1999 
-2008 RHSAPLTVT
+2008 
-2017 IDTQIAIDHIEL
+2017 
-2029 VNDSGIPDDNLT
+2029 
-2041 NNVRPQFQ
+2041 
-2049 VTVPT
+2049 
-2054 DVNVV
+2054 
-2059 RLSID
+2059 
-2064 GGKTWFNATQ
+2064 
-2074 SSTPG
+2074 
-2079 VWDYTWLA
+2079 
-2087 DVGEGKHTLTVEAT
+2087 
-2101 DKAGNKTTQQLD
+2101 
-2113 FIIDTLLSEPTIV
+2113 
-2126 LDNTDDSG
+2126 
-2134 TKGDNLTNVNKP
+2134 
-2146 TFLLGNIDAD
+2146 
-2156 ARYVTVEVQHG
+2156 
-2167 GTKEV
+2167 
-2172 LTATKDA
+2172 
-2179 TGNWSVT
+2179 
-2186 PTGTWADGDYTLTV
+2186 
-2200 RVEDEAG
+2200 
-2207 NVKHSASL
+2207 
-2215 TVTVDTQITIDDIE
+2215 
-2229 LVNDSGTRGDNLTN
+2229 
-2243 NANPHFRITVPG
+2243 
-2255 DVNEVSLSID
+2255 
-2265 GGVTWVKA
+2265 
-2273 TQSVTPGVWNY
+2273 
-2284 TWPGTVPDGDYTLN
+2284 
-2298 VKATD
+2298 
-2303 NADNTVTETLHFTI
+2303 
-2317 DTTLSTPVIVLDSA
+2317 
-2331 DDSGVHGDNM
+2331 
-2341 TNRTQPTFAL
+2341 
-2351 QQIDD
+2351 
-2356 DAVRVTVS
+2356 
-2364 VEHGGVT
+2364 
-2371 TTFDATK
+2371 
-2378 GTGGWTFTPT
+2378 
-2388 ASWTDGD
+2388 DGD

-2437 NDNLTNN
+2437 DDNLTNN
-2444 VRPQFQVKVPTDV
+2444 VRPHFQVKVPTDV

-2469 WFNATQSS
+2469 WFNATQSA

-2495 TLTVEATDKAGNKT
+2495 TLTVEATDKAGNQT
-2509 TQQLDFIIDTLLSEP
+2509 TQKLDFIIDTMLSEP
-2524 TIVLDNTDDSGT
+2524 TIVLDSTDDSGT

-2543 VNKPTFLLGN
+2543 ANKPTFILGN

-2562 VEVQHGGTGTKE
+2562 VEVQYGGTKE

-2620 TVDTHI
+2620 TVDTQI
-2626 AIDDI
+2626 TIDVI

-2703 TDKAGNQTT
+2703 TDKAGNKTT

-2726 TIAMDSRDDT
+2726 TITMDSRDDT

-2751 TIGNIDADAHSVIL
+2751 TIGNIDSDAQSVIL

-2778 TQAGG
+2778 TQVGG

-2793 ADGSYTLTVEVQD
+2793 ADGSYTLTVEVTD

-2912 TLEFSIDTRLST
+2912 TLEFFIDTRLST

-3138 KNDNLTSVTQPIFVL
+3138 KNDNLTSVTQPVFVL

-3273 KTHEEAV
+3273 KTHEEAA

-3655 DNDVSHIVVHL
+3655 DNDVSHIVVHI

-3761 FDGVNWTPVSKNAAG
+3761 FDGVNWTPISKNAAG
-3776 QWQFTAGSALSDGHY
+3776 QWEFTAGSALPDGHY

-3907 TIDTVVSDPRIDLL
+3907 TIDTIVSDPSIDLL

-4017 MEPASDTGSSN
+4017 MEPASDTGNSN

-4122 DPSIDDQYEATSLR
+4122 DPSIDDQHEATSLR
-4136 PEFKGLAEAFST
+4136 PEFKGFAEAFST

-4371 GNYELTFKVEDVAG
+4371 GNYVLTFKVEDVAG

-4434 AGSTLTIRNPQG
+4434 AGSTLTIRSPQG

-4484 QQKEILIEHDT
+4484 QQKDILIEHDT

-4648 PILLQDDGKFNIH
+4648 PILLQDDGTFNIH

-4705 TSHNKP
+4705 TNHNKP

-4738 EDGTWSYQFDNAL
+4738 EDGTWSYQFDNVL

-4788 VMIAGSDNG
+4788 AMVAGSDNG
-4797 IFSNDSITSQTRPAF
+4797 IFSNDSITSQTRPTF
-4812 SIFGEMNQ
+4812 SISGEMNQ

-4877 DTLNTTPVAIDSI
+4877 DTFNTTPVAIDSI

-4929 INGLNVGEVWVND
+4929 INGLNVGEVWVNE

-5150 NRSDDVPLDIMKEVP
+5150 NRSDDVSLDIMKEVP

-5266 ALAAGEDNGASD
+5266 ALAAGEDNGVSD

-5283 NHNHTQPKFTLQH
+5283 NHTQPKFTLQH

-5308 THNGVTDIYQATQG
+5308 THNGVTDTYQATQG

-5353 QSASLEVTVD
+5353 QSASLAVTVD
-5363 STVTVTADSQHNDAS
+5363 STVTVTADSQHDDAS
-5378 DDATAIAVTPPES
+5378 DDATATAVTPPES

-5452 VSVMFEGEEFTL
+5452 VSIMFEGEEFTL

-5494 DDFLIKEKTF
+5494 NDFLIKEKTF

>member
-40 TTPRGS
+40 TTPHGS

-132 DRAKEEA
+132 DKAKEEA

-161 QMEEML
+161 QIEEML
-167 QEFLA
+167 QNFLA

-420 ETTDSIITDTIPP
+420 ETTDSIITDTIAP

-448 KNDNV
+448 KNDNI

-534 SAEIETTNDS
+534 SAEIETTDDS

-581 FKANDQGE
+581 FKANDKGE

-596 DSVEGINNLTFTVED
+596 DSVEGVNNLTFTVED

-627 IAPVPPTVS
+627 VAPVPPTVS
-636 LEDYVV
+636 LEDFVV

-830 ILHDSADSGV
+830 MLHDSADSGV

-1188 TPGNTW
+1188 IPGNTW
-1194 TDGSYTLTVKV
+1194 ADGSYTLTVKV

-1329 LNSADDTGVQGDNM
+1329 LDSADDTGIQGDNM
-1343 TNRTQPTFALQHID
+1343 TNSTQPTFALQHID

-1379 KGTGGWTFTPTASWT
+1379 KGVGGWSFTPTGAWA

-1425 AIDNIE
+1425 AINNIE

-1469 KTWVTAAQKAT
+1469 KTWFNAT
-1480 GVWEYIWPDD
+1480 QSATPGAWDYIWPDD
-1490 VTDGSHTLTVEAT
+1490 VADGGYTLTVEAT
-1503 DEAGN
+1503 DKAGN
-1508 KATQTLDFT
+1508 KTTQELDFT

-1711 QKLDFTIDTL
+1711 QKLDFTIDTI

-1912 NFTIDTTLSTPTITL
+1912 NFIIDTTLSTPTITL

-1976 QIGGQWRFVPGSAW
+1976 QTNGQWRFVPGSAW

-2017 IDTQIAIDHIEL
+2017 IDTQITIDHIEL

-2041 NNVRPQFQ
+2041 NNVRPHFQ

-2074 SSTPG
+2074 SATPG

-2126 LDNTDDSG
+2126 LDSTDDSG

-2207 NVKHSASL
+2207 NEKHSASL
-2215 TVTVDTQITIDDIE
+2215 TVTVDTQITIDVIE
-2229 LVNDSGTRGDNLTN
+2229 LVNDNGIPGDNMTN
-2243 NANPHFRITVPG
+2243 DAHPQFRVTVPG

-2273 TQSVTPGVWNY
+2273 TQSATPGVWNY

-2303 NADNTVTETLHFTI
+2303 NAGNTVTETLHFTI
-2317 DTTLSTPVIVLDSA
+2317 DTTLSVPVIVLNSA
-2331 DDSGVHGDNM
+2331 DDTGVQGDNM
-2341 TNRTQPTFAL
+2341 TNSTQPTFAL
-2351 QQIDD
+2351 QHIDD

-2378 GTGGWTFTPT
+2378 GVGGWSFTPT
-2388 ASWTDGD
+2388 GAWADGD

-2437 NDNLTNN
+2437 DDNLTNN
-2444 VRPQFQVKVPTDV
+2444 VRPHFQVKVPTDV

-2469 WFNATQSS
+2469 WFNATQSA

-2495 TLTVEATDKAGNKT
+2495 TLTVEATDKAGNQT
-2509 TQQLDFIIDTLLSEP
+2509 TQKLDFIIDTMLSEP
-2524 TIVLDNTDDSGT
+2524 TIVLDSTDDSGT

-2543 VNKPTFLLGN
+2543 ANKPTFILGN

-2562 VEVQHGGTGTKE
+2562 VEVQYGGTKE

-2620 TVDTHI
+2620 TVDTQI
-2626 AIDDI
+2626 TIDVI

-2703 TDKAGNQTT
+2703 TDKAGNKTT

-2726 TIAMDSRDDT
+2726 TITMDSRDDT

-2751 TIGNIDADAHSVIL
+2751 TIGNIDSDAQSVIL

-2778 TQAGG
+2778 TQVGG

-2793 ADGSYTLTVEVQD
+2793 ADGSYTLTVEVTD

-2912 TLEFSIDTRLST
+2912 TLEFFIDTRLST

-3138 KNDNLTSVTQPIFVL
+3138 KNDNLTSVTQPVFVL

-3273 KTHEEAV
+3273 KTHEEAA

-3655 DNDVSHIVVHL
+3655 DNDVSHIVVHI

-3677 GNLTF
+3677 ENLTF

-3761 FDGVNWTPVSKNAAG
+3761 FDGVNWTPISKNAAG
-3776 QWQFTAGSALSDGHY
+3776 QWEFTAGSALPDGHY

-3907 TIDTVVSDPRIDLL
+3907 TIDTIVSDPSIDLL

-4017 MEPASDTGSSN
+4017 MEPASDTGNSN

-4122 DPSIDDQYEATSLR
+4122 DPSIDDQHEATSLR
-4136 PEFKGLAEAFST
+4136 PEFKGFAEAFST

-4235 PTLVGNT
+4235 PTLIGST
-4242 LPNAI
+4242 LPNTI

-4296 STAVDVTIDTEVA
+4296 STAVDLTIDTEVA

-4648 PILLQDDGKFNIH
+4648 PILLQDDGTFNIH

-4788 VMIAGSDNG
+4788 VMMAGSDNG

-4812 SIFGEMNQ
+4812 SIYGEMNQ

-5283 NHNHTQPKFTLQH
+5283 NHTQPKFTLQH

-5353 QSASLEVTVD
+5353 QSASLAVTVD

-5378 DDATAIAVTPPES
+5378 DDATATAVTPPES

-5398 ATHLRTVPSA
+5398 ATHLRTVPSV

-5510 ADIVNAMNARGKTED
+5510 ADIVNAMNARGKAED

>member
-40 TTPRGS
+40 TTPHGS

-132 DRAKEEA
+132 DKAKEEA

-161 QMEEML
+161 QIEEML
-167 QEFLA
+167 QNFLA

-420 ETTDSIITDTIPP
+420 ETTDSIITDTIAP

-448 KNDNV
+448 KNDNI

-534 SAEIETTNDS
+534 SAEIETTDDS

-581 FKANDQGE
+581 FKANDKGE

-596 DSVEGINNLTFTVED
+596 DSVEGVNNLTFTVED

-627 IAPVPPTVS
+627 VAPVPPTVS
-636 LEDYVV
+636 LEDFVV

-691 SNKFLQGAYDI
+691 SNKFLQGSYDI

-830 ILHDSADSGV
+830 MLHDSADSGV

-1194 TDGSYTLTVKV
+1194 ADGSYTLTVKV
-1205 EDKAGNTN
+1205 EDKAGNTS

-1329 LNSADDTGVQGDNM
+1329 LDSADDTGIQGDNM
-1343 TNRTQPTFALQHID
+1343 TNSTQPTFALQHID

-1379 KGTGGWTFTPTASWT
+1379 KGTGGWSFTPTGAWA

-1425 AIDNIE
+1425 AINNIE

-1469 KTWVTAAQKAT
+1469 KTWFNAT
-1480 GVWEYIWPDD
+1480 QSATPGAWDYIWPDD
-1490 VTDGSHTLTVEAT
+1490 VADGGYTLTVEAT
-1503 DEAGN
+1503 DKAGN
-1508 KATQTLDFT
+1508 KTTQELDFT

-1711 QKLDFTIDTL
+1711 QKLDFTIDTI

-1912 NFTIDTTLSTPTITL
+1912 NFIIDTTLSTPTITL

-1976 QIGGQWRFVPGSAW
+1976 QTNGQWRFVPGSAW

-2017 IDTQIAIDHIEL
+2017 IDTQITIDHIEL

-2041 NNVRPQFQ
+2041 NNVRPHFQ

-2074 SSTPG
+2074 SATPG

-2126 LDNTDDSG
+2126 LDSTDDSG
-2134 TKGDNLTNVNKP
+2134 TKGDHLTNVNKP

-2207 NVKHSASL
+2207 NEKHSASL
-2215 TVTVDTQITIDDIE
+2215 TVTVDTQITIDVIE
-2229 LVNDSGTRGDNLTN
+2229 LVNDNGIPGDNMTN
-2243 NANPHFRITVPG
+2243 DAHPQFRVTVPG

-2273 TQSVTPGVWNY
+2273 TQSATPGVWNY

-2303 NADNTVTETLHFTI
+2303 NAGNTVTETLHFTI
-2317 DTTLSTPVIVLDSA
+2317 DTTLSVPVIVLNSA
-2331 DDSGVHGDNM
+2331 DDTGVQGDNM
-2341 TNRTQPTFAL
+2341 TNSTQPTFAL
-2351 QQIDD
+2351 QHIDD

-2378 GTGGWTFTPT
+2378 GVGGWSFTPT
-2388 ASWTDGD
+2388 GAWADGD

-2437 NDNLTNN
+2437 DDNLTNN
-2444 VRPQFQVKVPTDV
+2444 VRPHFQVKVPTDV

-2469 WFNATQSS
+2469 WFNATQSA

-2495 TLTVEATDKAGNKT
+2495 TLTVEATDKAGNQT
-2509 TQQLDFIIDTLLSEP
+2509 TQKLDFIIDTMLSEP
-2524 TIVLDNTDDSGT
+2524 TIVLDSTDDSGT

-2543 VNKPTFLLGN
+2543 ANKPTFILGN

-2562 VEVQHGGTGTKE
+2562 VEVQYGGTKE

-2620 TVDTHI
+2620 TVDTQI
-2626 AIDDI
+2626 TIDVI

-2703 TDKAGNQTT
+2703 TDKAGNKTT

-2778 TQAGG
+2778 TQVGG

-2806 NAGNVRQSTPLIVT
+2806 NAGNVRQSTPLVVT

-2872 VSAAQGIEGVWGYT
+2872 VSATQGIEGVWGYT

-2912 TLEFSIDTRLST
+2912 TLEFFIDTRLST
-2924 PTIALDSTDD
+2924 PTIELDSTDD

-3019 VDTQIAIDHIELV
+3019 VDTQIAIDRIELV

-3138 KNDNLTSVTQPIFVL
+3138 KNDNLTSVTQPVFVL

-3273 KTHEEAV
+3273 KTHEEAA

-3404 TDEAGN
+3404 TD
-3410 IANKDL
+3410 
-3416 VFNIDTNIQVPTI
+3416 
-3429 ALDAGQ
+3429 
-3435 DTGANTADNI
+3435 
-3445 TNISRPTF
+3445 
-3453 TIGNV
+3453 
-3458 DPDVIKVVVTIDGH
+3458 
-3472 DYNATKVGAGWQFT
+3472 
-3486 PGNAIPDGSYNI
+3486 
-3498 TVTVEDKAGN
+3498 
-3508 TATSK
+3508 
-3513 PLPVVIDTTA
+3513 
-3523 EIESVTLV
+3523 
-3531 TDSGDSDVDNITKV
+3531 
-3545 DKPQFSIVTA
+3545 
-3555 DDITHVRVK
+3555 
-3564 IDNAANWIE
+3564 
-3573 LTKGGDGRWIF
+3573 
-3584 NVGSALPDGQ
+3584 
-3594 HTLLVDVTDIA
+3594 
-3605 GNVAQET
+3605 
-3612 LQFTIDTTLREPT
+3612 
-3625 IVLDPT
+3625 
-3631 HDTGDDTNDNLTR
+3631 
-3644 INKPVF
+3644 
-3650 IIGNV
+3650 
-3655 DNDVSHIVVHL
+3655 
-3666 DGRDYTIENTG
+3666 
-3677 GNLTF
+3677 
-3682 TPDQPLSDGQ
+3682 
-3692 HTISVTVTD
+3692 
-3701 IAGNTKTSAELKIE
+3701 
-3715 IDTQVQIDSVTLTTD
+3715 
-3730 SGVNDHDNVTNA
+3730 
-3742 TRPSFEIATPD
+3742 
-3753 DVTSVLVS
+3753 
-3761 FDGVNWTPVSKNAAG
+3761 
-3776 QWQFTAGSALSDGHY
+3776 
-3791 TLHVQATDR
+3791 
-3800 AGNTANSTL
+3800 
-3809 GFTVDTQID
+3809 
-3818 GLSVVML
+3818 
-3825 DDAGKDSTD
+3825 
-3834 GITNITSPRF
+3834 
-3844 EISAREPLQ
+3844 
-3853 SVTVILNGKSSTL
+3853 
-3866 TQGAG
+3866 
-3871 NKWLFTPDTPLVDG
+3871 
-3885 TYKIEIVAEDIA
+3885 
-3897 GNKISKEVSF
+3897 
-3907 TIDTVVSDPRIDLL
+3907 
-3921 DADDTGE
+3921 
-3928 SAVDNITSVTKPRFV
+3928 
-3943 IGNVPADI
+3943 
-3951 DTVVIRING
+3951 
-3960 VSYPV
+3960 
-3965 TANGNNLWEFQVP
+3965 
-3978 VALNDG
+3978 
-3984 VYEAVV
+3984 
-3990 VFRDIAGNTSET
+3990 
-4002 KLPFTID
+4002 
-4009 TTTSVSVR
+4009 
-4017 MEPASDTGSSN
+4017 
-4028 SDNLTNKQNPKFEG
+4028 
-4042 TAEPN
+4042 
-4047 AKLVITIVDDKSGR
+4047 
-4061 EVLKQTITVGAD
+4061 
-4073 GNWSVTPNI
+4073 
-4082 LPDGMYTIN
+4082 
-4091 VVATDVAGNTA
+4091 
-4102 QTQERFTIDTVTID
+4102 
-4116 PTIRLS
+4116 
-4122 DPSIDDQYEATSLR
+4122 
-4136 PEFKGLAEAFST
+4136 
-4148 IMIQWD
+4148 
-4154 GKVVGSANANA
+4154 
-4165 NGEWSW
+4165 
-4171 TPPSVLAPGSYV
+4171 
-4183 VSIVAKDKAGNE
+4183 
-4195 SSQVDFPVVIP
+4195 
-4206 VIDVTPPT
+4206 
-4214 IKLSEE
+4214 
-4220 SDSGALGDFTTNNKT
+4220 
-4235 PTLVGNT
+4235 
-4242 LPNAI
+4242 
-4247 VSIYV
+4247 
-4252 DGVKVG
+4252 
-4258 EATADTAGRY
+4258 
-4268 TFQLSEMKD
+4268 
-4277 GHYVVQVG
+4277 
-4285 IVNPRD
+4285 
-4291 NSELR
+4291 
-4296 STAVDVTIDTEVA
+4296 
-4309 ELVWNISGMHEGGYI
+4309 
-4324 NTVTPEI
+4324 
-4331 GGTSEPNSKI
+4331 
-4341 TIFVNGVEK
+4341 
-4350 AIAYTT
+4350 
-4356 GAGHWGVVLPALGND
+4356 
-4371 GNYELTFKVEDVAG
+4371 
-4385 NIREFGPQNVIL
+4385 
-4397 DTVISPLTVVLR
+4397 
-4409 EADDS
+4409 
-4414 GKVGDWITN
+4414 
-4423 KSHVT
+4423 
-4428 IDGTAE
+4428 
-4434 AGSTLTIRNPQG
+4434 
-4446 VVIATLVVGND
+4446 
-4457 GRWSA
+4457 
-4462 ELDLR
+4462 
-4467 EGSNAFVVVSE
+4467 
-4478 DKAGNS
+4478 
-4484 QQKEILIEHDT
+4484 
-4495 QIEISDISLSRDT
+4495 
-4508 NSGDK
+4508 
-4513 YDLITNNKSPVLVAM
+4513 
-4528 TDPGATVQVYINGV
+4528 
-4542 LQGTV
+4542 
-4547 EASSS
+4547 
-4552 GNISYTM
+4552 
-4559 PANSA
+4559 
-4564 DGEYQV
+4564 
-4570 QFVATDTAGNRVES
+4570 
-4584 AITTV
+4584 
-4589 TIDSQIA
+4589 
-4596 VFDIDEDSL
+4596 
-4605 PALSNN
+4605 
-4611 RALSVSGVG
+4611 
-4620 EAGSQVSI
+4620 
-4628 FVDGKLVNVVM
+4628 
-4639 VEADGTWRA
+4639 
-4648 PILLQDDGKFNIH
+4648 
-4661 FSITDVAGN
+4661 
-4670 TEVSKDYSVD
+4670 
-4680 VDSSTDFPTLN
+4680 
-4691 LEDASNSGSLDDLI
+4691 
-4705 TSHNKP
+4705 
-4711 VLVGTAEAGATI
+4711 
-4723 HIYVDEKIVANVLVL
+4723 
-4738 EDGTWSYQFDNAL
+4738 
-4751 KDGEYSIRVVAE
+4751 
-4763 DPAGNTAESPR
+4763 
-4774 LLVTIDTST
+4774 
-4783 FIDNP
+4783 
-4788 VMIAGSDNG
+4788 
-4797 IFSNDSITSQTRPAF
+4797 
-4812 SIFGEMNQ
+4812 
-4820 SVQIFIDGVL
+4820 
-4830 VDTITVTD
+4830 
-4838 RNQVYRPESPL
+4838 
-4849 GDGSHSI
+4849 
-4856 YYVITD
+4856 
-4862 KAGNTATSKTLNFTI
+4862 
-4877 DTLNTTPVAIDSI
+4877 
-4890 GGQTLAEMTG
+4890 
-4900 SDGKIYITDTT
+4900 
-4911 RNLLF
+4911 
-4916 SGSAEPNSKIEII
+4916 
-4929 INGLNVGEVWVND
+4929 
-4942 KGHWQM
+4942 
-4948 PVNPLYFTEGQ
+4948 
-4959 LDITVKSTDRAGN
+4959 
-4972 VNQEKYSIWVDTH
+4972 
-4985 IQVFTSELDDNKSSS
+4985 
-5000 KTDWWSN
+5000 
-5007 SSTITMRGMGEIG
+5007 
-5020 ATVSLIVAGVTLATA
+5020 
-5035 VVAANG
+5035 
-5041 QWELSTDQL
+5041 
-5050 PEGKY
+5050 
-5055 DITLSIEDNAGNRK
+5055 
-5069 EEVHEIFIDRT
+5069 
-5080 PPNAPVVTYSD
+5080 
-5091 IVNDLII
+5091 
-5098 MQGTAEAKSQLI
+5098 
-5110 ITDSNGNTYTLTVP
+5110 
-5124 DNGKWSMAIPYPSE
+5124 
-5138 GKFTITSVDAIG
+5138 
-5150 NRSDDVPLDIMKEVP
+5150 
-5165 VISLSPDSD
+5165 
-5174 SGTVGDNIT
+5174 
-5183 RDKQPTFIIGNLE
+5183 
-5196 SDVVVVQVDI
+5196 
-5206 NGTVY
+5206 
-5211 NAEKNADGVWFFTPG
+5211 
-5226 TPLADGSYTIS
+5226 
-5237 VIASDAAGNQ
+5237 
-5247 KNSLPITVTIDSTL
+5247 
-5261 TVPEI
+5261 
-5266 ALAAGEDNGASD
+5266 
-5278 SDNVT
+5278 
-5283 NHNHTQPKFTLQH
+5283 
-5296 IDADVTGVTVNV
+5296 
-5308 THNGVTDIYQATQG
+5308 
-5322 ADGWTFTPPAA
+5322 
-5333 WNDGTYTLSV
+5333 
-5343 TVVDRAGNSQ
+5343 
-5353 QSASLEVTVD
+5353 
-5363 STVTVTADSQHNDAS
+5363 
-5378 DDATAIAVTPPES
+5378 
-5391 ETVNAES
+5391 
-5398 ATHLRTVPSA
+5398 
-5408 AEESVV
+5408 
-5414 KETAYSITL
+5414 
-5423 LNADSGDEIDRSIS
+5423 
-5437 QTPSFEIS
+5437 
-5445 VPENIVN
+5445 
-5452 VSVMFEGEEFTL
+5452 
-5464 PITNQKA
+5464 
-5471 IFEVPLSLED
+5471 
-5481 GEYTMDVKFIDKD
+5481 
-5494 DDFLIKEKTF
+5494 
-5504 SVDHSS
+5504 
-5510 ADIVNAMNARGKTED
+5510 
-5525 DINDSPSTSSV
+5525 
-5536 GHNNNGAI
+5536 
-5544 DVFAVNEVT
+5544 
-5553 LPVDNQEEHA
+5553 

>member
-132 DRAKEEA
+132 DKAKEEA

-161 QMEEML
+161 QIEEML
-167 QEFLA
+167 QNFLA

-420 ETTDSIITDTIPP
+420 ETTDSIITDTIAP

-448 KNDNV
+448 KNDNI

-581 FKANDQGE
+581 FKANDKGE

-830 ILHDSADSGV
+830 MLHDSADSGV

-1032 SDSGIA
+1032 SDSGIS

-1111 NSAVFDFT
+1111 NSAIFDFT

-1188 TPGNTW
+1188 IPGNTW

-1329 LNSADDTGVQGDNM
+1329 LDSADDTGIQGDNM
-1343 TNRTQPTFALQHID
+1343 TNSTQPTFALQHID

-1379 KGTGGWTFTPTASWT
+1379 KGTGGWTFTPPTSWA

-1425 AIDNIE
+1425 AINNIE

-1438 PNDNLTNNVRPH
+1438 PDDNLTNNVRPH

-1469 KTWVTAAQKAT
+1469 KTWFNAT
-1480 GVWEYIWPDD
+1480 QSATPGVWDYIWPDD
-1490 VTDGSHTLTVEAT
+1490 VADGGYTLTVEAT

-1711 QKLDFTIDTL
+1711 QKLDFTIDTI

-1912 NFTIDTTLSTPTITL
+1912 NFIIDTTLSTPTITL

-1976 QIGGQWRFVPGSAW
+1976 QTNGQWRFVPGSAW

-2017 IDTQIAIDHIEL
+2017 IDTQITIDHIEL

-2041 NNVRPQFQ
+2041 NNVRPHFQ

-2074 SSTPG
+2074 SATPG

-2126 LDNTDDSG
+2126 LDSTDDSG
-2134 TKGDNLTNVNKP
+2134 TKGDHLTNVNKP

-2207 NVKHSASL
+2207 NEKHSASL
-2215 TVTVDTQITIDDIE
+2215 TVTVDTQITIDVIE
-2229 LVNDSGTRGDNLTN
+2229 LVNDNGIPGDNMTN
-2243 NANPHFRITVPG
+2243 DAHPQFRVTVPG

-2273 TQSVTPGVWNY
+2273 TQSATPGVWNY

-2303 NADNTVTETLHFTI
+2303 NAGNTVTETLHFTI

-2331 DDSGVHGDNM
+2331 DDTGIQGDNM
-2341 TNRTQPTFAL
+2341 TNSTQPTFAL
-2351 QQIDD
+2351 QHIDD

-2378 GTGGWTFTPT
+2378 GTGGWTFTPPT
-2388 ASWTDGD
+2388 SWADGD

-2413 SLTVTV
+2413 SLT
-2419 DTQIAINNI
+2419 
-2428 ELVNDSGIP
+2428 
-2437 NDNLTNN
+2437 
-2444 VRPQFQVKVPTDV
+2444 
-2457 NEVRLSIDGGKT
+2457 
-2469 WFNATQSS
+2469 
-2477 TPGVW
+2477 
-2482 DYTWLADVGEGKH
+2482 
-2495 TLTVEATDKAGNKT
+2495 
-2509 TQQLDFIIDTLLSEP
+2509 
-2524 TIVLDNTDDSGT
+2524 
-2536 KGDNLTN
+2536 
-2543 VNKPTFLLGN
+2543 
-2553 IDADARYVT
+2553 
-2562 VEVQHGGTGTKE
+2562 
-2574 VLTATKGATGI
+2574 
-2585 WSVTPTG
+2585 
-2592 TWADGDYTLTVRV
+2592 
-2605 EDDAGNVKYSAPLTV
+2605 
-2620 TVDTHI
+2620 
-2626 AIDDI
+2626 
-2631 ELVNDNGIPGDN
+2631 
-2643 LTNDVRPHFRVTV
+2643 
-2656 PGDVNEVRLSID
+2656 
-2668 GGNTWVRAT
+2668 
-2677 QGTAG
+2677 
-2682 IWDYTWPKDVTDGLH
+2682 
-2697 TLTVEA
+2697 
-2703 TDKAGNQTT
+2703 
-2712 QTLDFTIDTRLSTP
+2712 
-2726 TIAMDSRDDT
+2726 
-2736 GAIGDHITSVKRPGF
+2736 
-2751 TIGNIDADAHSVIL
+2751 
-2765 RITQGGNSQEVTL
+2765 
-2778 TQAGG
+2778 
-2783 QWRFTPDADW
+2783 
-2793 ADGSYTLTVEVQD
+2793 
-2806 NAGNVRQSTPLIVT
+2806 VT

-2872 VSAAQGIEGVWGYT
+2872 VSATQGIEGVWGYT

-2912 TLEFSIDTRLST
+2912 TLEFFIDTRLST

-3019 VDTQIAIDHIELV
+3019 VDTQIAIDRIELV

-3116 TIDITLM
+3116 TIDITLL

-3138 KNDNLTSVTQPIFVL
+3138 KNDNLTSVTQPVFVL

-3251 VFDIRQVDSD
+3251 VFDIHQVDSD

-3273 KTHEEAV
+3273 KTHEEAA

-3655 DNDVSHIVVHL
+3655 DNDVSHIVVHI

-3677 GNLTF
+3677 GEFNLY
-3682 TPDQPLSDGQ
+3682 
-3692 HTISVTVTD
+3692 
-3701 IAGNTKTSAELKIE
+3701 AG
-3715 IDTQVQIDSVTLTTD
+3715 
-3730 SGVNDHDNVTNA
+3730 
-3742 TRPSFEIATPD
+3742 
-3753 DVTSVLVS
+3753 
-3761 FDGVNWTPVSKNAAG
+3761 
-3776 QWQFTAGSALSDGHY
+3776 
-3791 TLHVQATDR
+3791 
-3800 AGNTANSTL
+3800 
-3809 GFTVDTQID
+3809 
-3818 GLSVVML
+3818 
-3825 DDAGKDSTD
+3825 
-3834 GITNITSPRF
+3834 
-3844 EISAREPLQ
+3844 
-3853 SVTVILNGKSSTL
+3853 
-3866 TQGAG
+3866 
-3871 NKWLFTPDTPLVDG
+3871 
-3885 TYKIEIVAEDIA
+3885 
-3897 GNKISKEVSF
+3897 
-3907 TIDTVVSDPRIDLL
+3907 
-3921 DADDTGE
+3921 
-3928 SAVDNITSVTKPRFV
+3928 
-3943 IGNVPADI
+3943 
-3951 DTVVIRING
+3951 
-3960 VSYPV
+3960 
-3965 TANGNNLWEFQVP
+3965 
-3978 VALNDG
+3978 
-3984 VYEAVV
+3984 
-3990 VFRDIAGNTSET
+3990 
-4002 KLPFTID
+4002 
-4009 TTTSVSVR
+4009 
-4017 MEPASDTGSSN
+4017 
-4028 SDNLTNKQNPKFEG
+4028 
-4042 TAEPN
+4042 
-4047 AKLVITIVDDKSGR
+4047 
-4061 EVLKQTITVGAD
+4061 
-4073 GNWSVTPNI
+4073 
-4082 LPDGMYTIN
+4082 
-4091 VVATDVAGNTA
+4091 
-4102 QTQERFTIDTVTID
+4102 
-4116 PTIRLS
+4116 
-4122 DPSIDDQYEATSLR
+4122 
-4136 PEFKGLAEAFST
+4136 
-4148 IMIQWD
+4148 
-4154 GKVVGSANANA
+4154 
-4165 NGEWSW
+4165 
-4171 TPPSVLAPGSYV
+4171 
-4183 VSIVAKDKAGNE
+4183 
-4195 SSQVDFPVVIP
+4195 
-4206 VIDVTPPT
+4206 
-4214 IKLSEE
+4214 
-4220 SDSGALGDFTTNNKT
+4220 
-4235 PTLVGNT
+4235 
-4242 LPNAI
+4242 
-4247 VSIYV
+4247 
-4252 DGVKVG
+4252 
-4258 EATADTAGRY
+4258 
-4268 TFQLSEMKD
+4268 
-4277 GHYVVQVG
+4277 
-4285 IVNPRD
+4285 
-4291 NSELR
+4291 
-4296 STAVDVTIDTEVA
+4296 STAV
-4309 ELVWNISGMHEGGYI
+4309 
-4324 NTVTPEI
+4324 
-4331 GGTSEPNSKI
+4331 
-4341 TIFVNGVEK
+4341 
-4350 AIAYTT
+4350 
-4356 GAGHWGVVLPALGND
+4356 
-4371 GNYELTFKVEDVAG
+4371 
-4385 NIREFGPQNVIL
+4385 
-4397 DTVISPLTVVLR
+4397 
-4409 EADDS
+4409 
-4414 GKVGDWITN
+4414 
-4423 KSHVT
+4423 
-4428 IDGTAE
+4428 
-4434 AGSTLTIRNPQG
+4434 
-4446 VVIATLVVGND
+4446 
-4457 GRWSA
+4457 
-4462 ELDLR
+4462 
-4467 EGSNAFVVVSE
+4467 
-4478 DKAGNS
+4478 
-4484 QQKEILIEHDT
+4484 
-4495 QIEISDISLSRDT
+4495 
-4508 NSGDK
+4508 
-4513 YDLITNNKSPVLVAM
+4513 
-4528 TDPGATVQVYINGV
+4528 
-4542 LQGTV
+4542 
-4547 EASSS
+4547 
-4552 GNISYTM
+4552 
-4559 PANSA
+4559 
-4564 DGEYQV
+4564 
-4570 QFVATDTAGNRVES
+4570 
-4584 AITTV
+4584 
-4589 TIDSQIA
+4589 
-4596 VFDIDEDSL
+4596 
-4605 PALSNN
+4605 
-4611 RALSVSGVG
+4611 
-4620 EAGSQVSI
+4620 
-4628 FVDGKLVNVVM
+4628 
-4639 VEADGTWRA
+4639 
-4648 PILLQDDGKFNIH
+4648 
-4661 FSITDVAGN
+4661 
-4670 TEVSKDYSVD
+4670 
-4680 VDSSTDFPTLN
+4680 
-4691 LEDASNSGSLDDLI
+4691 
-4705 TSHNKP
+4705 
-4711 VLVGTAEAGATI
+4711 
-4723 HIYVDEKIVANVLVL
+4723 
-4738 EDGTWSYQFDNAL
+4738 
-4751 KDGEYSIRVVAE
+4751 
-4763 DPAGNTAESPR
+4763 
-4774 LLVTIDTST
+4774 
-4783 FIDNP
+4783 
-4788 VMIAGSDNG
+4788 
-4797 IFSNDSITSQTRPAF
+4797 
-4812 SIFGEMNQ
+4812 
-4820 SVQIFIDGVL
+4820 
-4830 VDTITVTD
+4830 
-4838 RNQVYRPESPL
+4838 
-4849 GDGSHSI
+4849 
-4856 YYVITD
+4856 
-4862 KAGNTATSKTLNFTI
+4862 
-4877 DTLNTTPVAIDSI
+4877 
-4890 GGQTLAEMTG
+4890 
-4900 SDGKIYITDTT
+4900 
-4911 RNLLF
+4911 
-4916 SGSAEPNSKIEII
+4916 
-4929 INGLNVGEVWVND
+4929 
-4942 KGHWQM
+4942 
-4948 PVNPLYFTEGQ
+4948 
-4959 LDITVKSTDRAGN
+4959 
-4972 VNQEKYSIWVDTH
+4972 
-4985 IQVFTSELDDNKSSS
+4985 
-5000 KTDWWSN
+5000 
-5007 SSTITMRGMGEIG
+5007 
-5020 ATVSLIVAGVTLATA
+5020 
-5035 VVAANG
+5035 
-5041 QWELSTDQL
+5041 
-5050 PEGKY
+5050 
-5055 DITLSIEDNAGNRK
+5055 
-5069 EEVHEIFIDRT
+5069 
-5080 PPNAPVVTYSD
+5080 
-5091 IVNDLII
+5091 
-5098 MQGTAEAKSQLI
+5098 
-5110 ITDSNGNTYTLTVP
+5110 
-5124 DNGKWSMAIPYPSE
+5124 
-5138 GKFTITSVDAIG
+5138 
-5150 NRSDDVPLDIMKEVP
+5150 
-5165 VISLSPDSD
+5165 
-5174 SGTVGDNIT
+5174 
-5183 RDKQPTFIIGNLE
+5183 
-5196 SDVVVVQVDI
+5196 
-5206 NGTVY
+5206 
-5211 NAEKNADGVWFFTPG
+5211 
-5226 TPLADGSYTIS
+5226 
-5237 VIASDAAGNQ
+5237 
-5247 KNSLPITVTIDSTL
+5247 
-5261 TVPEI
+5261 
-5266 ALAAGEDNGASD
+5266 
-5278 SDNVT
+5278 
-5283 NHNHTQPKFTLQH
+5283 
-5296 IDADVTGVTVNV
+5296 
-5308 THNGVTDIYQATQG
+5308 
-5322 ADGWTFTPPAA
+5322 
-5333 WNDGTYTLSV
+5333 
-5343 TVVDRAGNSQ
+5343 
-5353 QSASLEVTVD
+5353 
-5363 STVTVTADSQHNDAS
+5363 
-5378 DDATAIAVTPPES
+5378 
-5391 ETVNAES
+5391 
-5398 ATHLRTVPSA
+5398 
-5408 AEESVV
+5408 
-5414 KETAYSITL
+5414 
-5423 LNADSGDEIDRSIS
+5423 
-5437 QTPSFEIS
+5437 
-5445 VPENIVN
+5445 
-5452 VSVMFEGEEFTL
+5452 
-5464 PITNQKA
+5464 
-5471 IFEVPLSLED
+5471 
-5481 GEYTMDVKFIDKD
+5481 
-5494 DDFLIKEKTF
+5494 
-5504 SVDHSS
+5504 
-5510 ADIVNAMNARGKTED
+5510 
-5525 DINDSPSTSSV
+5525 
-5536 GHNNNGAI
+5536 
-5544 DVFAVNEVT
+5544 
-5553 LPVDNQEEHA
+5553 

>member
-132 DRAKEEA
+132 DKAKEEA

-161 QMEEML
+161 QIEEML
-167 QEFLA
+167 QNFLA

-420 ETTDSIITDTIPP
+420 ETTDSIITDTIAP

-448 KNDNV
+448 KNDNI

-581 FKANDQGE
+581 FKANDKGE

-830 ILHDSADSGV
+830 MLHDSADSGV

-1032 SDSGIA
+1032 SDSGIS

-1111 NSAVFDFT
+1111 NSAIFDFT

-1188 TPGNTW
+1188 IPGNTW
-1194 TDGSYTLTVKV
+1194 ADGSYTLTVKV

-1329 LNSADDTGVQGDNM
+1329 LDSADDTGIQGDNM
-1343 TNRTQPTFALQHID
+1343 TNSTQPTFALQHID

-1379 KGTGGWTFTPTASWT
+1379 KGTGGWTFTPPTSWA

-1425 AIDNIE
+1425 AINNIE

-1438 PNDNLTNNVRPH
+1438 PDDNLTNNVRPH

-1469 KTWVTAAQKAT
+1469 KTWFNAT
-1480 GVWEYIWPDD
+1480 QSATPGVWDYIWPDD
-1490 VTDGSHTLTVEAT
+1490 VADGGYTLTVEAT

-1711 QKLDFTIDTL
+1711 QKLDFTIDTI

-1912 NFTIDTTLSTPTITL
+1912 NFIIDTTLSTPTITL

-1976 QIGGQWRFVPGSAW
+1976 QTNGQWRFVPGSAW

-2017 IDTQIAIDHIEL
+2017 IDTQITIDHIEL

-2041 NNVRPQFQ
+2041 NNVRPHFQ

-2074 SSTPG
+2074 SATPGVWDYTWLADVGEGKHTLTVEATDKAGNKTTQQLDFIIDTLLSEPTIVLDSTDDSGTKGDHLTNVNKPTFLLGNIDADARYVTVEVQHGGTKEVLTATKDATGNWSVTPTGTWADGDYTLTVRVEDEAGNEKHSASLTVTVDTQITIDVIELVNDNGIPGDNMTNDAHPQFRVTVPGDVNEVSLSIDGGVTWVKATQSATPGVWNYTWPGTVPDGDYTLNVKATDNAGNTVTETLHFTIDTTLSTPVIVLDSADDSGVHGDNMTNHTQPTFALQHIDDDAVRVTVSVEHGGVTTTFDATKDAGGWTFTPTGAWADGDYTLSVSVEDKAGNTSHSASLTVTVDTQIAINNIELVNDSGIPDDNLTNNVRPHFQVTVPTDVNVVRLSIDGGKTWFNATQSATPG

-2172 LTATKDA
+2172 LTATK
-2179 TGNWSVT
+2179 
-2186 PTGTWADGDYTLTV
+2186 
-2200 RVEDEAG
+2200 
-2207 NVKHSASL
+2207 
-2215 TVTVDTQITIDDIE
+2215 
-2229 LVNDSGTRGDNLTN
+2229 
-2243 NANPHFRITVPG
+2243 
-2255 DVNEVSLSID
+2255 
-2265 GGVTWVKA
+2265 
-2273 TQSVTPGVWNY
+2273 
-2284 TWPGTVPDGDYTLN
+2284 
-2298 VKATD
+2298 
-2303 NADNTVTETLHFTI
+2303 
-2317 DTTLSTPVIVLDSA
+2317 
-2331 DDSGVHGDNM
+2331 
-2341 TNRTQPTFAL
+2341 
-2351 QQIDD
+2351 
-2356 DAVRVTVS
+2356 
-2364 VEHGGVT
+2364 
-2371 TTFDATK
+2371 
-2378 GTGGWTFTPT
+2378 
-2388 ASWTDGD
+2388 
-2395 YTLSVSVEDKAG
+2395 
-2407 NTSHSA
+2407 
-2413 SLTVTV
+2413 
-2419 DTQIAINNI
+2419 
-2428 ELVNDSGIP
+2428 
-2437 NDNLTNN
+2437 
-2444 VRPQFQVKVPTDV
+2444 
-2457 NEVRLSIDGGKT
+2457 
-2469 WFNATQSS
+2469 
-2477 TPGVW
+2477 
-2482 DYTWLADVGEGKH
+2482 
-2495 TLTVEATDKAGNKT
+2495 
-2509 TQQLDFIIDTLLSEP
+2509 
-2524 TIVLDNTDDSGT
+2524 
-2536 KGDNLTN
+2536 
-2543 VNKPTFLLGN
+2543 
-2553 IDADARYVT
+2553 
-2562 VEVQHGGTGTKE
+2562 
-2574 VLTATKGATGI
+2574 GATGI

-2620 TVDTHI
+2620 TVDTQI
-2626 AIDDI
+2626 TIDVI

-2703 TDKAGNQTT
+2703 TDKAGNKTT

-2778 TQAGG
+2778 TQVGG

-2793 ADGSYTLTVEVQD
+2793 ADGSYTLTVEVTD
-2806 NAGNVRQSTPLIVT
+2806 NAGNVRQSTPLVVT

-2872 VSAAQGIEGVWGYT
+2872 VSATQGIEGVWGYT

-2912 TLEFSIDTRLST
+2912 TLEFFIDTRLST

-3019 VDTQIAIDHIELV
+3019 VDTQIAIDRIELV

-3116 TIDITLM
+3116 TIDITLL

-3138 KNDNLTSVTQPIFVL
+3138 KNDNLTSVTQPVFVL

-3251 VFDIRQVDSD
+3251 VFDIHQVDSD

-3273 KTHEEAV
+3273 KTHEEAA

-3655 DNDVSHIVVHL
+3655 DNDVSHIVVHI

-3701 IAGNTKTSAELKIE
+3701 IAGNTKTSAELRIE

-3761 FDGVNWTPVSKNAAG
+3761 FDGVNWTPISKNAAG
-3776 QWQFTAGSALSDGHY
+3776 QWEFTAGSALPDGHY

-3907 TIDTVVSDPRIDLL
+3907 TIDTIVSDPSIDLL

-3928 SAVDNITSVTKPRFV
+3928 SAVDNITSVTTPRFV

-4017 MEPASDTGSSN
+4017 MEPASDTGNSN

-4122 DPSIDDQYEATSLR
+4122 DPSIDDQHEATSLR
-4136 PEFKGLAEAFST
+4136 PEFKGFAEAFST

-4235 PTLVGNT
+4235 PTLIGST
-4242 LPNAI
+4242 LPNTI

-4648 PILLQDDGKFNIH
+4648 PILLQDDGTFNIH

-4705 TSHNKP
+4705 TNHNKP

-4788 VMIAGSDNG
+4788 AMVAGSDNG
-4797 IFSNDSITSQTRPAF
+4797 IFSNDSITSQTRPTF

-4877 DTLNTTPVAIDSI
+4877 DTFNTTPVAIDSI

-4929 INGLNVGEVWVND
+4929 INGLNVGEVWVNE

-4985 IQVFTSELDDNKSSS
+4985 IKVFTSELDDNKSSS
-5000 KTDWWSN
+5000 KTEWWSN
-5007 SSTITMRGMGEIG
+5007 SDLITMRGTGEIG
-5020 ATVSLIVAGVTLATA
+5020 ATLSLIVAGVTLATA
-5035 VVAANG
+5035 VVAATG
-5041 QWELSTDQL
+5041 RWELSTDKL
-5050 PEGKY
+5050 PEGTY
-5055 DITLSIEDNAGNRK
+5055 DISLVIEDSAGNRW
-5069 EEVHEIFIDRT
+5069 EDVREIFIDRT

-5110 ITDSNGNTYTLTVP
+5110 ITDSEGNTYTLTVP

-5283 NHNHTQPKFTLQH
+5283 NHTQPKFTLQH

-5333 WNDGTYTLSV
+5333 WNDGNYTLSV

-5353 QSASLEVTVD
+5353 QSASLAVTVD
-5363 STVTVTADSQHNDAS
+5363 STVTVTADSQHDDAS
-5378 DDATAIAVTPPES
+5378 DDATATAVTPPES

-5398 ATHLRTVPSA
+5398 ATHLRTEPSA

-5414 KETAYSITL
+5414 KVTAYSITL

-5452 VSVMFEGEEFTL
+5452 VSIMFEGEEFTL

-5494 DDFLIKEKTF
+5494 NDFLIKEKTF

-5510 ADIVNAMNARGKTED
+5510 ADIVNAMNVRGKTED

>member
-132 DRAKEEA
+132 DKAKEEA

-448 KNDNV
+448 KNDNI

-581 FKANDQGE
+581 FKANDKGE

-715 TVKYSF
+715 IVKYSF

-830 ILHDSADSGV
+830 MLHDSADSGV

-1032 SDSGIA
+1032 SDSGIS

-1058 IISVQVWDAM
+1058 IISVQVWDAA

-1194 TDGSYTLTVKV
+1194 ADGSYTLTVKV

-1213 YSAPL
+1213 YSTPL

-1267 DGGNSWVQATPGVAG
+1267 DGGHSWVQATPGVAG

-1315 DFAVDTT
+1315 DFAVDST

-1329 LNSADDTGVQGDNM
+1329 LNNADDTGIQGDNL
-1343 TNRTQPTFALQHID
+1343 TNRTQPTFALQQID

-1379 KGTGGWTFTPTASWT
+1379 KGTGGWTFTPPALWA

-1425 AIDNIE
+1425 AINNIE

-1438 PNDNLTNNVRPH
+1438 PDDNLTNNVRPH

-1469 KTWVTAAQKAT
+1469 KTWFNAT
-1480 GVWEYIWPDD
+1480 QGATPGAWDYIWPDD
-1490 VTDGSHTLTVEAT
+1490 VADGGYTLTVEAT
-1503 DEAGN
+1503 DKAGN
-1508 KATQTLDFT
+1508 QTTQELDFT

-1590 DWADGDY
+1590 DWGDGDY

-1698 MVEASDKAGNKTT
+1698 MVEATDKAGNQTT
-1711 QKLDFTIDTL
+1711 QKLDFIIDTL

-1912 NFTIDTTLSTPTITL
+1912 NFIIDTTLSTPTITL

-1976 QIGGQWRFVPGSAW
+1976 QTNGQWRFVPGSAW

-2074 SSTPG
+2074 SATPG
-2079 VWDYTWLA
+2079 VWDYTWLT
-2087 DVGEGKHTLTVEAT
+2087 DVANGSHTLTVEAT
-2101 DKAGNKTTQQLD
+2101 DAAGNKATQNLE
-2113 FIIDTLLSEPTIV
+2113 FNIDTLLSEPTIA
-2126 LDNTDDSG
+2126 LDSTDDSG

-2146 TFLLGNIDAD
+2146 TFILGNIDAD

-2172 LTATKDA
+2172 LTATKGA
-2179 TGNWSVT
+2179 TGIWSVT
-2186 PTGTWADGDYTLTV
+2186 PTGMWADGSHTLTV
-2200 RVEDEAG
+2200 RVEDDAG
-2207 NVKHSASL
+2207 NVKYSAPL
-2215 TVTVDTQITIDDIE
+2215 TITVDTQITIDDIE
-2229 LVNDSGTRGDNLTN
+2229 LVNDSGTKGDNLTN
-2243 NANPHFRITVPG
+2243 DANPHFRITVPG

-2273 TQSVTPGVWNY
+2273 MQSSTSGVWNY
-2284 TWPGTVPDGDYTLN
+2284 TWPKTLADDDYTLT

-2303 NADNTVTETLHFTI
+2303 NAGNTVTRTLDFTI

-2331 DDSGVHGDNM
+2331 DDTGVQGDNM
-2341 TNRTQPTFAL
+2341 TNRTQPTFNL
-2351 QQIDD
+2351 QHIDD

-2371 TTFDATK
+2371 TTFDVTK
-2378 GTGGWTFTPT
+2378 DAGGWTFTPPT
-2388 ASWTDGD
+2388 SWGAGD

-2437 NDNLTNN
+2437 DDNLTNN

-2469 WFNATQSS
+2469 WFNATQSA

-2495 TLTVEATDKAGNKT
+2495 TLTVEATDKAGNQT
-2509 TQQLDFIIDTLLSEP
+2509 TQKLDFIIDTLLSEP
-2524 TIVLDNTDDSGT
+2524 TIALDSTDDSGT
-2536 KGDNLTN
+2536 KGDNLTS
-2543 VNKPTFLLGN
+2543 VNKPTFILGN

-2562 VEVQHGGTGTKE
+2562 VEVQHGGTKE

-2592 TWADGDYTLTVRV
+2592 MWADGSHTLTVRV

-2778 TQAGG
+2778 TQVGG

-2912 TLEFSIDTRLST
+2912 TLEFFIDTRLST

-3019 VDTQIAIDHIELV
+3019 VDTQIAIDRIELV

-3116 TIDITLM
+3116 TIDITLL

-3138 KNDNLTSVTQPIFVL
+3138 KNDNLTSVTQPVFVL

-3216 LKVTIDGTLTTPVI
+3216 LKVTIDGSLTTPVI

-3238 GTVGDRLTNHDRP
+3238 GTVGDRLTKHDRP

-3273 KTHEEAV
+3273 KTHEEAA

-3304 VVEDLAGNVKESAPF
+3304 VVEDLAGNVKESAPL

-3354 IDVPGDVVQVR
+3354 IDVPGDVIQVR

-3387 DSPNTLVDGTY
+3387 DTPNTLVDGTY

-3404 TDEAGN
+3404 TDQAGN

-3655 DNDVSHIVVHL
+3655 DNDVSHIVVHI

-3897 GNKISKEVSF
+3897 GNRISKEVSF

-4061 EVLKQTITVGAD
+4061 EVLKHTITVGAD

-4434 AGSTLTIRNPQG
+4434 AGNTLTIRNPQG

-4648 PILLQDDGKFNIH
+4648 PILLQDDGTFNIH

-4705 TSHNKP
+4705 TNHNKP

-4788 VMIAGSDNG
+4788 VMMAGSDNG

-4812 SIFGEMNQ
+4812 SIYGEMNQ

-5183 RDKQPTFIIGNLE
+5183 RDNQPTFIIGNLE
-5196 SDVVVVQVDI
+5196 SDVVIVQVDI

-5343 TVVDRAGNSQ
+5343 TVVDRAGNSL

-5363 STVTVTADSQHNDAS
+5363 STVTVTADSQHDDAS
-5378 DDATAIAVTPPES
+5378 DDATATAVTPPES